1 MKTKIL
7 LASSLAFVF
16 AVSST
21 FALDGA
27 NGTTVANESV
37 RFVTQNSASTPL
49 ASNQCLWANETV
61 NYYLNWDLN
70 QDGIPDLGKVQFF
83 TDNYRYYGGANTYRL
98 ALHTMNSNS
107 RKGTE
112 VRYYLPEQ
120 RVFQIYHNNALT
132 NIANTPVWFRASNV
146 FPLNQ
151 WTRALSS
158 EPVLIS
164 APANKNNNSFQ
175 VAYQIRHAVFRG
187 YKNSWNGSY
196 VTMPVRN
203 GNDNLEVAPS
213 NIWWLKK
220 DLTNGDGGGPLWKS
234 DFVNQLNSV
243 STKAIEW
250 SNNEYTHDYE
260 CVNVKLAWCGDGKV
274 QQGAYSNGQV
284 NEKCDPADSTKTG
297 WGNKGCDPVSC
308 QPINAN
314 PEPVYDLALTKRI
327 TDKKPMYK
335 RGDLVTFTITV
346 FNQGNKDA
354 RNIQITDYIP
364 EGLEVIDQNWTISS
378 NKATRIITE
387 TLAPNASKSLTLQM
401 RIKSDFRGK
410 EIINLAEISKDNAAE
425 YGLVDRDSTPD
436 QNKDNDCFLRD
447 NLHIINGNG
456 KAGSSTNCTPATDE
470 DDHDGESLQLLDQIY
485 DLALTKTI
493 QNQKDSYT
501 KGENITFA
509 ITVHNQG
516 ELVARNI
523 EVTDYLPAGLE
534 LKDANWTQENGM
546 IKTTIADPIN
556 PGQSKTVN
564 LTTRIK
570 PDFSGSDILNL
581 AEISKDNSGEYGTT
595 DKDSTPDKNQNN
607 DCFVEGKHLTSGNA
621 KSGSNACNDGTDED
635 DHDGVRFSVRDPK
648 KPIYD
653 LALTK
658 QIKAPVKHAYALGDE
673 LTFVITVHNQ
683 GELVA
688 RNIEVTDYLPKGLIL
703 KDSKWTFDP
712 QTRKATYQ
720 LPGELAVNG
729 SNSSRAIDMT
739 VVIDGDFKE
748 STILN
753 RAEISRD
760 NASDY
765 GTVDKDSTP
774 DQNADN
780 DCFSKDFL
788 HRTSGNGKASSV
800 DNCNETTDE
809 DDHDGDIITIAKP
822 TIKKDLQEVGKVY
835 QEGDLVGFKMPFANN
850 TNDTVN
856 KVSIKDFMPLNL
868 EYVSS
873 EIHGVNAAYHQTYL
887 SGAITVDEWSGFNL
901 LPSQNGVLYLTGRV
915 LKTNLDSRLNMVGI
929 FTNNIL
935 VEKDSE
941 HYELGNRKVIIEKDV
956 NKNLVASGEIA
967 QYTIKVTATEG
978 AYDELLVVDTLPKG
992 VVYQEGSY
1000 KLGAS
1005 NTLVNIESA
1014 TLGVNA
1020 QGLQTITWRLRFP
1033 QKLAKNQTFSLVY
1046 DAKLTVGEKK
1056 IYKNVACVEDP
1067 KKPNDTPICD
1077 PADIT
1082 PPDPNPPRPPRPTD
1096 PTVQIKKY
1104 VNKVGAESGREDV
1117 LMTGFAQGQTGYF
1130 TLEAQNASAGMNTF
1144 TITDTI
1150 EGNLSYVDSSDL
1162 LNNAFTGVFL
1172 RGNGNSSAY
1181 KYTTNQTV
1189 EKLSNNTTRLTWKVV
1204 MTEGQFLPGD
1214 KYQVQFKVK
1223 VNGDQR
1229 NVAFIEY
1236 PGGKWNDD
1244 ASVKTED
1251 VKLTIKKY
1259 VSDKIDGTY
1268 NDDSITLSNNTTAF
1282 FKLVVSGATNSLTGF
1297 VVKDRIEQNLKF
1309 DFSSTGLA
1317 NNAFTGVIAFGAQN
1331 PNKPAYKITPTI
1343 SGTYPTDI
1351 EWKVEMLNG
1360 NFMPGDSLT
1369 IIFKA
1374 TKLGTQENIATVEYP
1389 KRDGTTGK
1397 SSDPAKVRSSGDWGH
1412 TPGWWGGGYSGWGS
1426 GWRPNCW
1433 DGRQNGV
1440 EFCDWGGR
1448 TENIPDDWKLFKNEN
1463 IYDKRYAGWQ
1473 CTSDCKLQAPD
1484 NKELPKCFN
1493 VQNGSI
1499 SIMKWEVL
1507 PFYWNIEGLMG
1518 NRTREEKEKYL
1529 NNTFFTSKD
1538 NSCSRVDEGK
1548 IDLRTLQCTFAVY
1561 TPGSMDLNH
1570 PLYKFE
1576 APCVNQNGWLNA
1588 NGGNY
1593 PRVDS
1598 FIAQNKNGW
1607 LGGSHLSDYGS
1618 VKNVFDSL
1626 DNPNY
1631 PGLMPTSSKMLIKD
1645 FWTKDAAVVG
1655 TNRIPL
1661 QNIDISI
1668 FGEYKIALE
1677 DMSYKTCEV
1686 GKDKNGKETYQ
1697 LSSENPWYKRI
1708 CEVDFA
1714 VTDHY
1719 MIQRSPYGIGNKAT
1733 KDLNAYKL
1741 MKWDNFISNGKL
1753 FDTERAVEQAYA
1765 PSKELQKQFITFKNK
1780 YQKLAKPVKGKEG
1793 LSKVPGKSIY
1803 FYEGGQD
1810 INDLLN
1816 EATKHPFTLIAPNR
1830 QNLTIKGDLDTNAM
1844 IMTQGTITFDATN
1857 ACNGKLDRKGHAG
1870 QIVKGIF
1877 YAGAGFQ
1884 SSNHD
1889 KLKNTYKNLSKGERC
1904 NYGNLHIKGV
1914 AIGNLSEVVSAR
1926 RSELYTWFQGN
1937 GGGTDGGEKVQKII
1951 NGASVLVDY
1960 NPTLRGNL
1968 PPGANE
1974 FNKALAVYRK

>member
-1 MKTKIL
+1 MKL
-7 LASSLAFVF
+7 
-16 AVSST
+16 
-21 FALDGA
+21 
-27 NGTTVANESV
+27 
-37 RFVTQNSASTPL
+37 
-49 ASNQCLWANETV
+49 
-61 NYYLNWDLN
+61 
-70 QDGIPDLGKVQFF
+70 
-83 TDNYRYYGGANTYRL
+83 
-98 ALHTMNSNS
+98 
-107 RKGTE
+107 
-112 VRYYLPEQ
+112 
-120 RVFQIYHNNALT
+120 
-132 NIANTPVWFRASNV
+132 
-146 FPLNQ
+146 
-151 WTRALSS
+151 
-158 EPVLIS
+158 
-164 APANKNNNSFQ
+164 
-175 VAYQIRHAVFRG
+175 
-187 YKNSWNGSY
+187 
-196 VTMPVRN
+196 
-203 GNDNLEVAPS
+203 
-213 NIWWLKK
+213 
-220 DLTNGDGGGPLWKS
+220 
-234 DFVNQLNSV
+234 
-243 STKAIEW
+243 
-250 SNNEYTHDYE
+250 
-260 CVNVKLAWCGDGKV
+260 VKLALAVLVSSVLGNLTSFAAPYPEVSCNKLPSSNSCSQCFDAGAVYEWWSKKGLYDEFVNDSSNTFVYFDKENQTPYTIDRLQSTTEWKTSSPLFKYVNNSPHSAFWFTSKAGDLYHIFAPNFTDKYIQSDANDGIHLVSVKDGTKSNTPALVLRVHTNYRKSLWGWKVGDMMKHTECFYYWANWCGDGKL
-274 QQGAYSNGQV
+274 QSDKG
-284 NEKCDPADSTKTG
+284 EKCDPKDPQKAG
-297 WGNKGCDPVSC
+297 WGNKGCDVSC
-308 QPINAN
+308 QPIN
-314 PEPVYDLALTKRI
+314 EEV
-327 TDKKPMYK
+327 KK
-335 RGDLVTFTITV
+335 
-346 FNQGNKDA
+346 
-354 RNIQITDYIP
+354 
-364 EGLEVIDQNWTISS
+364 
-378 NKATRIITE
+378 
-387 TLAPNASKSLTLQM
+387 
-401 RIKSDFRGK
+401 
-410 EIINLAEISKDNAAE
+410 
-425 YGLVDRDSTPD
+425 
-436 QNKDNDCFLRD
+436 
-447 NLHIINGNG
+447 
-456 KAGSSTNCTPATDE
+456 
-470 DDHDGESLQLLDQIY
+470 IY

-534 LKDANWTQENGM
+534 LKDANWIQENGM
-546 IKTTIADPIN
+546 IKTTIAGPIN

-570 PDFSGSDILNL
+570 PDFSGNDILNL

-635 DHDGVRFSVRDPK
+635 DHDGVRFPVRDPK

-658 QIKAPVKHAYALGDE
+658 QVKAPRKNSYSLGDE

-688 RNIEVTDYLPKGLIL
+688 RNIEVTDYLPEGLIL
-703 KDSKWTFDP
+703 KDSKWNFNP

-720 LPGELAVNG
+720 IPGEITVSG
-729 SNSSRAIDMT
+729 PNSSRSIEMT
-739 VVIDGDFKE
+739 VVIDGNFKG

-753 RAEISRD
+753 KAEISRD

-774 DQNADN
+774 DQDPKN
-780 DCFSKDFL
+780 DCFSEDFL
-788 HRTSGNGKASSV
+788 HRTSGNGKAGGA
-800 DNCNETTDE
+800 CTEATDE

-822 TIKKDLQEVGKVY
+822 TIKKDLQELGKVY

-850 TNDTVN
+850 TNDVVT

-873 EIHGVNAAYHQTYL
+873 EIHGVNPAYHQTYKNAQ
-887 SGAITVDEWSGFNL
+887 GITIDEWSGFNL

-915 LKTNLDSRLNMVGI
+915 LKTNLDARLNTVGI
-929 FTNNIL
+929 YTNDIL

-941 HYELGNRKVIIEKDV
+941 KYDLGNRKVIIQKLVD
-956 NKNLVASGEIA
+956 KQLVASGEIA

-978 AYDELLVVDTLPKG
+978 AYDELVVVDTLPKG

-1005 NTLVNIESA
+1005 NTLVTIESA
-1014 TLGVNA
+1014 TTGVNA
-1020 QGLQTITWRLRFP
+1020 QGLQTVTWRVKFP
-1033 QKLAKNQTFSLVY
+1033 QKLSKNQTFSIVF
-1046 DAKLTVGEKK
+1046 DGKLTVGERKP
-1056 IYKNVACVEDP
+1056 YTNVACVEDP
-1067 KKPNDTPICD
+1067 KKPNDAPLCD
-1077 PADIT
+1077 KVDII
-1082 PPDPNPPRPPRPTD
+1082 PPPPPGPRPHE

-1104 VNKVGAESGREDV
+1104 VNKSIAESGREDV

-1130 TLEAQNASAGMNTF
+1130 TLEAQNASAAMNTF

-1162 LNNAFTGVFL
+1162 LNNAFTGVLL
-1172 RGNGNSSAY
+1172 RGSSNSAWY
-1181 KYTTNQTV
+1181 KYTTTQTV

-1268 NDDSITLSNNTTAF
+1268 NDDGITLSNNTTAF

-1297 VVKDRIEQNLKF
+1297 VVTDRIEQNLKF

-1374 TKLGTQENIATVEYP
+1374 TKLGTQTNIATVEYP
-1389 KRDGTTGK
+1389 KRDGTKGK
-1397 SSDPAKVRSSGDWGH
+1397 SSDPASVRGGGGW
-1412 TPGWWGGGYSGWGS
+1412 GWWGGGGWGGGS
-1426 GWRPNCW
+1426 YSPSCGNGYKNGYEICDLGPN
-1433 DGRQNGV
+1433 
-1440 EFCDWGGR
+1440 GG
-1448 TENIPDDWKLFKNEN
+1448 TIGSDWKLFKNEN
-1463 IYDKRYAGWQ
+1463 IYDKKYAGYT
-1473 CTSDCKLQAPD
+1473 CTASCGLKNNGEQVA
-1484 NKELPKCFN
+1484 PKCFN
-1493 VQNGSI
+1493 LQNGSI

-1507 PFYWNIEGLMG
+1507 PFYWNLDGMAGKATPVQKKEWL
-1518 NRTREEKEKYL
+1518 EKYYVE
-1529 NNTFFTSKD
+1529 NKD
-1538 NSCSRVDEGK
+1538 KADSTPK
-1548 IDLRTLQCTFAVY
+1548 IDISSMKCTFKVY
-1561 TPGSMDLNH
+1561 GPGRNLSNVVYD
-1570 PLYKFE
+1570 FT
-1576 APCVNQNGWLNA
+1576 APCFNPDGWQDALHGTYSSIKDYINQN
-1588 NGGNY
+1588 
-1593 PRVDS
+1593 R
-1598 FIAQNKNGW
+1598 NGW
-1607 LGGSHLSDYGS
+1607 LGGSHLANQGR
-1618 VKNVFDSL
+1618 VKNVFDTL
-1626 DNPNY
+1626 DNQGQY
-1631 PGLMPTSSKMLIKD
+1631 PVLFPLSSKLLITD
-1645 FWTKDAAVVG
+1645 FGARNNSLYKSNGSVERWSA
-1655 TNRIPL
+1655 R
-1661 QNIDISI
+1661 NIQT
-1668 FGEYKIALE
+1668 FGEYKVALE
-1677 DMSYKTCEV
+1677 KIDYSLVSKDEKGKITEEKKTF
-1686 GKDKNGKETYQ
+1686 DD
-1697 LSSENPWYKRI
+1697 RI
-1708 CEVDFA
+1708 CEVDFS

-1733 KDLNAYKL
+1733 TELNNYRLINGTTFMDQFFKNERTDAKEYKTPASI
-1741 MKWDNFISNGKL
+1741 KSL
-1753 FDTERAVEQAYA
+1753 FT
-1765 PSKELQKQFITFKNK
+1765 TFKNK
-1780 YQKLAKPVKGKEG
+1780 YAKLAKPLKNG
-1793 LSKVPGKSIY
+1793 LSKVPGKAIY
-1803 FYEGGQD
+1803 LVSGKE
-1810 INDLLN
+1810 INLKNLISDSS
-1816 EATKHPFTLIAPNR
+1816 KPFTLIATDPSANI
-1830 QNLTIKGDLDTNAM
+1830 TIKGDLNTNAM
-1844 IMTQGTITFDATN
+1844 IMTQGTITFDASN
-1857 ACNGKLDRKGHAG
+1857 SCNGGDRKSGHAG

-1877 YAGAGFQ
+1877 YAGDGFK
-1884 SSNHD
+1884 SSEHD
-1889 KLKNTYKNLSKGERC
+1889 NLKNTYEKLSDGDRC

-1914 AIGNLSEVVSAR
+1914 AIGDLSEVVKAR

-1937 GGGTDGGEKVQKII
+1937 GGGTAGGEKVQKII

>member
-16 AVSST
+16 AVSSA

-203 GNDNLEVAPS
+203 GDDNLEVAPS

-387 TLAPNASKSLTLQM
+387 TLVPNASKSLTLQM
-401 RIKSDFRGK
+401 RIKSDFRGN

-485 DLALTKTI
+485 DLALTK
-493 QNQKDSYT
+493 
-501 KGENITFA
+501 
-509 ITVHNQG
+509 
-516 ELVARNI
+516 
-523 EVTDYLPAGLE
+523 
-534 LKDANWTQENGM
+534 
-546 IKTTIADPIN
+546 
-556 PGQSKTVN
+556 
-564 LTTRIK
+564 
-570 PDFSGSDILNL
+570 
-581 AEISKDNSGEYGTT
+581 
-595 DKDSTPDKNQNN
+595 
-607 DCFVEGKHLTSGNA
+607 
-621 KSGSNACNDGTDED
+621 
-635 DHDGVRFSVRDPK
+635 
-648 KPIYD
+648 
-653 LALTK
+653 

-688 RNIEVTDYLPKGLIL
+688 RNIEVTDYLPEGLIL
-703 KDSKWTFDP
+703 KDTRWTFDP

-720 LPGELAVNG
+720 IPGELAVNG
-729 SNSSRAIDMT
+729 TNSSRSIEMN
-739 VVIDGDFKE
+739 VVIDGNFKG
-748 STILN
+748 SKILN

-774 DQNADN
+774 DQDATN
-780 DCFSKDFL
+780 DCFSESFL
-788 HRTSGNGKASSV
+788 HRTSGNGKTGGVCTEA
-800 DNCNETTDE
+800 TDE

-856 KVSIKDFMPLNL
+856 NVSIKDFMPLNL

-873 EIHGVNAAYHQTYL
+873 EIHGVTPAYHQTYQIG
-887 SGAITVDEWSGFNL
+887 GATVDEWSGFNL

-915 LKTNLDSRLNMVGI
+915 LKTNLDSRLNTVGI
-929 FTNNIL
+929 YTNNIL

-1056 IYKNVACVEDP
+1056 IYTNVACVEDP

-1082 PPDPNPPRPPRPTD
+1082 PPDPNPPRPPRPAD

-1268 NDDSITLSNNTTAF
+1268 NDDSITLSNNMTAF
-1282 FKLVVSGATNSLTGF
+1282 FKLVVSGATNSLTWF
-1297 VVKDRIEQNLKF
+1297 VVKDTIKDNLKF

-1343 SGTYPTDI
+1343 SGTYPADI

-1389 KRDGTTGK
+1389 KRDGTKGS
-1397 SSDPAKVRSSGDWGH
+1397 SSDPAKVRSSGGNGGN

-1433 DGRQNGV
+1433 DGRQNGA
-1440 EFCDWGGR
+1440 EFCDRGGR

-1463 IYDKRYAGWQ
+1463 IYDKRYAGWK
-1473 CTSDCKLQAPD
+1473 CTFDCKLQALD

-1529 NNTFFTSKD
+1529 NNTFFTSKNE
-1538 NSCSRVDEGK
+1538 NSCSSVDEGK

-1561 TPGSMDLNH
+1561 SPGSMNPNH

-1576 APCVNQNGWLNA
+1576 APCVNQNGWSNA
-1588 NGGNY
+1588 NGETY
-1593 PRVDS
+1593 SRIKS
-1598 FIAQNKNGW
+1598 FINQNRNGW
-1607 LGGSHLSDYGS
+1607 LGGSHLSDNGA

-1626 DNPNY
+1626 DNPSY

-1661 QNIDISI
+1661 QNIDIST

-1677 DMSYKTCEV
+1677 NMSYKTCEV
-1686 GKDKNGKETYQ
+1686 GKDKNGKGTYQ
-1697 LSSENPWYKRI
+1697 LSSENPWYQRI

-1733 KDLNAYKL
+1733 KDLKAYQL
-1741 MKWDNFISNGKL
+1741 MKWGSFISEGKL
-1753 FDTERAVEQAYA
+1753 FGTERAVEQAYA
-1765 PSKELQKQFITFKNK
+1765 PSKELQKQFTTFKNK
-1780 YQKLAKPVKGKEG
+1780 YAKLAKTVKGNLK
-1793 LSKVPGKSIY
+1793 KVPGKSIY
-1803 FYEGGQD
+1803 LVSGKK
-1810 INDLLN
+1810 INLKNLI
-1816 EATKHPFTLIAPNR
+1816 AHSSKPFTLIATDSSANI
-1830 QNLTIKGDLDTNAM
+1830 TIEGDLNTNAM

-1877 YAGAGFQ
+1877 YAGAGFK

-1889 KLKNTYKNLSKGERC
+1889 NLKNTYEKLSDGDRC

-1914 AIGNLSEVVSAR
+1914 AIGDLSKVVSAR

-1937 GGGTDGGEKVQKII
+1937 WGGKDGGEKVQKII

>member
-1 MKTKIL
+1 MKSKIL
-7 LASSLAFVF
+7 ILSLLLGVVMHGFSMAEV
-16 AVSST
+16 VGISQQSWDSST
-21 FALDGA
+21 NDYWFNQKCDEVRQQEVYLNQYGVYLD
-27 NGTTVANESV
+27 N
-37 RFVTQNSASTPL
+37 FVNP
-49 ASNQCLWANETV
+49 ASNPGALYLHKNKVLTRG
-61 NYYLNWDLN
+61 NYLLYN
-70 QDGIPDLGKVQFF
+70 
-83 TDNYRYYGGANTYRL
+83 
-98 ALHTMNSNS
+98 
-107 RKGTE
+107 
-112 VRYYLPEQ
+112 
-120 RVFQIYHNNALT
+120 
-132 NIANTPVWFRASNV
+132 
-146 FPLNQ
+146 
-151 WTRALSS
+151 
-158 EPVLIS
+158 
-164 APANKNNNSFQ
+164 
-175 VAYQIRHAVFRG
+175 
-187 YKNSWNGSY
+187 
-196 VTMPVRN
+196 
-203 GNDNLEVAPS
+203 PS
-213 NIWWLKK
+213 NHVKGNGLSIFNRDLLGVRWWKVNPGEKVRHMTTAEEVSGASFSYDWKLDVPYTAFDGKK
-220 DLTNGDGGGPLWKS
+220 FYKPNFRSDGTHPQTPTKFPSRDAEFRTITLYDNDDK
-234 DFVNQLNSV
+234 L
-243 STKAIEW
+243 STS
-250 SNNEYTHDYE
+250 SNNRAIVE
-260 CVNVKLAWCGDGKV
+260 CQQHVIRWCGDGILDKKY
-274 QQGAYSNGQV
+274 G
-284 NEKCDPADSTKTG
+284 EKCDPKDPKKAG
-297 WGNKGCDPVSC
+297 WGNKGCNASC
-308 QPINAN
+308 QPIN
-314 PEPVYDLALTKRI
+314 EEV
-327 TDKKPMYK
+327 KK
-335 RGDLVTFTITV
+335 
-346 FNQGNKDA
+346 
-354 RNIQITDYIP
+354 
-364 EGLEVIDQNWTISS
+364 
-378 NKATRIITE
+378 
-387 TLAPNASKSLTLQM
+387 
-401 RIKSDFRGK
+401 
-410 EIINLAEISKDNAAE
+410 
-425 YGLVDRDSTPD
+425 
-436 QNKDNDCFLRD
+436 
-447 NLHIINGNG
+447 
-456 KAGSSTNCTPATDE
+456 
-470 DDHDGESLQLLDQIY
+470 IY

-509 ITVHNQG
+509 ITVYNQG

-546 IKTTIADPIN
+546 IKTTIAGPIN
-556 PGQSKTVN
+556 PGQSKTVT
-564 LTTRIK
+564 LTARIK
-570 PDFSGSDILNL
+570 PDFSGTDILNL
-581 AEISKDNSGEYGTT
+581 AEISKDNSGEYGTI
-595 DKDSTPDKNQNN
+595 DKDSTPDKNKNN
-607 DCFVEGKHLTSGNA
+607 DCFLEGRHLISGNGKA
-621 KSGSNACNDGTDED
+621 GSVANCNETTDED
-635 DHDGVRFSVRDPK
+635 DHDGVRFPVRDPK

-658 QIKAPVKHAYALGDE
+658 QVKAPRKNSYSLGDE

-720 LPGELAVNG
+720 IPGEITVSG
-729 SNSSRAIDMT
+729 PNSSRSIEMT
-739 VVIDGDFKE
+739 VVIDGNFKG

-753 RAEISRD
+753 KAEISRD

-780 DCFSKDFL
+780 DCFSESFL
-788 HRTSGNGKASSV
+788 HRTSGNGKAGSV

-856 KVSIKDFMPLNL
+856 NVSIKDFMPLNL

-915 LKTNLDSRLNMVGI
+915 LKTNLDSRLNTVGI
-929 FTNNIL
+929 FTNDIL
-935 VEKDSE
+935 VEKDSK
-941 HYELGNRKVIIEKDV
+941 HYDLGNRKVIIQKLVD
-956 NKNLVASGEIA
+956 KPLVASGEIA

-978 AYDELLVVDTLPKG
+978 AYDELVVVDTLPKG

-1005 NTLVNIESA
+1005 NTLVTIESA
-1014 TLGVNA
+1014 TTGVNA
-1020 QGLQTITWRLRFP
+1020 QGLQTVTWRVKFP
-1033 QKLAKNQTFSLVY
+1033 QKLSKNQTFSIVF
-1046 DAKLTVGEKK
+1046 DGKLTVGERKP
-1056 IYKNVACVEDP
+1056 YTNVACVEDP
-1067 KKPNDTPICD
+1067 KKPNDAPLCD
-1077 PADIT
+1077 KVDII
-1082 PPDPNPPRPPRPTD
+1082 PPPPPGPRPHE

-1104 VNKVGAESGREDV
+1104 VNKSIAESGREDV

-1130 TLEAQNASAGMNTF
+1130 TLEAQNASAAMNTF

-1162 LNNAFTGVFL
+1162 LNNAFTGVLL
-1172 RGNGNSSAY
+1172 RGSSNSAWY
-1181 KYTTNQTV
+1181 KYTTTQTV

-1229 NVAFIEY
+1229 NIAFIEY
-1236 PGGKWNDD
+1236 PGGKWSDD

-1268 NDDSITLSNNTTAF
+1268 NDDGITLSNNTTAF

-1297 VVKDRIEQNLKF
+1297 VVTDRIEQNLKF

-1317 NNAFTGVIAFGAQN
+1317 NNAFTGVITFGVQN

-1389 KRDGTTGK
+1389 KRDGTKGRD
-1397 SSDPAKVRSSGDWGH
+1397 SDPARVRSHS
-1412 TPGWWGGGYSGWGS
+1412 TPPSTPPSTPSNGWGGGYYSPSCGNGRKDGNELCDLGRGGGDIWD
-1426 GWRPNCW
+1426 
-1433 DGRQNGV
+1433 DGR
-1440 EFCDWGGR
+1440 
-1448 TENIPDDWKLFKNEN
+1448 LFSSEN
-1463 IYDKRYAGWQ
+1463 IYDKKYARYT
-1473 CTSDCKLQAPD
+1473 CTASCGLK
-1484 NKELPKCFN
+1484 NKGEQIAPKCFN
-1493 VQNGSI
+1493 LQNGSI

-1507 PFYWNIEGLMG
+1507 PFYWNLDGMAG
-1518 NRTREEKEKYL
+1518 NATPAQKKEWLEKYYVE
-1529 NNTFFTSKD
+1529 NK
-1538 NSCSRVDEGK
+1538 NSENVDENPK
-1548 IDLRTLQCTFAVY
+1548 IDISRMYCTFVVY
-1561 TPGSMDLNH
+1561 GPGMTPVYNFRELCFNPNGWQNNLGETLPSIKD
-1570 PLYKFE
+1570 YI
-1576 APCVNQNGWLNA
+1576 NQN
-1588 NGGNY
+1588 
-1593 PRVDS
+1593 R
-1598 FIAQNKNGW
+1598 NGW
-1607 LGGSHLSDYGS
+1607 LGGSHL
-1618 VKNVFDSL
+1618 VNRWKVRNVFDSL
-1626 DNPNY
+1626 DNQGNY
-1631 PGLMPTSSKMLIKD
+1631 PVLFPLSSKLLI
-1645 FWTKDAAVVG
+1645 
-1655 TNRIPL
+1655 TN
-1661 QNIDISI
+1661 
-1668 FGEYKIALE
+1668 FGENSSWLYNAQGKSKKLPLADDRKPAIQTFGEHKVALE
-1677 DMSYKTCEV
+1677 SIEYYLVSKVNNKLQEDKKTFN
-1686 GKDKNGKETYQ
+1686 D
-1697 LSSENPWYKRI
+1697 RI

-1719 MIQRSPYGIGNKAT
+1719 MIQRSPYGIGNKST
-1733 KDLNAYKL
+1733 TNLDNYKL
-1741 MKWDNFISNGKL
+1741 MNGNSFMGTYFPNTSIHNDAYQTPSSMKSL
-1753 FDTERAVEQAYA
+1753 FT
-1765 PSKELQKQFITFKNK
+1765 TFKNK

-1803 FYEGGQD
+1803 LVSGKK
-1810 INDLLN
+1810 INLKDLI
-1816 EATKHPFTLIAPNR
+1816 AGSSKPFTLIATDVDANI
-1830 QNLTIKGDLDTNAM
+1830 TIKGDLDTNAM
-1844 IMTQGTITFDATN
+1844 IMTQGTITFDGSVS
-1857 ACNGKLDRKGHAG
+1857 CNGGERKSGHAG

-1877 YAGAGFQ
+1877 YAGKGFV
-1884 SSNHD
+1884 SIND
-1889 KLKNTYKNLSKGERC
+1889 RNLKNIFENLSDGDRC

-1914 AIGNLSEVVSAR
+1914 AIGDLSDVVSAR

-1937 GGGTDGGEKVQKII
+1937 GGGTAGGEKVQKII

>member
-1 MKTKIL
+1 MKSKIL
-7 LASSLAFVF
+7 ILSLLLGIVMHGFSMAEV
-16 AVSST
+16 VGISQQNWDSST
-21 FALDGA
+21 NDYWFNQKCDEVRQQEVYLNQYGVYLD
-27 NGTTVANESV
+27 N
-37 RFVTQNSASTPL
+37 FVNP
-49 ASNQCLWANETV
+49 ASNPGALYLHKNKVLTRG
-61 NYYLNWDLN
+61 NYLLYN
-70 QDGIPDLGKVQFF
+70 
-83 TDNYRYYGGANTYRL
+83 
-98 ALHTMNSNS
+98 
-107 RKGTE
+107 
-112 VRYYLPEQ
+112 
-120 RVFQIYHNNALT
+120 
-132 NIANTPVWFRASNV
+132 
-146 FPLNQ
+146 
-151 WTRALSS
+151 
-158 EPVLIS
+158 
-164 APANKNNNSFQ
+164 
-175 VAYQIRHAVFRG
+175 
-187 YKNSWNGSY
+187 
-196 VTMPVRN
+196 
-203 GNDNLEVAPS
+203 PS
-213 NIWWLKK
+213 NHVKGNGLSIFNRDLLGVRWWKVNPGEKVRHMTTAEEVSGASFSYDWKLDVPYTAFDGKK
-220 DLTNGDGGGPLWKS
+220 FYKPNFRSDGTHPQAPTKFPSRDAEFRTITLYDNDDK
-234 DFVNQLNSV
+234 L
-243 STKAIEW
+243 STS
-250 SNNEYTHDYE
+250 SNNRAIVE
-260 CVNVKLAWCGDGKV
+260 CQQHVIRWCGDGILDKKY
-274 QQGAYSNGQV
+274 G
-284 NEKCDPADSTKTG
+284 EKCDPKDPQKAG
-297 WGNKGCDPVSC
+297 WGNKGCNASC
-308 QPINAN
+308 QPIN
-314 PEPVYDLALTKRI
+314 EEV
-327 TDKKPMYK
+327 KK
-335 RGDLVTFTITV
+335 
-346 FNQGNKDA
+346 
-354 RNIQITDYIP
+354 
-364 EGLEVIDQNWTISS
+364 
-378 NKATRIITE
+378 
-387 TLAPNASKSLTLQM
+387 
-401 RIKSDFRGK
+401 
-410 EIINLAEISKDNAAE
+410 
-425 YGLVDRDSTPD
+425 
-436 QNKDNDCFLRD
+436 
-447 NLHIINGNG
+447 
-456 KAGSSTNCTPATDE
+456 
-470 DDHDGESLQLLDQIY
+470 IY

-546 IKTTIADPIN
+546 IKTIIAGPIN

-688 RNIEVTDYLPKGLIL
+688 RNIEVTDYLPEGLIL
-703 KDSKWTFDP
+703 KDTRWTFDP

-720 LPGELAVNG
+720 IPGELAVNG
-729 SNSSRAIDMT
+729 TNSSRSIEMN
-739 VVIDGDFKE
+739 VVIDGNFKG
-748 STILN
+748 SKILN

-774 DQNADN
+774 DQDATN
-780 DCFSKDFL
+780 DCFSESFL
-788 HRTSGNGKASSV
+788 HRTSGNGKTGGVCTEA
-800 DNCNETTDE
+800 TDE

-856 KVSIKDFMPLNL
+856 NVSIKDFMPLNL

-873 EIHGVNAAYHQTYL
+873 EIHGVTPAYHQTYQI
-887 SGAITVDEWSGFNL
+887 GGVTVDEWSGFNL

-915 LKTNLDSRLNMVGI
+915 LKTNLDSRLNTVGI
-929 FTNNIL
+929 YTNNIL

-1056 IYKNVACVEDP
+1056 IYTNVACVEDP
-1067 KKPNDTPICD
+1067 KKPNNTPICD

-1229 NVAFIEY
+1229 NIAFIEY

-1259 VSDKIDGTY
+1259 VSNKIDGTY

-1282 FKLVVSGATNSLTGF
+1282 FKLVVSGATNSLTWF
-1297 VVKDRIEQNLKF
+1297 VVKDTIKDNLKF

-1317 NNAFTGVIAFGAQN
+1317 NNAFTGVIAFGTQN

-1343 SGTYPTDI
+1343 SGTYPADI

-1389 KRDGTTGK
+1389 KRDGTKGS
-1397 SSDPAKVRSSGDWGH
+1397 SSDPAKVRSHS
-1412 TPGWWGGGYSGWGS
+1412 TPSVTPPSTPSNGWWGWGGYYSPSCGNGYKNGYEICDREGEYKIPS
-1426 GWRPNCW
+1426 
-1433 DGRQNGV
+1433 DG
-1440 EFCDWGGR
+1440 
-1448 TENIPDDWKLFKNEN
+1448 KLFKNEN
-1463 IYDKRYAGWQ
+1463 IYDTKYAGYT
-1473 CTSDCKLQAPD
+1473 CTASCGLKNNGEQVA
-1484 NKELPKCFN
+1484 PKCFN
-1493 VQNGSI
+1493 LQNGSI

-1507 PFYWNIEGLMG
+1507 PFYWNLDGMAG
-1518 NRTREEKEKYL
+1518 KATPKEKQDWL
-1529 NNTFFTSKD
+1529 KD
-1538 NSCSRVDEGK
+1538 HYVENKDKAGLTPK
-1548 IDLRTLQCTFAVY
+1548 IDISSMKCTFKVY
-1561 TPGSMDLNH
+1561 GPGMKEVYN
-1570 PLYKFE
+1570 FT
-1576 APCVNQNGWLNA
+1576 APCFNPDGWQDALKGTYSSIKDYINQNRA
-1588 NGGNY
+1588 
-1593 PRVDS
+1593 
-1598 FIAQNKNGW
+1598 GW
-1607 LGGSHLSDYGS
+1607 LGGSLLLKQGR
-1618 VKNVFDSL
+1618 VKNVFDTL
-1626 DNPNY
+1626 DNQGQY
-1631 PGLMPTSSKMLIKD
+1631 PVLFPLSSKLLITD
-1645 FWTKDAAVVG
+1645 FGQSSASLVKSNSDVP
-1655 TNRIPL
+1655 RL
-1661 QNIDISI
+1661 SLSNIQT
-1668 FGEYKIALE
+1668 FGEYKVALE
-1677 DMSYKTCEV
+1677 QIDYSLVSKDEK
-1686 GKDKNGKETYQ
+1686 GKITEEKKVFND
-1697 LSSENPWYKRI
+1697 RI

-1733 KDLNAYKL
+1733 KDLKAYKL
-1741 MKWDNFISNGKL
+1741 MKWDSFISDGKL
-1753 FDTERAVEQAYA
+1753 FGTERAVEQAYA

-1780 YQKLAKPVKGKEG
+1780 YAKLAKPLKDG
-1793 LSKVPGKSIY
+1793 LSKVPGKAIY
-1803 FYEGGQD
+1803 LVSGKE
-1810 INDLLN
+1810 INLKKLISDSS
-1816 EATKHPFTLIAPNR
+1816 KPFTLIATDSSANI
-1830 QNLTIKGDLDTNAM
+1830 TIKGDLNTNAM
-1844 IMTQGTITFDATN
+1844 IMTQGTITFDASN
-1857 ACNGKLDRKGHAG
+1857 SCNGGDRKSGHAG

-1877 YAGAGFQ
+1877 YAGAGFK

-1889 KLKNTYKNLSKGERC
+1889 NLKNTYDKLSDGDRC

-1914 AIGNLSEVVSAR
+1914 AIGDLSKVVSAR

-1937 GGGTDGGEKVQKII
+1937 GGGKDGGEKVQKII

>member
-203 GNDNLEVAPS
+203 GDDNLEVAPS

-284 NEKCDPADSTKTG
+284 NEKCDPADSTKAG

-308 QPINAN
+308 QPINAT

-364 EGLEVIDQNWTISS
+364 EGLEVVDQNWTISS

-387 TLAPNASKSLTLQM
+387 TLAPNTSKSLTLQM
-401 RIKSDFRGK
+401 RIKSDFRGN

-523 EVTDYLPAGLE
+523 EVTDYLLTGLE

-546 IKTTIADPIN
+546 IKTTIAGPIN
-556 PGQSKTVN
+556 PGQSKTVT

-570 PDFSGSDILNL
+570 PDFSGTDILNL

-595 DKDSTPDKNQNN
+595 DKDSAPDKNKNN
-607 DCFVEGKHLTSGNA
+607 DCFLEGRHLISGNGKA
-621 KSGSNACNDGTDED
+621 GSVANCNETTDED
-635 DHDGVRFSVRDPK
+635 DHDGVRFPVRDPK

-658 QIKAPVKHAYALGDE
+658 QVKAPRKNSYSLGDE

-720 LPGELAVNG
+720 IPGEITVSG
-729 SNSSRAIDMT
+729 PNSSRSIEMT
-739 VVIDGDFKE
+739 VVIDGNFKG

-753 RAEISRD
+753 KAEISRD

-780 DCFSKDFL
+780 DCFSESFL
-788 HRTSGNGKASSV
+788 HRTSGNGKAGSV
-800 DNCNETTDE
+800 ANCNETTDE

-822 TIKKDLQEVGKVY
+822 TIKKDLQELGKVY

-873 EIHGVNAAYHQTYL
+873 EIHGVNPAYHQTYKNAQ
-887 SGAITVDEWSGFNL
+887 GITIDEWSGFNL

-915 LKTNLDSRLNMVGI
+915 LKTNLDSRLNTVGI
-929 FTNNIL
+929 FTNDIL
-935 VEKDSE
+935 VQDDSE
-941 HYELGNRKVIIEKDV
+941 HYDIGNRKVIIQKLVD
-956 NKNLVASGEIA
+956 KPLVASGEIA

-978 AYDELLVVDTLPKG
+978 AYDELVVVDTLPKG

-1005 NTLVNIESA
+1005 NTLVTIESA
-1014 TLGVNA
+1014 NTGVNA
-1020 QGLQTITWRLRFP
+1020 QGLQTVTWRVKFP
-1033 QKLAKNQTFSLVY
+1033 QKLSKNQTFSIVF
-1046 DAKLTVGEKK
+1046 DGKLTVGERKS
-1056 IYKNVACVEDP
+1056 YTNVACVEDP
-1067 KKPNDTPICD
+1067 KKPNDAPLCD
-1077 PADIT
+1077 KVDII
-1082 PPDPNPPRPPRPTD
+1082 PPPPPGPRPHE

-1104 VNKVGAESGREDV
+1104 VNKSIAESGREDV

-1130 TLEAQNASAGMNTF
+1130 TLEAQNASAAMNTF

-1150 EGNLSYVDSSDL
+1150 EGNLSYIDSSDL
-1162 LNNAFTGVFL
+1162 LNNAFTGVLL
-1172 RGNGNSSAY
+1172 RGSSNSDWY
-1181 KYTTNQTV
+1181 KYTTTQTV

-1223 VNGDQR
+1223 VNGDQK

-1236 PGGKWNDD
+1236 PGGKWSDD

-1343 SGTYPTDI
+1343 SGTYPADI

-1374 TKLGTQENIATVEYP
+1374 TKLGDQKNVATVEYP
-1389 KRDGTTGK
+1389 KRDGTKGK
-1397 SSDPAKVRSSGDWGH
+1397 SSDPASVGSSGGWGY
-1412 TPGWWGGGYSGWGS
+1412 TPGWWGSGGWWGGYYSPSCGNGYKNGYEICDREGEYKIPS
-1426 GWRPNCW
+1426 
-1433 DGRQNGV
+1433 DG
-1440 EFCDWGGR
+1440 
-1448 TENIPDDWKLFKNEN
+1448 KLFKNEN
-1463 IYDKRYAGWQ
+1463 IYDKKYAGYT
-1473 CTSDCKLQAPD
+1473 CTASCGLK
-1484 NKELPKCFN
+1484 NKGEQIAPKCFN
-1493 VQNGSI
+1493 LQNGSI

-1507 PFYWNIEGLMG
+1507 PFYWNLDGMAG
-1518 NRTREEKEKYL
+1518 NATPEQKKEWLEKYYVE
-1529 NNTFFTSKD
+1529 NSKNAD
-1538 NSCSRVDEGK
+1538 STPK
-1548 IDLRTLQCTFAVY
+1548 IDISSMKCTFKVY
-1561 TPGSMDLNH
+1561 GPRMKEVYNFT
-1570 PLYKFE
+1570 
-1576 APCVNQNGWLNA
+1576 APCFNPTGWQDALHGTYSSIKDYINQNRNGWL
-1588 NGGNY
+1588 
-1593 PRVDS
+1593 R
-1598 FIAQNKNGW
+1598 
-1607 LGGSHLSDYGS
+1607 GSHLADQGR
-1618 VKNVFDSL
+1618 VKNVFDTL
-1626 DNPNY
+1626 DNQGQY
-1631 PGLMPTSSKMLIKD
+1631 PVLFPLSSKLLIANFGQSNASLVKS
-1645 FWTKDAAVVG
+1645 
-1655 TNRIPL
+1655 NS
-1661 QNIDISI
+1661 DISRLPLSNI
-1668 FGEYKIALE
+1668 QTFGEYKVALE
-1677 DMSYKTCEV
+1677 RIDYKLVSKDEKGKVIEKNEV
-1686 GKDKNGKETYQ
+1686 FDD
-1697 LSSENPWYKRI
+1697 RI

-1733 KDLNAYKL
+1733 AELNNYRL
-1741 MKWDNFISNGKL
+1741 INGTTFMDQFFK
-1753 FDTERAVEQAYA
+1753 TERKDPKDYA
-1765 PSKELQKQFITFKNK
+1765 APASIKSLFTTFKNK
-1780 YQKLAKPVKGKEG
+1780 YAKLAKTVKGDLK
-1793 LSKVPGKSIY
+1793 KVPGKSIY
-1803 FYEGGQD
+1803 LVSGKE
-1810 INDLLN
+1810 INLKNLISDSS
-1816 EATKHPFTLIAPNR
+1816 KPFALIATDPGANI
-1830 QNLTIKGDLDTNAM
+1830 TIKGDLNTNAM
-1844 IMTQGTITFDATN
+1844 IMTQGTITFDASN
-1857 ACNGKLDRKGHAG
+1857 SCNGGDRKSGHAG

-1877 YAGAGFQ
+1877 YAGDGFR
-1884 SSNHD
+1884 SSGDAN
-1889 KLKNTYKNLSKGERC
+1889 LKNTYEKLSDGDRC

-1914 AIGNLSEVVSAR
+1914 AIGDLSKVVAAR

-1937 GGGTDGGEKVQKII
+1937 GGGKDGGEKVQKII

>member
-1 MKTKIL
+1 MKL
-7 LASSLAFVF
+7 
-16 AVSST
+16 
-21 FALDGA
+21 
-27 NGTTVANESV
+27 
-37 RFVTQNSASTPL
+37 
-49 ASNQCLWANETV
+49 
-61 NYYLNWDLN
+61 
-70 QDGIPDLGKVQFF
+70 
-83 TDNYRYYGGANTYRL
+83 
-98 ALHTMNSNS
+98 
-107 RKGTE
+107 
-112 VRYYLPEQ
+112 
-120 RVFQIYHNNALT
+120 
-132 NIANTPVWFRASNV
+132 
-146 FPLNQ
+146 
-151 WTRALSS
+151 
-158 EPVLIS
+158 
-164 APANKNNNSFQ
+164 
-175 VAYQIRHAVFRG
+175 
-187 YKNSWNGSY
+187 
-196 VTMPVRN
+196 
-203 GNDNLEVAPS
+203 
-213 NIWWLKK
+213 
-220 DLTNGDGGGPLWKS
+220 
-234 DFVNQLNSV
+234 
-243 STKAIEW
+243 
-250 SNNEYTHDYE
+250 
-260 CVNVKLAWCGDGKV
+260 VKLALAVLVSSVLGNLTSFAAPYPEVSCNKLPSSNSCSQCFDAGAVYEWWSKKGLYDEFVNDSSNTFVYFDKENQTPYTIDRLQSTTEWKTSNPLFKYVNNSPYSAFWFTSKAGDLYHIFAPNFTDKYIQSDANDGIHLVSVKDGTKSDSPALVLRVHTNYRKSLWGWKVGDMMKHTECFYYWANWCGDGKL
-274 QQGAYSNGQV
+274 QSDKG
-284 NEKCDPADSTKTG
+284 EKCDPKDPKKAG
-297 WGNKGCDPVSC
+297 WGNNGCNASC
-308 QPINAN
+308 QPIN
-314 PEPVYDLALTKRI
+314 EEV
-327 TDKKPMYK
+327 KK
-335 RGDLVTFTITV
+335 
-346 FNQGNKDA
+346 
-354 RNIQITDYIP
+354 
-364 EGLEVIDQNWTISS
+364 
-378 NKATRIITE
+378 
-387 TLAPNASKSLTLQM
+387 
-401 RIKSDFRGK
+401 
-410 EIINLAEISKDNAAE
+410 
-425 YGLVDRDSTPD
+425 
-436 QNKDNDCFLRD
+436 
-447 NLHIINGNG
+447 
-456 KAGSSTNCTPATDE
+456 
-470 DDHDGESLQLLDQIY
+470 IY

-546 IKTTIADPIN
+546 IKTTIAGPIN

-595 DKDSTPDKNQNN
+595 DKDSTPDKNKNN
-607 DCFVEGKHLTSGNA
+607 DCFLEGKHLITGNGKA
-621 KSGSNACNDGTDED
+621 GSVANCNDGTDED
-635 DHDGVRFSVRDPK
+635 DHDGVRFPVRDPKKPIYDLALTKTIQNQKDSYTKGENITFAITVHNQGELVARNIEVTDYLPAGLELKDANWTQENGMIKTTIAGPINPGQSKTVTLTARIKPDFSGTDILNLAEISKDNSGEYGTTDKDSTPDKNKNNDCFLEGKHLISGNGKAGSVANCNETTDEDDHDGVRFPVRDPK

-658 QIKAPVKHAYALGDE
+658 QVKAPRKNSYSLGDE

-688 RNIEVTDYLPKGLIL
+688 RNIEVTDYLPEGLIL
-703 KDSKWTFDP
+703 KDSKWNFNP

-720 LPGELAVNG
+720 IPGEITVSG
-729 SNSSRAIDMT
+729 PNSSRSIEMT
-739 VVIDGDFKE
+739 VVIDGNFKG

-753 RAEISRD
+753 KAEISRD

-780 DCFSKDFL
+780 DCFSESFL
-788 HRTSGNGKASSV
+788 HRTSGNGKAGSV
-800 DNCNETTDE
+800 ANCNETTDE

-822 TIKKDLQEVGKVY
+822 TIKKDLQELGKVY

-856 KVSIKDFMPLNL
+856 NVSIKDFMPLNL

-935 VEKDSE
+935 VEKDSK
-941 HYELGNRKVIIEKDV
+941 HYDLGNRKVIIQKLVD
-956 NKNLVASGEIA
+956 KQLVASGEIA

-978 AYDELLVVDTLPKG
+978 AYDELVVVDTLPKG

-1005 NTLVNIESA
+1005 NTLVTIESA
-1014 TLGVNA
+1014 TTGVNA
-1020 QGLQTITWRLRFP
+1020 QGLQTVTWRVKFP
-1033 QKLAKNQTFSLVY
+1033 QKLSKNQTFSIVF
-1046 DAKLTVGEKK
+1046 DGKLTVGERKP
-1056 IYKNVACVEDP
+1056 YTNVACVEDP
-1067 KKPNDTPICD
+1067 KKPNDAPLCD
-1077 PADIT
+1077 KVDII
-1082 PPDPNPPRPPRPTD
+1082 PPPPPGPRPHE

-1104 VNKVGAESGREDV
+1104 VNKSIAESGREDV

-1130 TLEAQNASAGMNTF
+1130 TLEAQNASAAMNTF

-1162 LNNAFTGVFL
+1162 LNNAFTGVLL
-1172 RGNGNSSAY
+1172 RGSSNSAWY
-1181 KYTTNQTV
+1181 KYTTTQTV

-1214 KYQVQFKVK
+1214 KYQVQFRVK

-1236 PGGKWNDD
+1236 PGGKWSDD

-1297 VVKDRIEQNLKF
+1297 VVTDRIEQNLKF

-1317 NNAFTGVIAFGAQN
+1317 NNAFTGVITFGAQN

-1343 SGTYPTDI
+1343 SGTYPADI

-1389 KRDGTTGK
+1389 KRDGTKGRD
-1397 SSDPAKVRSSGDWGH
+1397 SDPARVRSHS
-1412 TPGWWGGGYSGWGS
+1412 TPPSTPPSTPSNGWGGGYYSPSCGNGRKDGNELCDLGRGGGDIWD
-1426 GWRPNCW
+1426 
-1433 DGRQNGV
+1433 DGR
-1440 EFCDWGGR
+1440 
-1448 TENIPDDWKLFKNEN
+1448 LFSSEN
-1463 IYDKRYAGWQ
+1463 IYDKKYAGYT
-1473 CTSDCKLQAPD
+1473 CTASCGLK
-1484 NKELPKCFN
+1484 NKGEQIAPKCFN
-1493 VQNGSI
+1493 LQNGSI

-1507 PFYWNIEGLMG
+1507 PFYWNLDGMAGKATIQ
-1518 NRTREEKEKYL
+1518 EKQDWL
-1529 NNTFFTSKD
+1529 KD
-1538 NSCSRVDEGK
+1538 HYVENEDKADSTPK
-1548 IDLRTLQCTFAVY
+1548 IDISSMNCTFRVY
-1561 TPGSMDLNH
+1561 SPGMIEV
-1570 PLYKFE
+1570 YKFT
-1576 APCVNQNGWLNA
+1576 APCFNPKGWNNSVDGTYKSIKEYIDQNRNGW
-1588 NGGNY
+1588 
-1593 PRVDS
+1593 
-1598 FIAQNKNGW
+1598 F
-1607 LGGSHLSDYGS
+1607 GGSHLVNKGK
-1618 VKNVFDSL
+1618 VRNVFDSL
-1626 DNPNY
+1626 DNQGQY
-1631 PGLMPTSSKMLIKD
+1631 PVLFPVSSKLLI
-1645 FWTKDAAVVG
+1645 
-1655 TNRIPL
+1655 TNFGESNSSL
-1661 QNIDISI
+1661 HNSNNDIKRLEVREI
-1668 FGEYKIALE
+1668 QTFGEYKVALE
-1677 DMSYKTCEV
+1677 RIDYTLVS
-1686 GKDKNGKETYQ
+1686 KDEKGNVIRKNETF
-1697 LSSENPWYKRI
+1697 NDRI

-1719 MIQRSPYGIGNKAT
+1719 MIQRSPYGIGNKST
-1733 KDLNAYKL
+1733 TNLDNYKL
-1741 MKWDNFISNGKL
+1741 MNGNSFMGTYFPNTSIHNDAYQTPSSMKSL
-1753 FDTERAVEQAYA
+1753 FT
-1765 PSKELQKQFITFKNK
+1765 TFKNK

-1803 FYEGGQD
+1803 LVSD
-1810 INDLLN
+1810 KKINLKDLI
-1816 EATKHPFTLIAPNR
+1816 AGSSKPFTLIATDVDANI
-1830 QNLTIKGDLDTNAM
+1830 TIKDDLDTNAM
-1844 IMTQGTITFDATN
+1844 IMTQGKITFDGSVS
-1857 ACNGKLDRKGHAG
+1857 CNGGERKSGHAG

-1877 YAGAGFQ
+1877 YAGNGFV
-1884 SSNHD
+1884 SIND
-1889 KLKNTYKNLSKGERC
+1889 RNLKNIFENLSDGKRC

-1914 AIGNLSEVVSAR
+1914 AIGDLSEVVKAR

-1937 GGGTDGGEKVQKII
+1937 GGGTAGGEKVQKII

>member
-1 MKTKIL
+1 MKL
-7 LASSLAFVF
+7 
-16 AVSST
+16 
-21 FALDGA
+21 
-27 NGTTVANESV
+27 
-37 RFVTQNSASTPL
+37 
-49 ASNQCLWANETV
+49 
-61 NYYLNWDLN
+61 
-70 QDGIPDLGKVQFF
+70 
-83 TDNYRYYGGANTYRL
+83 
-98 ALHTMNSNS
+98 
-107 RKGTE
+107 
-112 VRYYLPEQ
+112 
-120 RVFQIYHNNALT
+120 
-132 NIANTPVWFRASNV
+132 
-146 FPLNQ
+146 
-151 WTRALSS
+151 
-158 EPVLIS
+158 
-164 APANKNNNSFQ
+164 
-175 VAYQIRHAVFRG
+175 
-187 YKNSWNGSY
+187 
-196 VTMPVRN
+196 
-203 GNDNLEVAPS
+203 
-213 NIWWLKK
+213 
-220 DLTNGDGGGPLWKS
+220 
-234 DFVNQLNSV
+234 
-243 STKAIEW
+243 
-250 SNNEYTHDYE
+250 
-260 CVNVKLAWCGDGKV
+260 VKLALAVLVSSVLGNLTSFAAPYPEVSCNKLPSSNSCSQCFDAGAVYEWWSKKGLYDEFVNDSSNTFVYFDKENQTPYTIDRLQSTTEWKTSSPLFKYVNNSPHSAFWFTSKAGDLYHIFAPNFTDKYIQSDANDGIHLVSVKDGTKSDSPALVLRVHTNYRKSLWGWKVGDMMKHTECFYYWANWCGDGKL
-274 QQGAYSNGQV
+274 QSDKG
-284 NEKCDPADSTKTG
+284 EKCDPKDPKKAG
-297 WGNKGCDPVSC
+297 WGNNGCNASC
-308 QPINAN
+308 QPIN
-314 PEPVYDLALTKRI
+314 EEVEKIYDLALTKTIQNQKDSYTKGENI
-327 TDKKPMYK
+327 T
-335 RGDLVTFTITV
+335 FAITV
-346 FNQGNKDA
+346 HNQGELVA
-354 RNIQITDYIP
+354 RNIEVTDYLP
-364 EGLEVIDQNWTISS
+364 AGLELKDANWTQENGMIKTTIAGPINPGQS
-378 NKATRIITE
+378 KTV
-387 TLAPNASKSLTLQM
+387 TLTA
-401 RIKSDFRGK
+401 RIKPDFSGSD
-410 EIINLAEISKDNAAE
+410 ILNLAEISKDNSGE
-425 YGLVDRDSTPD
+425 YGTTDKDSTPD
-436 QNKDNDCFLRD
+436 KNKNNDCFLEGKH
-447 NLHIINGNG
+447 LITGNG
-456 KAGSSTNCTPATDE
+456 KAGSVANCNETTDE
-470 DDHDGESLQLLDQIY
+470 DDHDGVRFPVRDPKKPIY

-788 HRTSGNGKASSV
+788 HRTSGNGKTGGACTES
-800 DNCNETTDE
+800 TDE
-809 DDHDGDIITIAKP
+809 DDHDGDIITLAKP

-850 TNDTVN
+850 TKDTVN
-856 KVSIKDFMPLNL
+856 NVSIKDFMPLNL

-873 EIHGVNAAYHQTYL
+873 EIHGVNAAYHQTYQIGN
-887 SGAITVDEWSGFNL
+887 STVDEWSGFNL

-941 HYELGNRKVIIEKDV
+941 HYDLGNRKVIIQKLVD
-956 NKNLVASGEIA
+956 KQLVASGEIA

-978 AYDELLVVDTLPKG
+978 AYDELVVVDTLPKG

-1005 NTLVNIESA
+1005 NTLVTIESA
-1014 TLGVNA
+1014 TTGVNA
-1020 QGLQTITWRLRFP
+1020 QGLQTVTWRVKFP
-1033 QKLAKNQTFSLVY
+1033 QKLSKNQTFSIVF
-1046 DAKLTVGEKK
+1046 DGKLTVGERKP
-1056 IYKNVACVEDP
+1056 YTNVACVEDP
-1067 KKPNDTPICD
+1067 KKPNDAPLCD
-1077 PADIT
+1077 KVDII
-1082 PPDPNPPRPPRPTD
+1082 PPPPPGPRPHE

-1104 VNKVGAESGREDV
+1104 VNKSIAESGREDV

-1130 TLEAQNASAGMNTF
+1130 TLEAQNASAAMNTF

-1172 RGNGNSSAY
+1172 RGSLNSAWY
-1181 KYTTNQTV
+1181 KYTTTQTV

-1229 NVAFIEY
+1229 NIAFIEY
-1236 PGGKWNDD
+1236 PGGKWSDD

-1268 NDDSITLSNNTTAF
+1268 NDDGITLSNNTTAF

-1297 VVKDRIEQNLKF
+1297 VVTDRIEQNLKF

-1317 NNAFTGVIAFGAQN
+1317 NNAFTGVITFGAQN

-1374 TKLGTQENIATVEYP
+1374 TKLGTQTNIATVEYP
-1389 KRDGTTGK
+1389 KRDGTKGK
-1397 SSDPAKVRSSGDWGH
+1397 SSDPASVRGGGGW
-1412 TPGWWGGGYSGWGS
+1412 GWWGGGGWGGGS
-1426 GWRPNCW
+1426 YSPSCGNGYKNGYEICDLGPN
-1433 DGRQNGV
+1433 
-1440 EFCDWGGR
+1440 GG
-1448 TENIPDDWKLFKNEN
+1448 TIGSDWKLFKNEN
-1463 IYDKRYAGWQ
+1463 IYDKKYAGYT
-1473 CTSDCKLQAPD
+1473 CTASCGLK
-1484 NKELPKCFN
+1484 NKGEQVAPKCFN
-1493 VQNGSI
+1493 LQNGSI

-1507 PFYWNIEGLMG
+1507 PFYWNLDGMAG
-1518 NRTREEKEKYL
+1518 NATPAQKKEWLEKYYVE
-1529 NNTFFTSKD
+1529 NKD
-1538 NSCSRVDEGK
+1538 KADSTPK
-1548 IDLRTLQCTFAVY
+1548 IDISSMKCTFKVY
-1561 TPGSMDLNH
+1561 GPGRNLSNVVYD
-1570 PLYKFE
+1570 FT
-1576 APCVNQNGWLNA
+1576 APCFNPDGWQDALHGTYSSIKDYINQN
-1588 NGGNY
+1588 
-1593 PRVDS
+1593 R
-1598 FIAQNKNGW
+1598 NGW
-1607 LGGSHLSDYGS
+1607 LGGSHLANQGR
-1618 VKNVFDSL
+1618 VKNVFDTL
-1626 DNPNY
+1626 DNQGQY
-1631 PGLMPTSSKMLIKD
+1631 PVLFPLSSKLLITD
-1645 FWTKDAAVVG
+1645 FGARNNSLHKSNDNVERWSA
-1655 TNRIPL
+1655 R
-1661 QNIDISI
+1661 NIQT
-1668 FGEYKIALE
+1668 FGEYKVALE
-1677 DMSYKTCEV
+1677 KIDYSLVSKDEKGKITEEKKTF
-1686 GKDKNGKETYQ
+1686 DD
-1697 LSSENPWYKRI
+1697 RI
-1708 CEVDFA
+1708 CEVDFS

-1733 KDLNAYKL
+1733 TELNNYRLINGTTFMDQFFKNERTDAKEYKTPASI
-1741 MKWDNFISNGKL
+1741 KSL
-1753 FDTERAVEQAYA
+1753 FT
-1765 PSKELQKQFITFKNK
+1765 TFKNK
-1780 YQKLAKPVKGKEG
+1780 YAKLAKTVKDVKG

-1803 FYEGGQD
+1803 LVSGKE
-1810 INDLLN
+1810 INLKNLISDSS
-1816 EATKHPFTLIAPNR
+1816 KPFTLIATDPSANI
-1830 QNLTIKGDLDTNAM
+1830 TIKGDLNTNAM
-1844 IMTQGTITFDATN
+1844 IMTQGTITFDASN
-1857 ACNGKLDRKGHAG
+1857 SCNGGDRKSGHAG

-1877 YAGAGFQ
+1877 YAGDGFK
-1884 SSNHD
+1884 SSGDAN
-1889 KLKNTYKNLSKGERC
+1889 LKNTYEKLSDGDRC

-1914 AIGNLSEVVSAR
+1914 AIGDLSKVVAAR

-1937 GGGTDGGEKVQKII
+1937 GGGTAGGEKVQKII

>member
-1 MKTKIL
+1 MKSKIL
-7 LASSLAFVF
+7 ILSLLLGIVMHGFSMAEV
-16 AVSST
+16 VGISQQNWDSST
-21 FALDGA
+21 NDYWFNQKCDEVRQQEVYLNQYGVYLD
-27 NGTTVANESV
+27 N
-37 RFVTQNSASTPL
+37 FVNP
-49 ASNQCLWANETV
+49 ASNPGALYLHKNKVLTRG
-61 NYYLNWDLN
+61 NYLLYN
-70 QDGIPDLGKVQFF
+70 
-83 TDNYRYYGGANTYRL
+83 
-98 ALHTMNSNS
+98 
-107 RKGTE
+107 
-112 VRYYLPEQ
+112 
-120 RVFQIYHNNALT
+120 
-132 NIANTPVWFRASNV
+132 
-146 FPLNQ
+146 
-151 WTRALSS
+151 
-158 EPVLIS
+158 
-164 APANKNNNSFQ
+164 
-175 VAYQIRHAVFRG
+175 
-187 YKNSWNGSY
+187 
-196 VTMPVRN
+196 
-203 GNDNLEVAPS
+203 PS
-213 NIWWLKK
+213 NHVKGNGLSIFNRDLLGVRWWKVNPGEKVRHMTTAEEVSGASFSYDWKLDVPYTAFDGKK
-220 DLTNGDGGGPLWKS
+220 FYKPNFRSDGTHPQAPTKFPSRDAEFRTITLYDNDDK
-234 DFVNQLNSV
+234 L
-243 STKAIEW
+243 STS
-250 SNNEYTHDYE
+250 SNNRAIVE
-260 CVNVKLAWCGDGKV
+260 CQQHVIRWCGDGILDKKY
-274 QQGAYSNGQV
+274 G
-284 NEKCDPADSTKTG
+284 EKCDPKDPQKAG
-297 WGNKGCDPVSC
+297 WGNKGCNASC
-308 QPINAN
+308 QPIN
-314 PEPVYDLALTKRI
+314 EEV
-327 TDKKPMYK
+327 KK
-335 RGDLVTFTITV
+335 
-346 FNQGNKDA
+346 
-354 RNIQITDYIP
+354 
-364 EGLEVIDQNWTISS
+364 
-378 NKATRIITE
+378 
-387 TLAPNASKSLTLQM
+387 
-401 RIKSDFRGK
+401 
-410 EIINLAEISKDNAAE
+410 
-425 YGLVDRDSTPD
+425 
-436 QNKDNDCFLRD
+436 
-447 NLHIINGNG
+447 
-456 KAGSSTNCTPATDE
+456 
-470 DDHDGESLQLLDQIY
+470 IY

-534 LKDANWTQENGM
+534 LKDINWIQENGM
-546 IKTTIADPIN
+546 IKTTIAGPIN
-556 PGQSKTVN
+556 PGQSKTVT
-564 LTTRIK
+564 LATRIK

-635 DHDGVRFSVRDPK
+635 DHDGVRFPVRDPK

-658 QIKAPVKHAYALGDE
+658 QIKAPVKYAYALGDE

-688 RNIEVTDYLPKGLIL
+688 RNIEVTDYLPNGLIL
-703 KDSKWTFDP
+703 KDTRWTFDP

-720 LPGELAVNG
+720 IPGELTVNG
-729 SNSSRAIDMT
+729 TNSSRSIEMN
-739 VVIDGDFKE
+739 VVIDGNFKE

-774 DQNADN
+774 DQNPTN
-780 DCFSKDFL
+780 DCFSELFL
-788 HRTSGNGKASSV
+788 HRTSGNGKAGGV
-800 DNCNETTDE
+800 CTEATDE

-850 TNDTVN
+850 TKDTVN
-856 KVSIKDFMPLNL
+856 NVSIKDFMPLNL

-873 EIHGVNAAYHQTYL
+873 EIHGVTPAYHQTYQI
-887 SGAITVDEWSGFNL
+887 GGVTVDEWSGFNL

-915 LKTNLDSRLNMVGI
+915 LKTNLDSRLNTVGI
-929 FTNNIL
+929 YTNNIL

-1005 NTLVNIESA
+1005 NTLVTIESA
-1014 TLGVNA
+1014 TTGVNA
-1020 QGLQTITWRLRFP
+1020 QGLQTVTWRVKFP
-1033 QKLAKNQTFSLVY
+1033 QKLSKNQTFSIVF
-1046 DAKLTVGEKK
+1046 DGKLTVGERKP
-1056 IYKNVACVEDP
+1056 YTNVACVEDP
-1067 KKPNDTPICD
+1067 KKPNDAPLCD
-1077 PADIT
+1077 KVDII
-1082 PPDPNPPRPPRPTD
+1082 PPPPPGPRPHE

-1104 VNKVGAESGREDV
+1104 VNKSIAESGREDV

-1130 TLEAQNASAGMNTF
+1130 TLEAQNASAAMNTF

-1162 LNNAFTGVFL
+1162 LNNAFTGVLL
-1172 RGNGNSSAY
+1172 RGSSNSAWY
-1181 KYTTNQTV
+1181 KYTTTQTV

-1268 NDDSITLSNNTTAF
+1268 NDDGITLSNNTTAF

-1297 VVKDRIEQNLKF
+1297 VVTDRIEQNLKF

-1389 KRDGTTGK
+1389 KRDGTIGK
-1397 SSDPAKVRSSGDWGH
+1397 DSDPAKVRSHS
-1412 TPGWWGGGYSGWGS
+1412 TPPSTPPSTPSNGWGGGYYSPSCGNGYKN
-1426 GWRPNCW
+1426 GYEICDLGPNGGTIGP
-1433 DGRQNGV
+1433 DG
-1440 EFCDWGGR
+1440 
-1448 TENIPDDWKLFKNEN
+1448 KLFKNDN
-1463 IYDKRYAGWQ
+1463 IYDKKYAGYT
-1473 CTSDCKLQAPD
+1473 CTASCGLKNNGEQVA
-1484 NKELPKCFN
+1484 PKCFN
-1493 VQNGSI
+1493 LQNGSI

-1507 PFYWNIEGLMG
+1507 PFYWNLDGMAG
-1518 NRTREEKEKYL
+1518 NTTPAQKKEWLEKYYVE
-1529 NNTFFTSKD
+1529 NSKNAD
-1538 NSCSRVDEGK
+1538 STPK
-1548 IDLRTLQCTFAVY
+1548 IDISSMNCTFRVY
-1561 TPGSMDLNH
+1561 SPGMIEV
-1570 PLYKFE
+1570 YKFT
-1576 APCVNQNGWLNA
+1576 APCFNPTGWQDALHGTYSSIKDYINQN
-1588 NGGNY
+1588 
-1593 PRVDS
+1593 R
-1598 FIAQNKNGW
+1598 NGW
-1607 LGGSHLSDYGS
+1607 LGGSHLANQGR
-1618 VKNVFDSL
+1618 VKNVFDTL
-1626 DNPNY
+1626 DNQGQY
-1631 PGLMPTSSKMLIKD
+1631 PVLFPLSSKLLIRD
-1645 FWTKDAAVVG
+1645 FGQSSASLVKSNSDVS
-1655 TNRIPL
+1655 RLPL
-1661 QNIDISI
+1661 SNIQT
-1668 FGEYKIALE
+1668 FGEYKVALE
-1677 DMSYKTCEV
+1677 KIDYSLV
-1686 GKDKNGKETYQ
+1686 SKDEKGNVIRKPETF
-1697 LSSENPWYKRI
+1697 NDRI

-1733 KDLNAYKL
+1733 KDLKAYKL
-1741 MKWDNFISNGKL
+1741 MKWDSFISDGKL
-1753 FDTERAVEQAYA
+1753 FGTERAVEQDYA
-1765 PSKELQKQFITFKNK
+1765 PSKELQKQFTTFKNK
-1780 YQKLAKPVKGKEG
+1780 YAKLAKSVKGKEG
-1793 LSKVPGKSIY
+1793 LSKVPGKAIY
-1803 FYEGGQD
+1803 FYEGTQE
-1810 INDLLN
+1810 ITDLLKN
-1816 EATKHPFTLIAPNR
+1816 ATKQPFTLIASKG
-1830 QNLTIKGDLDTNAM
+1830 QNLTIKWNLNTNAM
-1844 IMTQGTITFDATN
+1844 IMTQGTITFDASN
-1857 ACNGKLDRKGHAG
+1857 SCNGGDKKSGRAG

-1877 YAGAGFQ
+1877 YAGDGFR
-1884 SSNHD
+1884 SSGDAN
-1889 KLKNTYKNLSKGERC
+1889 LKNTYEKLSDGDRC

-1914 AIGNLSEVVSAR
+1914 AIGDLSKVVSAR

>member
-1 MKTKIL
+1 MKSKIL
-7 LASSLAFVF
+7 ILSLLLGIVMHGFSMAEV
-16 AVSST
+16 VGISQQNWDSST
-21 FALDGA
+21 NDYWFNQKCDEVRQQEVYLNQYGVYLD
-27 NGTTVANESV
+27 NFIN
-37 RFVTQNSASTPL
+37 P
-49 ASNQCLWANETV
+49 ASNPGALYLHKNKVLTRG
-61 NYYLNWDLN
+61 NYLLYN
-70 QDGIPDLGKVQFF
+70 
-83 TDNYRYYGGANTYRL
+83 
-98 ALHTMNSNS
+98 
-107 RKGTE
+107 
-112 VRYYLPEQ
+112 
-120 RVFQIYHNNALT
+120 
-132 NIANTPVWFRASNV
+132 
-146 FPLNQ
+146 
-151 WTRALSS
+151 
-158 EPVLIS
+158 
-164 APANKNNNSFQ
+164 
-175 VAYQIRHAVFRG
+175 
-187 YKNSWNGSY
+187 
-196 VTMPVRN
+196 
-203 GNDNLEVAPS
+203 PS
-213 NIWWLKK
+213 NHVKGNGLIIFNRDLLGVRWWKVNPGEKVRHMTTAEEVSGASFSYDWKLDVPYTAFDGKK
-220 DLTNGDGGGPLWKS
+220 FYKPNFRSDGTHPQTPTKFPSRDAEFRTITLYDNDDK
-234 DFVNQLNSV
+234 L
-243 STKAIEW
+243 STS
-250 SNNEYTHDYE
+250 SNNRAIVE
-260 CVNVKLAWCGDGKV
+260 CQQHVIRWCGDGILDKKY
-274 QQGAYSNGQV
+274 G
-284 NEKCDPADSTKTG
+284 EKCDPKDPQKAG
-297 WGNKGCDPVSC
+297 WGNKGCNASC
-308 QPINAN
+308 QPIN
-314 PEPVYDLALTKRI
+314 EEV
-327 TDKKPMYK
+327 KK
-335 RGDLVTFTITV
+335 
-346 FNQGNKDA
+346 
-354 RNIQITDYIP
+354 
-364 EGLEVIDQNWTISS
+364 
-378 NKATRIITE
+378 
-387 TLAPNASKSLTLQM
+387 
-401 RIKSDFRGK
+401 
-410 EIINLAEISKDNAAE
+410 
-425 YGLVDRDSTPD
+425 
-436 QNKDNDCFLRD
+436 
-447 NLHIINGNG
+447 
-456 KAGSSTNCTPATDE
+456 
-470 DDHDGESLQLLDQIY
+470 IY

-546 IKTTIADPIN
+546 IKTIIAGPIN

-774 DQNADN
+774 DQDATN
-780 DCFSKDFL
+780 DCFSESFL
-788 HRTSGNGKASSV
+788 HRTSGNGKTGGVCTEA
-800 DNCNETTDE
+800 TDE

-856 KVSIKDFMPLNL
+856 NVSIKDFMPLNL

-873 EIHGVNAAYHQTYL
+873 EIHGVTPAYHQTYQIG
-887 SGAITVDEWSGFNL
+887 GATVDEWSGFNL

-915 LKTNLDSRLNMVGI
+915 LKTNLDSRLNTVGI
-929 FTNNIL
+929 YTNNIL

-1056 IYKNVACVEDP
+1056 IYTNVACVEDP

-1229 NVAFIEY
+1229 NIAFIEY

-1282 FKLVVSGATNSLTGF
+1282 FKLVVSGATNSLTWF
-1297 VVKDRIEQNLKF
+1297 VVKDTIKDNLKF

-1343 SGTYPTDI
+1343 SGTYPADI

-1397 SSDPAKVRSSGDWGH
+1397 SSDPAKVRSHS
-1412 TPGWWGGGYSGWGS
+1412 TPSVTPPSTPSNGWWGWGGYYSPSCGNGYKNGYEICDREGEYKIPS
-1426 GWRPNCW
+1426 
-1433 DGRQNGV
+1433 DG
-1440 EFCDWGGR
+1440 
-1448 TENIPDDWKLFKNEN
+1448 KLFKNEN
-1463 IYDKRYAGWQ
+1463 IYDTKYAGYT
-1473 CTSDCKLQAPD
+1473 CTASCGLKNNGEQVA
-1484 NKELPKCFN
+1484 PKCFN
-1493 VQNGSI
+1493 LQNGSI

-1507 PFYWNIEGLMG
+1507 PFYWNLDGMAG
-1518 NRTREEKEKYL
+1518 KANADQKKEWLKKYYVE
-1529 NNTFFTSKD
+1529 NSKNADSTPKIDISSMKCTFKVYGPGMKEVYNFTAPCFNPDGWD
-1538 NSCSRVDEGK
+1538 NSVNRKYESIKDY
-1548 IDLRTLQCTFAVY
+1548 I
-1561 TPGSMDLNH
+1561 
-1570 PLYKFE
+1570 
-1576 APCVNQNGWLNA
+1576 NQN
-1588 NGGNY
+1588 
-1593 PRVDS
+1593 R
-1598 FIAQNKNGW
+1598 NGW
-1607 LGGSHLSDYGS
+1607 LGGSHLANQGR
-1618 VKNVFDSL
+1618 VKNVFNSL
-1626 DNPNY
+1626 DNQGQY
-1631 PGLMPTSSKMLIKD
+1631 PVLFPLSSKLLITD
-1645 FWTKDAAVVG
+1645 FGQSSASLVKSNSDVS
-1655 TNRIPL
+1655 RL
-1661 QNIDISI
+1661 SLSNIQT

-1677 DMSYKTCEV
+1677 KIDYSLVSKDEK
-1686 GKDKNGKETYQ
+1686 GKITEEKKIFDD
-1697 LSSENPWYKRI
+1697 RI

-1733 KDLNAYKL
+1733 TELNNYRL
-1741 MKWDNFISNGKL
+1741 MNGTTFMDQFFK
-1753 FDTERAVEQAYA
+1753 TERKDPQDYSA
-1765 PSKELQKQFITFKNK
+1765 PASIKSLFTTFKNK

-1803 FYEGGQD
+1803 LVSGKE
-1810 INDLLN
+1810 INLETLISDYS
-1816 EATKHPFTLIAPNR
+1816 KPFTLIATKPDAKIIIKE
-1830 QNLTIKGDLDTNAM
+1830 NLNTNAM
-1844 IMTQGTITFDATN
+1844 IMTQWTITFDATK
-1857 ACNGKLDRKGHAG
+1857 ACNGKLDRKGYAG

-1877 YAGAGFQ
+1877 YAGAGFK
-1884 SSNHD
+1884 SSEHD
-1889 KLKNTYKNLSKGERC
+1889 KLKNTYEKLSKGERC

-1914 AIGNLSEVVSAR
+1914 AIGNLSDVVAAR
-1926 RSELYTWFQGN
+1926 RSELYTWFKGN

>member
-1 MKTKIL
+1 MEDEEDKRIIAFYCFRKKKMKSKIL
-7 LASSLAFVF
+7 ILTLLLGFVMHGF
-16 AVSST
+16 SMAEVVGISQQSWDSST
-21 FALDGA
+21 NDYWFNQKCDEVRQQEVYLNQYGVYLD
-27 NGTTVANESV
+27 NFIN
-37 RFVTQNSASTPL
+37 P
-49 ASNQCLWANETV
+49 ASNPGALYLHKNKVLTRG
-61 NYYLNWDLN
+61 NYLLYN
-70 QDGIPDLGKVQFF
+70 
-83 TDNYRYYGGANTYRL
+83 
-98 ALHTMNSNS
+98 
-107 RKGTE
+107 
-112 VRYYLPEQ
+112 
-120 RVFQIYHNNALT
+120 
-132 NIANTPVWFRASNV
+132 
-146 FPLNQ
+146 
-151 WTRALSS
+151 
-158 EPVLIS
+158 
-164 APANKNNNSFQ
+164 
-175 VAYQIRHAVFRG
+175 
-187 YKNSWNGSY
+187 
-196 VTMPVRN
+196 
-203 GNDNLEVAPS
+203 PS
-213 NIWWLKK
+213 NHVKGNGLTIFNRDLLGVRWWKVNPGEKVRHMTTAEEVSGASFSYDWKLDVPYTAFDGKK
-220 DLTNGDGGGPLWKS
+220 FYKPNFRSDGTHPQTPTKFPSRDAEFRTITLYDNDDK
-234 DFVNQLNSV
+234 L
-243 STKAIEW
+243 STS
-250 SNNEYTHDYE
+250 SNNRAIVE
-260 CVNVKLAWCGDGKV
+260 CQQHVIRWCGDGILDKKY
-274 QQGAYSNGQV
+274 G
-284 NEKCDPADSTKTG
+284 EKCDPKDPQKAG
-297 WGNKGCDPVSC
+297 WGNKGCNASC
-308 QPINAN
+308 QPIN
-314 PEPVYDLALTKRI
+314 EEV
-327 TDKKPMYK
+327 KK
-335 RGDLVTFTITV
+335 
-346 FNQGNKDA
+346 
-354 RNIQITDYIP
+354 
-364 EGLEVIDQNWTISS
+364 
-378 NKATRIITE
+378 
-387 TLAPNASKSLTLQM
+387 
-401 RIKSDFRGK
+401 
-410 EIINLAEISKDNAAE
+410 
-425 YGLVDRDSTPD
+425 
-436 QNKDNDCFLRD
+436 
-447 NLHIINGNG
+447 
-456 KAGSSTNCTPATDE
+456 
-470 DDHDGESLQLLDQIY
+470 IY

-534 LKDANWTQENGM
+534 LKDINWIQENGM
-546 IKTTIADPIN
+546 IKTTIAGPIN
-556 PGQSKTVN
+556 PGQSKTVT
-564 LTTRIK
+564 LATRIK

-635 DHDGVRFSVRDPK
+635 DHDGVRFPVRDPK

-658 QIKAPVKHAYALGDE
+658 QIKAPVKYAYALGDE

-688 RNIEVTDYLPKGLIL
+688 RNIEVTDYLPNGLIL
-703 KDSKWTFDP
+703 KDTRWTFDP

-720 LPGELAVNG
+720 IPGELTVNG
-729 SNSSRAIDMT
+729 TNSSRSIEMN
-739 VVIDGDFKE
+739 VVIDGNFKE

-774 DQNADN
+774 DQNPTN
-780 DCFSKDFL
+780 DCFSELFL
-788 HRTSGNGKASSV
+788 HRTSGNGKAGGV
-800 DNCNETTDE
+800 CTEATDE

-850 TNDTVN
+850 TNDVVT

-873 EIHGVNAAYHQTYL
+873 EIHGVTPAYHQTYKNAQ
-887 SGAITVDEWSGFNL
+887 GITIDEWSGFNL

-915 LKTNLDSRLNMVGI
+915 LKTNLDARLNTVGI
-929 FTNNIL
+929 YTNDIL

-941 HYELGNRKVIIEKDV
+941 KYDLGNRKVIIQKLVD
-956 NKNLVASGEIA
+956 KQLVASGEIA

-978 AYDELLVVDTLPKG
+978 AYDELVVVDTLPKG

-1005 NTLVNIESA
+1005 NTLVTIESA
-1014 TLGVNA
+1014 TTGVNA
-1020 QGLQTITWRLRFP
+1020 QGLQTVTWRVKFP
-1033 QKLAKNQTFSLVY
+1033 QKLSKNQTFSIVF
-1046 DAKLTVGEKK
+1046 DGKLTVGERKT
-1056 IYKNVACVEDP
+1056 YTNVACVEDP
-1067 KKPNDTPICD
+1067 KKPNDAPLCD
-1077 PADIT
+1077 KVDII
-1082 PPDPNPPRPPRPTD
+1082 PPPPPGPRPHE

-1104 VNKVGAESGREDV
+1104 VNKSIAESGREDV

-1130 TLEAQNASAGMNTF
+1130 TLEAQNASAAMNTF

-1172 RGNGNSSAY
+1172 RGSSNSAWY
-1181 KYTTNQTV
+1181 KYTTTQTV

-1236 PGGKWNDD
+1236 PGGKWSDD

-1297 VVKDRIEQNLKF
+1297 VVTDRIEQNLKF

-1374 TKLGTQENIATVEYP
+1374 TKLGTQTNIATVEYP
-1389 KRDGTTGK
+1389 KRDGTKGK
-1397 SSDPAKVRSSGDWGH
+1397 SSDPASVRGGGGW
-1412 TPGWWGGGYSGWGS
+1412 GWWGGGGWGGGS
-1426 GWRPNCW
+1426 YSPSCGNGYKNGYEICDLGPN
-1433 DGRQNGV
+1433 
-1440 EFCDWGGR
+1440 GG
-1448 TENIPDDWKLFKNEN
+1448 TIGSDWKLFKNEN
-1463 IYDKRYAGWQ
+1463 IYDKKYAGYT
-1473 CTSDCKLQAPD
+1473 CTASCGLKNNGEQVA
-1484 NKELPKCFN
+1484 PKCFN
-1493 VQNGSI
+1493 LQNGSI

-1507 PFYWNIEGLMG
+1507 PFYWNLDGMAG
-1518 NRTREEKEKYL
+1518 NATPAQKKEWLEKYYVE
-1529 NNTFFTSKD
+1529 NKD
-1538 NSCSRVDEGK
+1538 KADSTPK
-1548 IDLRTLQCTFAVY
+1548 IDISSMKCTFKVY
-1561 TPGSMDLNH
+1561 GPGRNLSNVVYD
-1570 PLYKFE
+1570 FT
-1576 APCVNQNGWLNA
+1576 APCFNPDGWQDALHGTYSSIKDYINQN
-1588 NGGNY
+1588 
-1593 PRVDS
+1593 R
-1598 FIAQNKNGW
+1598 NGW
-1607 LGGSHLSDYGS
+1607 LGGSHLANQGR
-1618 VKNVFDSL
+1618 VKNVFDTL
-1626 DNPNY
+1626 DNQGQY
-1631 PGLMPTSSKMLIKD
+1631 PVLFPLSSKLLITD
-1645 FWTKDAAVVG
+1645 FGARNNSLYKSNGSVERWSA
-1655 TNRIPL
+1655 R
-1661 QNIDISI
+1661 NIQT
-1668 FGEYKIALE
+1668 FGEYKVALE
-1677 DMSYKTCEV
+1677 KIDYSLVSKDEK
-1686 GKDKNGKETYQ
+1686 GKITEEKKIFDD
-1697 LSSENPWYKRI
+1697 RI

-1733 KDLNAYKL
+1733 TELNNYRLINGTTFMDQFFKNERTDAKEYKTPASI
-1741 MKWDNFISNGKL
+1741 KSL
-1753 FDTERAVEQAYA
+1753 FT
-1765 PSKELQKQFITFKNK
+1765 TFKNK
-1780 YQKLAKPVKGKEG
+1780 YAKLAKPLKNG
-1793 LSKVPGKSIY
+1793 LSKVPGKAIY
-1803 FYEGGQD
+1803 LVSGKE
-1810 INDLLN
+1810 INLKNLISDSS
-1816 EATKHPFTLIAPNR
+1816 KPFTLIATDPSANI
-1830 QNLTIKGDLDTNAM
+1830 TIKGDLNTNAM
-1844 IMTQGTITFDATN
+1844 IMTQGTITFDASN
-1857 ACNGKLDRKGHAG
+1857 SCNGGDRKSGHAG

-1877 YAGAGFQ
+1877 YAGDGFR
-1884 SSNHD
+1884 SSGDAN
-1889 KLKNTYKNLSKGERC
+1889 LKNTYEKLSDGDRC

-1914 AIGNLSEVVSAR
+1914 AIGDLSKVVAAR

>member
-1 MKTKIL
+1 MKL
-7 LASSLAFVF
+7 
-16 AVSST
+16 
-21 FALDGA
+21 
-27 NGTTVANESV
+27 
-37 RFVTQNSASTPL
+37 
-49 ASNQCLWANETV
+49 
-61 NYYLNWDLN
+61 
-70 QDGIPDLGKVQFF
+70 
-83 TDNYRYYGGANTYRL
+83 
-98 ALHTMNSNS
+98 
-107 RKGTE
+107 
-112 VRYYLPEQ
+112 
-120 RVFQIYHNNALT
+120 
-132 NIANTPVWFRASNV
+132 
-146 FPLNQ
+146 
-151 WTRALSS
+151 
-158 EPVLIS
+158 
-164 APANKNNNSFQ
+164 
-175 VAYQIRHAVFRG
+175 
-187 YKNSWNGSY
+187 
-196 VTMPVRN
+196 
-203 GNDNLEVAPS
+203 
-213 NIWWLKK
+213 
-220 DLTNGDGGGPLWKS
+220 
-234 DFVNQLNSV
+234 
-243 STKAIEW
+243 
-250 SNNEYTHDYE
+250 
-260 CVNVKLAWCGDGKV
+260 VKLALAVLVSSVLGNLTSFAAPYPEVSCNKLPSSNSCSQCFDAGAVYEWWSKKGLYDEFVNDSSNTFVYFDKENQTPYTIDRLQSTTEWKTSSPLFKYVNNSPHSAFWFTSKAGDLYHIFAPNFTDKYIQSDANDGIHLVSVKDGTKSNTPALVLRVHTNYRKSLWGWKVGDMMKHTECFYYWANWCGDGKL
-274 QQGAYSNGQV
+274 QSDKG
-284 NEKCDPADSTKTG
+284 EKCDPKDHQKAG
-297 WGNKGCDPVSC
+297 WGNKGCNASC
-308 QPINAN
+308 QPIN
-314 PEPVYDLALTKRI
+314 EEV
-327 TDKKPMYK
+327 KK
-335 RGDLVTFTITV
+335 
-346 FNQGNKDA
+346 
-354 RNIQITDYIP
+354 
-364 EGLEVIDQNWTISS
+364 
-378 NKATRIITE
+378 
-387 TLAPNASKSLTLQM
+387 
-401 RIKSDFRGK
+401 
-410 EIINLAEISKDNAAE
+410 
-425 YGLVDRDSTPD
+425 
-436 QNKDNDCFLRD
+436 
-447 NLHIINGNG
+447 
-456 KAGSSTNCTPATDE
+456 
-470 DDHDGESLQLLDQIY
+470 IY

-534 LKDANWTQENGM
+534 LKDTNWTQENRM
-546 IKTTIADPIN
+546 IKTTIAGPIN

-564 LTTRIK
+564 LTIRIK

-774 DQNADN
+774 DQDPTN
-780 DCFSKDFL
+780 DCFSESFL
-788 HRTSGNGKASSV
+788 HRTSGNGKTGGACTES
-800 DNCNETTDE
+800 TDE

-856 KVSIKDFMPLNL
+856 NVSIKDFMPLNL

-935 VEKDSE
+935 VEKDSKR
-941 HYELGNRKVIIEKDV
+941 YELGNRKVIIEKDV

-1020 QGLQTITWRLRFP
+1020 QGLQTITWRIRFP

-1082 PPDPNPPRPPRPTD
+1082 PPDPNPPRPPRPAD

-1223 VNGDQR
+1223 VNGDQK

-1236 PGGKWNDD
+1236 PGGKWSDD

-1282 FKLVVSGATNSLTGF
+1282 FKLVVSGATNSLTWF
-1297 VVKDRIEQNLKF
+1297 VVKDTIKDNLKF

-1331 PNKPAYKITPTI
+1331 PNKPTYKITPTI
-1343 SGTYPTDI
+1343 SGTYPADI

-1374 TKLGTQENIATVEYP
+1374 TKLGTQENVATVEYP
-1389 KRDGTTGK
+1389 KRDGTTGT
-1397 SSDPAKVRSSGDWGH
+1397 SSDPAKVRSHS
-1412 TPGWWGGGYSGWGS
+1412 TPSVTPPSTPSNGWWGGYYSPSCGNGYKNGYEICDLGPNGGTIGS
-1426 GWRPNCW
+1426 
-1433 DGRQNGV
+1433 DG
-1440 EFCDWGGR
+1440 
-1448 TENIPDDWKLFKNEN
+1448 KLFKNGDVDPKKE
-1463 IYDKRYAGWQ
+1463 YAGYT
-1473 CTSDCKLQAPD
+1473 CTASCGLKNNGEQVA
-1484 NKELPKCFN
+1484 PKCFN
-1493 VQNGSI
+1493 LQNGSI

-1507 PFYWNIEGLMG
+1507 PFYWNLDGMAG
-1518 NRTREEKEKYL
+1518 NATPKEKQDWLKDHYVEKEEKADS
-1529 NNTFFTSKD
+1529 TP
-1538 NSCSRVDEGK
+1538 K
-1548 IDLRTLQCTFAVY
+1548 IDISTMICTFKVY
-1561 TPGSMDLNH
+1561 GPGRNLRNVVYD
-1570 PLYKFE
+1570 FR
-1576 APCVNQNGWLNA
+1576 APCFNPKGWNDSVINGTYNSIKDYINQNKA
-1588 NGGNY
+1588 
-1593 PRVDS
+1593 
-1598 FIAQNKNGW
+1598 GW
-1607 LGGSHLSDYGS
+1607 LGGSLLLKQGR
-1618 VKNVFDSL
+1618 VKNVFDTL
-1626 DNPNY
+1626 DNQGQY
-1631 PGLMPTSSKMLIKD
+1631 PVLFPVSSKLFI
-1645 FWTKDAAVVG
+1645 
-1655 TNRIPL
+1655 TNFGESNSSLHKSNNDVERLKVSEI
-1661 QNIDISI
+1661 QT
-1668 FGEYKIALE
+1668 FGEYKVALE
-1677 DMSYKTCEV
+1677 RIDYTLVSKGE
-1686 GKDKNGKETYQ
+1686 KKPIR
-1697 LSSENPWYKRI
+1697 ENKFFDDRI

-1719 MIQRSPYGIGNKAT
+1719 MIQRSPYGIGNRAT
-1733 KDLNAYKL
+1733 KNLNAYKL
-1741 MKWDNFISNGKL
+1741 MKWDSFISDGKL
-1753 FDTERAVEQAYA
+1753 FGTERAVEQAYA

-1793 LSKVPGKSIY
+1793 LSKVPGKAIY
-1803 FYEGGQD
+1803 FYEGTQE
-1810 INDLLN
+1810 INALLKG
-1816 EATKHPFTLIAPNR
+1816 AKKQPFTLIASKGK
-1830 QNLTIKGDLDTNAM
+1830 NLTIKGDLDTNAM
-1844 IMTQGTITFDATN
+1844 IMTQGKITFDATN
-1857 ACNGKLDRKGHAG
+1857 ACNGKIDRKGHAG

-1877 YAGAGFQ
+1877 YAGDGFQ

-1889 KLKNTYKNLSKGERC
+1889 NLKNTYEKLSDGDRC

-1914 AIGNLSEVVSAR
+1914 AIGNLSDVVKAR

>member
-1 MKTKIL
+1 MKL
-7 LASSLAFVF
+7 
-16 AVSST
+16 
-21 FALDGA
+21 
-27 NGTTVANESV
+27 
-37 RFVTQNSASTPL
+37 
-49 ASNQCLWANETV
+49 
-61 NYYLNWDLN
+61 
-70 QDGIPDLGKVQFF
+70 
-83 TDNYRYYGGANTYRL
+83 
-98 ALHTMNSNS
+98 
-107 RKGTE
+107 
-112 VRYYLPEQ
+112 
-120 RVFQIYHNNALT
+120 
-132 NIANTPVWFRASNV
+132 
-146 FPLNQ
+146 
-151 WTRALSS
+151 
-158 EPVLIS
+158 
-164 APANKNNNSFQ
+164 
-175 VAYQIRHAVFRG
+175 
-187 YKNSWNGSY
+187 
-196 VTMPVRN
+196 
-203 GNDNLEVAPS
+203 
-213 NIWWLKK
+213 
-220 DLTNGDGGGPLWKS
+220 
-234 DFVNQLNSV
+234 
-243 STKAIEW
+243 
-250 SNNEYTHDYE
+250 
-260 CVNVKLAWCGDGKV
+260 VKLALAVLVSSVLGNLTSFAAPYPEVSCNKLPSSNSCSQCFDAGAVYEWWSKKGLYDEFVNDSSNTFVYFDKENQTPYTIDRLQSTTEWKTSSPLFKYVNNSPHSAFWFTSKAGDLYHIFAPNFTDKYIQSDANDGIHLVSVKDGTKSNTPALVLRVHTNYRKSLWGWKVGDMVKHTECFYYWANWCGDGKL
-274 QQGAYSNGQV
+274 QSDKG
-284 NEKCDPADSTKTG
+284 EKCDPKDPTKKG
-297 WGNKGCDPVSC
+297 WGNNGCNASC
-308 QPINAN
+308 QPIN
-314 PEPVYDLALTKRI
+314 EEV
-327 TDKKPMYK
+327 KK
-335 RGDLVTFTITV
+335 
-346 FNQGNKDA
+346 
-354 RNIQITDYIP
+354 
-364 EGLEVIDQNWTISS
+364 
-378 NKATRIITE
+378 
-387 TLAPNASKSLTLQM
+387 
-401 RIKSDFRGK
+401 
-410 EIINLAEISKDNAAE
+410 
-425 YGLVDRDSTPD
+425 
-436 QNKDNDCFLRD
+436 
-447 NLHIINGNG
+447 
-456 KAGSSTNCTPATDE
+456 
-470 DDHDGESLQLLDQIY
+470 IY

-523 EVTDYLPAGLE
+523 EVTDYLLTGLE

-546 IKTTIADPIN
+546 IKTTIAGPIN
-556 PGQSKTVN
+556 PGQSKTVT

-570 PDFSGSDILNL
+570 PDFSGTDILNL

-595 DKDSTPDKNQNN
+595 DKDSTPDKNKNN
-607 DCFVEGKHLTSGNA
+607 DCFLEGKHLITGNGKA
-621 KSGSNACNDGTDED
+621 GSVANCNETTDED
-635 DHDGVRFSVRDPK
+635 DHDGVRFPVRDPK

-658 QIKAPVKHAYALGDE
+658 QVKAPRKNSYSLGDE

-688 RNIEVTDYLPKGLIL
+688 RNIEVTDYLPEGLIL
-703 KDSKWTFDP
+703 KDSKWNFDP

-739 VVIDGDFKE
+739 VVIDGNFKG

-753 RAEISRD
+753 KAEISRD

-780 DCFSKDFL
+780 DCFSESFL
-788 HRTSGNGKASSV
+788 HRTSGNGKAGSV
-800 DNCNETTDE
+800 ANCNETTDE

-850 TNDTVN
+850 TNDVVT

-915 LKTNLDSRLNMVGI
+915 LKTNLDSRLNTVGI
-929 FTNNIL
+929 FTNDIL
-935 VEKDSE
+935 VQDDSE
-941 HYELGNRKVIIEKDV
+941 HYDIGNRKVIIQKLVD
-956 NKNLVASGEIA
+956 KPLVASGEIA

-978 AYDELLVVDTLPKG
+978 AYDELVVVDTLPKG

-1005 NTLVNIESA
+1005 NTLVTIESA
-1014 TLGVNA
+1014 TTGVNA
-1020 QGLQTITWRLRFP
+1020 AGLQTVTWRVKFP
-1033 QKLAKNQTFSLVY
+1033 QKLSKNQTFSIVF
-1046 DAKLTVGEKK
+1046 DGKLTVGERKP
-1056 IYKNVACVEDP
+1056 YTNVACVEDP
-1067 KKPNDTPICD
+1067 KKPNDAPLCD
-1077 PADIT
+1077 KVDII
-1082 PPDPNPPRPPRPTD
+1082 PPPPPGPRPHE

-1104 VNKVGAESGREDV
+1104 VNKSIAESGREDV

-1162 LNNAFTGVFL
+1162 LNNAFTGVLL
-1172 RGNGNSSAY
+1172 RGSSNSAWY
-1181 KYTTNQTV
+1181 KYTTTQTV
-1189 EKLSNNTTRLTWKVV
+1189 EKLSNNTTKLTWKVV

-1236 PGGKWNDD
+1236 PGGKWSDD

-1268 NDDSITLSNNTTAF
+1268 NDDGITLSNNTTAF
-1282 FKLVVSGATNSLTGF
+1282 FKLVVSGATNSLTWF
-1297 VVKDRIEQNLKF
+1297 VVKDTIKDNLKF

-1343 SGTYPTDI
+1343 SGTYPADI

-1389 KRDGTTGK
+1389 KRDGTIGK
-1397 SSDPAKVRSSGDWGH
+1397 SSDPARVRSHS
-1412 TPGWWGGGYSGWGS
+1412 TPPSTPPSTPSNGWWGGYYSPSCGNGRKDGNELCDLGRGGGDIWD
-1426 GWRPNCW
+1426 
-1433 DGRQNGV
+1433 DGR
-1440 EFCDWGGR
+1440 
-1448 TENIPDDWKLFKNEN
+1448 LFSSEN
-1463 IYDKRYAGWQ
+1463 IYDKKYARYT
-1473 CTSDCKLQAPD
+1473 CTASCGLK
-1484 NKELPKCFN
+1484 NKGEQIAPKCFN
-1493 VQNGSI
+1493 LQNGSI

-1507 PFYWNIEGLMG
+1507 PFYWNLDGMAG
-1518 NRTREEKEKYL
+1518 NATPEQKKEWLEKYYVE
-1529 NNTFFTSKD
+1529 NSKNAD
-1538 NSCSRVDEGK
+1538 STPK
-1548 IDLRTLQCTFAVY
+1548 IDISSMNCTFRVY
-1561 TPGSMDLNH
+1561 SPGMIEV
-1570 PLYKFE
+1570 YKFT
-1576 APCVNQNGWLNA
+1576 APCFNPTGWQDALHGTYSSIKDYINQN
-1588 NGGNY
+1588 
-1593 PRVDS
+1593 R
-1598 FIAQNKNGW
+1598 NGW
-1607 LGGSHLSDYGS
+1607 LGGSHLANQGR
-1618 VKNVFDSL
+1618 VKNVFDTL
-1626 DNPNY
+1626 DNQGQY
-1631 PGLMPTSSKMLIKD
+1631 PVLFPLSSKLLIRD
-1645 FWTKDAAVVG
+1645 FGQSSASLVKSNSDVS
-1655 TNRIPL
+1655 RLPL
-1661 QNIDISI
+1661 SNIQT
-1668 FGEYKIALE
+1668 FGEYKVALE
-1677 DMSYKTCEV
+1677 KIDYSLV
-1686 GKDKNGKETYQ
+1686 SKDEKGNVIRKPETF
-1697 LSSENPWYKRI
+1697 NDRI

-1733 KDLNAYKL
+1733 KDLKAYKL
-1741 MKWDNFISNGKL
+1741 MKWDSFISDGKL
-1753 FDTERAVEQAYA
+1753 FGTERAVEQDYA
-1765 PSKELQKQFITFKNK
+1765 PSKELQKQFTTFKNK
-1780 YQKLAKPVKGKEG
+1780 YAKLAKSVKGKEG
-1793 LSKVPGKSIY
+1793 LSKVPGKAIY
-1803 FYEGGQD
+1803 FYEGTQE
-1810 INDLLN
+1810 ITDLLKN
-1816 EATKHPFTLIAPNR
+1816 ATKQPFTLIASKG
-1830 QNLTIKGDLDTNAM
+1830 QNLTIKWNLNTNAM
-1844 IMTQGTITFDATN
+1844 IMTQGTITFDASN
-1857 ACNGKLDRKGHAG
+1857 SCNGGDKKSGRAG

-1877 YAGAGFQ
+1877 YAGDGFR
-1884 SSNHD
+1884 SSGDAN
-1889 KLKNTYKNLSKGERC
+1889 LKNTYEKLSDGDRC

-1914 AIGNLSEVVSAR
+1914 AIGDLSDVVKAR

>member
-1 MKTKIL
+1 MKSKIL
-7 LASSLAFVF
+7 ILTLLLGFVMHGF
-16 AVSST
+16 SMAEVVGISQQSWDSST
-21 FALDGA
+21 NDYWFNQKCDEVRQQEVYLNQYGVYLD
-27 NGTTVANESV
+27 NFIN
-37 RFVTQNSASTPL
+37 P
-49 ASNQCLWANETV
+49 ASNPGALYLHKNKVLTRG
-61 NYYLNWDLN
+61 NYLLYN
-70 QDGIPDLGKVQFF
+70 
-83 TDNYRYYGGANTYRL
+83 
-98 ALHTMNSNS
+98 
-107 RKGTE
+107 
-112 VRYYLPEQ
+112 
-120 RVFQIYHNNALT
+120 
-132 NIANTPVWFRASNV
+132 
-146 FPLNQ
+146 
-151 WTRALSS
+151 
-158 EPVLIS
+158 
-164 APANKNNNSFQ
+164 
-175 VAYQIRHAVFRG
+175 
-187 YKNSWNGSY
+187 
-196 VTMPVRN
+196 
-203 GNDNLEVAPS
+203 PS
-213 NIWWLKK
+213 NHVKGNGLTIFNRDLLGVRWWKVNPGEKVRHMTTAEEVSGASFSYDWKLDVPYTAFDGKK
-220 DLTNGDGGGPLWKS
+220 FYKPNFRSDGTHPQTPTKFPSRDAEFRTITLYDNDDK
-234 DFVNQLNSV
+234 L
-243 STKAIEW
+243 STS
-250 SNNEYTHDYE
+250 SNNRAIVE
-260 CVNVKLAWCGDGKV
+260 CQQHVIRWCGDGILDKKY
-274 QQGAYSNGQV
+274 G
-284 NEKCDPADSTKTG
+284 EKCDPKDPQKAG
-297 WGNKGCDPVSC
+297 WGNKGCNASC
-308 QPINAN
+308 QPIN
-314 PEPVYDLALTKRI
+314 EEV
-327 TDKKPMYK
+327 KK
-335 RGDLVTFTITV
+335 
-346 FNQGNKDA
+346 
-354 RNIQITDYIP
+354 
-364 EGLEVIDQNWTISS
+364 
-378 NKATRIITE
+378 
-387 TLAPNASKSLTLQM
+387 
-401 RIKSDFRGK
+401 
-410 EIINLAEISKDNAAE
+410 
-425 YGLVDRDSTPD
+425 
-436 QNKDNDCFLRD
+436 
-447 NLHIINGNG
+447 
-456 KAGSSTNCTPATDE
+456 
-470 DDHDGESLQLLDQIY
+470 IY

-523 EVTDYLPAGLE
+523 EVTDYLPAGLQ

-546 IKTTIADPIN
+546 IKTTIAGPIN

-688 RNIEVTDYLPKGLIL
+688 RNIEVTDYLPEGLIL
-703 KDSKWTFDP
+703 KDTRWTFDP

-720 LPGELAVNG
+720 IPGELAVNG
-729 SNSSRAIDMT
+729 TNSSRSIEMN
-739 VVIDGDFKE
+739 VVIDGNFKG
-748 STILN
+748 SKILN

-774 DQNADN
+774 DQDPKN
-780 DCFSKDFL
+780 DCFSESFL

-856 KVSIKDFMPLNL
+856 NVSIKDFMPLNL

-873 EIHGVNAAYHQTYL
+873 EIHGVTPAYHQTYQIG
-887 SGAITVDEWSGFNL
+887 GATVDEWSGFNL

-915 LKTNLDSRLNMVGI
+915 LKTNLDSRLNTVGI
-929 FTNNIL
+929 FTNDIL
-935 VEKDSE
+935 VEDDSE
-941 HYELGNRKVIIEKDV
+941 RYELGNRKVIIEKDV

-1056 IYKNVACVEDP
+1056 PYTNVACVEDP

-1223 VNGDQR
+1223 VNGDQK

-1282 FKLVVSGATNSLTGF
+1282 FKLVVSGATNSLTWF
-1297 VVKDRIEQNLKF
+1297 VVKDTIEKNLKF

-1331 PNKPAYKITPTI
+1331 PNKPAYKIIPTI

-1389 KRDGTTGK
+1389 KRDGTKGK
-1397 SSDPAKVRSSGDWGH
+1397 SSDPASVRSSGGWGY

-1433 DGRQNGV
+1433 DGRQNGA
-1440 EFCDWGGR
+1440 EFCDRGGR

-1463 IYDKRYAGWQ
+1463 IYDKRYAGWK

-1518 NRTREEKEKYL
+1518 NRTRAEKEKYL
-1529 NNTFFTSKD
+1529 NNTFFTSKND
-1538 NSCSRVDEGK
+1538 NSCSSVDEGK
-1548 IDLRTLQCTFAVY
+1548 IDLRTLYCTFAVY
-1561 TPGSMDLNH
+1561 SPGSMNPNH

-1576 APCVNQNGWLNA
+1576 APCVNQNGWSDA
-1588 NGGNY
+1588 NGKIY
-1593 PRVDS
+1593 SRIKS
-1598 FIAQNKNGW
+1598 FITQNRNGW
-1607 LGGSHLSDYGS
+1607 LGGSHLSDHGS

-1626 DNPNY
+1626 DNQGQY
-1631 PGLMPTSSKMLIKD
+1631 PVLFNLSSKMLIKD
-1645 FWTKDAAVVG
+1645 FWTSRAAVVG
-1655 TNRIPL
+1655 TTKDRTL
-1661 QNIDISI
+1661 QNIDIST

-1677 DMSYKTCEV
+1677 NMTYQTCEA

-1697 LSSENPWYKRI
+1697 LSSKNPWYQRI
-1708 CEVDFA
+1708 CEVDFT

-1719 MIQRSPYGIGNKAT
+1719 MIQRSPYGIGNKST
-1733 KDLNAYKL
+1733 TNLDKYGLMNGGNFMKTYFPNTPIHNDAYQTPSS
-1741 MKWDNFISNGKL
+1741 MKSL
-1753 FDTERAVEQAYA
+1753 
-1765 PSKELQKQFITFKNK
+1765 FITFKNK
-1780 YQKLAKPVKGKEG
+1780 YAKLAKTVKDVKG
-1793 LSKVPGKSIY
+1793 LSKVPGKAIY
-1803 FYEGGQD
+1803 FYEGTQE
-1810 INDLLN
+1810 ITDLLKN
-1816 EATKHPFTLIAPNR
+1816 ATKQPFTLIASKG
-1830 QNLTIKGDLDTNAM
+1830 QNLTIKGDLNTNAM

-1857 ACNGKLDRKGHAG
+1857 TCNGKLDRKGHAG

-1877 YAGAGFQ
+1877 YAGAGFK

-1889 KLKNTYKNLSKGERC
+1889 NLKNTYDKLSDGDRC

-1914 AIGNLSEVVSAR
+1914 AIGDLSKVVSAR

-1937 GGGTDGGEKVQKII
+1937 GGGKDGGEKVQKII

>member
-16 AVSST
+16 AVSSA

-203 GNDNLEVAPS
+203 GDDNLEVAPS

-274 QQGAYSNGQV
+274 QQGAYSNGQA
-284 NEKCDPADSTKTG
+284 NEKCDPADSTKAG

-335 RGDLVTFTITV
+335 RGDLVTFTITL

-364 EGLEVIDQNWTISS
+364 EGLEVVDQNWIISS

-425 YGLVDRDSTPD
+425 YGLVDKDSTPD

-470 DDHDGESLQLLDQIY
+470 DDHDGESLQFLDQ
-485 DLALTKTI
+485 
-493 QNQKDSYT
+493 
-501 KGENITFA
+501 
-509 ITVHNQG
+509 
-516 ELVARNI
+516 
-523 EVTDYLPAGLE
+523 
-534 LKDANWTQENGM
+534 
-546 IKTTIADPIN
+546 
-556 PGQSKTVN
+556 
-564 LTTRIK
+564 
-570 PDFSGSDILNL
+570 
-581 AEISKDNSGEYGTT
+581 
-595 DKDSTPDKNQNN
+595 
-607 DCFVEGKHLTSGNA
+607 
-621 KSGSNACNDGTDED
+621 
-635 DHDGVRFSVRDPK
+635 
-648 KPIYD
+648 IYD

-688 RNIEVTDYLPKGLIL
+688 RNIEVTDYLPEGLIL
-703 KDSKWTFDP
+703 KDTRWTFDP

-788 HRTSGNGKASSV
+788 HRTSGNGKTGGVCTEA
-800 DNCNETTDE
+800 TDE

-856 KVSIKDFMPLNL
+856 NVSIKDFMPLNL

-873 EIHGVNAAYHQTYL
+873 EIHGVTPAYHQTYQIG
-887 SGAITVDEWSGFNL
+887 GATVDEWSGFNL

-915 LKTNLDSRLNMVGI
+915 LKTNLDSRLNTVGI
-929 FTNNIL
+929 YTNNIL

-1056 IYKNVACVEDP
+1056 IYTNVACVEDP

-1077 PADIT
+1077 PTDIT
-1082 PPDPNPPRPPRPTD
+1082 PPDPNPPRPPRPAD

-1236 PGGKWNDD
+1236 PGGKGNDD

-1282 FKLVVSGATNSLTGF
+1282 FKLVVSGATNSLTWF
-1297 VVKDRIEQNLKF
+1297 VVKDTIKDNLKF

-1343 SGTYPTDI
+1343 SGTYPADI

-1374 TKLGTQENIATVEYP
+1374 TKLGTQENIATVEYL
-1389 KRDGTTGK
+1389 KRDGTKGK
-1397 SSDPAKVRSSGDWGH
+1397 SSDPAKVRSSGGWGWGY
-1412 TPGWWGGGYSGWGS
+1412 TPGWWGGGGWWGGYYSPSCGNGRKDGNELCDLGREGGS
-1426 GWRPNCW
+1426 IWN
-1433 DGRQNGV
+1433 DGR
-1440 EFCDWGGR
+1440 
-1448 TENIPDDWKLFKNEN
+1448 LFSNEN
-1463 IYDKRYAGWQ
+1463 IYDTKYAKYI
-1473 CTSDCKLQAPD
+1473 CTASCGLKKGSEQIA
-1484 NKELPKCFN
+1484 PKCFN
-1493 VQNGSI
+1493 LQNGSI

-1507 PFYWNIEGLMG
+1507 PFYWNLDGMAGKAKADQKKEWLKKYYVENSKNADSTPKIDISSMKCTFKVYGPGMKEVYNFTAPCFNPDGWDNSV
-1518 NRTREEKEKYL
+1518 NRTYD
-1529 NNTFFTSKD
+1529 SIKD
-1538 NSCSRVDEGK
+1538 Y
-1548 IDLRTLQCTFAVY
+1548 I
-1561 TPGSMDLNH
+1561 
-1570 PLYKFE
+1570 
-1576 APCVNQNGWLNA
+1576 NQN
-1588 NGGNY
+1588 
-1593 PRVDS
+1593 R
-1598 FIAQNKNGW
+1598 NGW
-1607 LGGSHLSDYGS
+1607 LGGSHLANQGR
-1618 VKNVFDSL
+1618 VKNVFDTL
-1626 DNPNY
+1626 DNQGQY
-1631 PGLMPTSSKMLIKD
+1631 PVLFPLSSKLLIAD
-1645 FWTKDAAVVG
+1645 FGQSSASLVKSNSDVS
-1655 TNRIPL
+1655 RL
-1661 QNIDISI
+1661 SLSNIQT
-1668 FGEYKIALE
+1668 FGEYKVALE
-1677 DMSYKTCEV
+1677 QIDYSLVSKDEK
-1686 GKDKNGKETYQ
+1686 GKITEEKKVFDD
-1697 LSSENPWYKRI
+1697 RI

-1733 KDLNAYKL
+1733 AELNNYKL
-1741 MKWDNFISNGKL
+1741 INGTTFMNQFFK
-1753 FDTERAVEQAYA
+1753 TERKDPKDYSA
-1765 PSKELQKQFITFKNK
+1765 PASIKSLFTTFKNK
-1780 YQKLAKPVKGKEG
+1780 YAKLAKPLKNG

-1803 FYEGGQD
+1803 LVSGKK
-1810 INDLLN
+1810 INLKNLIADSS
-1816 EATKHPFTLIAPNR
+1816 KPFTLIATDSSANI
-1830 QNLTIKGDLDTNAM
+1830 TIEGDLNTNAM

-1877 YAGAGFQ
+1877 YAGAGFK

-1889 KLKNTYKNLSKGERC
+1889 NLKNTYEKLSDGDRC

-1914 AIGNLSEVVSAR
+1914 AIGDLSKVVSAR

-1937 GGGTDGGEKVQKII
+1937 WGGKDGGEKVQKII

>member
-120 RVFQIYHNNALT
+120 RMFQIYHNNALT

-274 QQGAYSNGQV
+274 QQGAYSNGQA
-284 NEKCDPADSTKTG
+284 NEKCDPADSTKAG

-327 TDKKPMYK
+327 TDKKPIYK

-364 EGLEVIDQNWTISS
+364 EGLEVVDQNWTISS

-401 RIKSDFRGK
+401 RIKSDFRGN

-501 KGENITFA
+501 KGEDITFA

-516 ELVARNI
+516 ELVAKNI

-534 LKDANWTQENGM
+534 LKDAHWTQENGM
-546 IKTTIADPIN
+546 IKTTIAGSIN
-556 PGQSKTVN
+556 PGQSKTVT
-564 LTTRIK
+564 LTARIK

-621 KSGSNACNDGTDED
+621 KSGSNTCNDGTDED

-688 RNIEVTDYLPKGLIL
+688 RNIEVTDYLPNGLIL
-703 KDSKWTFDP
+703 KDTRWTFDP

-720 LPGELAVNG
+720 IPGELAVNG
-729 SNSSRAIDMT
+729 TNSSRSIEMN
-739 VVIDGDFKE
+739 VVIDGDFKGA
-748 STILN
+748 TILN

-774 DQNADN
+774 DQNPKN
-780 DCFSKDFL
+780 DCFSESFL
-788 HRTSGNGKASSV
+788 HRTSGNGKAGSV
-800 DNCNETTDE
+800 ANCNETTDE

-856 KVSIKDFMPLNL
+856 NVSIKDFMPLNL

-935 VEKDSE
+935 VEKDSKR
-941 HYELGNRKVIIEKDV
+941 YELGNRKVIIEKDV

-1056 IYKNVACVEDP
+1056 IYTNVACVEDP
-1067 KKPNDTPICD
+1067 KKPNNTPICD

-1236 PGGKWNDD
+1236 PGGKWSDD

-1259 VSDKIDGTY
+1259 VSDKIDGIY

-1282 FKLVVSGATNSLTGF
+1282 FKLVVSGATNSLTWF
-1297 VVKDRIEQNLKF
+1297 VVKDTIEKNLKF

-1317 NNAFTGVIAFGAQN
+1317 NNAFTGVIAFWAQN

-1343 SGTYPTDI
+1343 SGTYPAAI

-1389 KRDGTTGK
+1389 KRDGTKGQ
-1397 SSDPAKVRSSGDWGH
+1397 SSDPASVGSSGGWGS
-1412 TPGWWGGGYSGWGS
+1412 GGGSGGGFSGWGS
-1426 GWRPNCW
+1426 GWRPKCW
-1433 DGRQNGV
+1433 DGIQNGA
-1440 EFCDWGGR
+1440 EFCDRGGR

-1463 IYDKRYAGWQ
+1463 LYNTGYVGWK
-1473 CTSDCKLQAPD
+1473 CTSKCTLQAPKS
-1484 NKELPKCFN
+1484 KELPKCFN

-1499 SIMKWEVL
+1499 SIMKGEVL

-1518 NRTREEKEKYL
+1518 NRKLEDKKAYIEK
-1529 NNTFFTSKD
+1529 TFFTSK
-1538 NSCSRVDEGK
+1538 NENCSSNDEGK

-1561 TPGSMDLNH
+1561 SPESMDLNH

-1588 NGGNY
+1588 NGRNY
-1593 PRVDS
+1593 PRIDS

-1661 QNIDISI
+1661 QNIDIST

-1697 LSSENPWYKRI
+1697 LSSENPWYQRI

-1733 KDLNAYKL
+1733 KDLKAYQL
-1741 MKWDNFISNGKL
+1741 MKWGSFISEGKL
-1753 FDTERAVEQAYA
+1753 FGTERAVEQAYA

-1803 FYEGGQD
+1803 FYKGTQE
-1810 INDLLN
+1810 ITDLLKN
-1816 EATKHPFTLIAPNR
+1816 ATKHPFTLIAPNS

-1877 YAGAGFQ
+1877 YAGAGFK

-1889 KLKNTYKNLSKGERC
+1889 NLKNIFENLSDGDRC

>member
-120 RVFQIYHNNALT
+120 RMFQIYHNNALT

-274 QQGAYSNGQV
+274 QQGAYSNGQA
-284 NEKCDPADSTKTG
+284 NEKCDPADSTKAG

-327 TDKKPMYK
+327 TDKKPIYK

-364 EGLEVIDQNWTISS
+364 EGLEVVDQNWTISS

-401 RIKSDFRGK
+401 RIKSDFRGN

-534 LKDANWTQENGM
+534 LKDTNWIQKNGM
-546 IKTTIADPIN
+546 IKTTIAGPIN

-570 PDFSGSDILNL
+570 PNFSGSDILNL

-658 QIKAPVKHAYALGDE
+658 QIKAPVKNAYALGDE

-739 VVIDGDFKE
+739 VVIDGDFKG

-780 DCFSKDFL
+780 DCFSEDFL
-788 HRTSGNGKASSV
+788 HRTSGNGKTGGA
-800 DNCNETTDE
+800 CTEATDE

-856 KVSIKDFMPLNL
+856 NVSIKDFMPLNL

-941 HYELGNRKVIIEKDV
+941 RYELGNRKVIIEKDV

-1020 QGLQTITWRLRFP
+1020 QGLQTITWRIRFP

-1189 EKLSNNTTRLTWKVV
+1189 EKLSNNTTKLTWKVV

-1282 FKLVVSGATNSLTGF
+1282 FKLVVSGATNSLTWF
-1297 VVKDRIEQNLKF
+1297 VVKDTIKDNLKF

-1343 SGTYPTDI
+1343 SGTYPADI

-1389 KRDGTTGK
+1389 KRDGKKETA
-1397 SSDPAKVRSSGDWGH
+1397 SDPAKVRSHS
-1412 TPGWWGGGYSGWGS
+1412 TPSVTPPSTPSNGWWGWGGYYSPSCGNG
-1426 GWRPNCW
+1426 RK
-1433 DGRQNGV
+1433 DGY
-1440 EFCDWGGR
+1440 ELCDLGRGGGDIL
-1448 TENIPDDWKLFKNEN
+1448 EDGKLFSSQD
-1463 IYDKRYAGWQ
+1463 ISDKKYVGYR
-1473 CTSDCKLQAPD
+1473 CTASCGLKKD
-1484 NKELPKCFN
+1484 NGEQIAPKCFN
-1493 VQNGSI
+1493 LQNGSI

-1507 PFYWNIEGLMG
+1507 PFYWNLDGMAGKATIQ
-1518 NRTREEKEKYL
+1518 EKKDWLTKHYAE
-1529 NNTFFTSKD
+1529 NT
-1538 NSCSRVDEGK
+1538 NSENIDENPK
-1548 IDLRTLQCTFAVY
+1548 IDISRMYCTFVVY
-1561 TPGSMDLNH
+1561 GPRMTPVYN
-1570 PLYKFE
+1570 FT
-1576 APCVNQNGWLNA
+1576 APCFNPNGWNNSVDGRTYESIKEYINQN
-1588 NGGNY
+1588 
-1593 PRVDS
+1593 RVG
-1598 FIAQNKNGW
+1598 GW
-1607 LGGSHLSDYGS
+1607 LGGSHLVNKGK
-1618 VKNVFDSL
+1618 VRNVFDSL
-1626 DNPNY
+1626 DNQGQY
-1631 PGLMPTSSKMLIKD
+1631 PVLFPVSSKLLITNFGKSSSW
-1645 FWTKDAAVVG
+1645 FYNSQG
-1655 TNRIPL
+1655 TSKELPL
-1661 QNIDISI
+1661 LNEKPSI
-1668 FGEYKIALE
+1668 QTFGEYKVALE
-1677 DMSYKTCEV
+1677 SIEYYLVSKVNNKLQEHKKTFN
-1686 GKDKNGKETYQ
+1686 D
-1697 LSSENPWYKRI
+1697 RI

-1719 MIQRSPYGIGNKAT
+1719 MIQRSPYGIGNKST
-1733 KDLNAYKL
+1733 TNLDKYMLMNGNSFMGTYFPNTSIHSDAYQTPSS
-1741 MKWDNFISNGKL
+1741 MKSL
-1753 FDTERAVEQAYA
+1753 FT
-1765 PSKELQKQFITFKNK
+1765 TFKNK
-1780 YQKLAKPVKGKEG
+1780 YAKLAKPVKEKEG

-1803 FYEGGQD
+1803 LVSGEK
-1810 INDLLN
+1810 INLKSLISDYS
-1816 EATKHPFTLIAPNR
+1816 KPFTLIATNPGANI
-1830 QNLTIKGDLDTNAM
+1830 TINGDLDTNAM
-1844 IMTQGTITFDATN
+1844 IMTQGTITFDGSVS
-1857 ACNGKLDRKGHAG
+1857 CNGGERKSGHAG

-1877 YAGAGFQ
+1877 YAGNGFV
-1884 SSNHD
+1884 SIND
-1889 KLKNTYKNLSKGERC
+1889 RNLKNIFENLSKRERC

-1914 AIGNLSEVVSAR
+1914 AIGDLSKVVSAR

-1937 GGGTDGGEKVQKII
+1937 GGGKDGEEKVKKII

>member
-1 MKTKIL
+1 MKKQLI
-7 LASSLAFVF
+7 LASIGILFWMGTTFATGIHTSEMPMYSVSNLELQCDGWTFNKEFYLWKTTEQRFFDTFQGDAGKDYVFWFKSSLVNVYNPYSALSFKNGWKFYFKSNLKPSEEFDVVVASQNYGAGTDIVNHAPKRSDIAAQFVF
-16 AVSST
+16 KVARR
-21 FALDGA
+21 AA
-27 NGTTVANESV
+27 NGKGTKEQEYQYMRSSDDSIHKITKNLKFGGAVH
-37 RFVTQNSASTPL
+37 
-49 ASNQCLWANETV
+49 
-61 NYYLNWDLN
+61 
-70 QDGIPDLGKVQFF
+70 
-83 TDNYRYYGGANTYRL
+83 TDNECLN
-98 ALHTMNSNS
+98 
-107 RKGTE
+107 
-112 VRYYLPEQ
+112 
-120 RVFQIYHNNALT
+120 IY
-132 NIANTPVWFRASNV
+132 V
-146 FPLNQ
+146 
-151 WTRALSS
+151 
-158 EPVLIS
+158 
-164 APANKNNNSFQ
+164 
-175 VAYQIRHAVFRG
+175 
-187 YKNSWNGSY
+187 
-196 VTMPVRN
+196 
-203 GNDNLEVAPS
+203 
-213 NIWWLKK
+213 
-220 DLTNGDGGGPLWKS
+220 
-234 DFVNQLNSV
+234 
-243 STKAIEW
+243 
-250 SNNEYTHDYE
+250 
-260 CVNVKLAWCGDGKV
+260 AWCGDGILDKKY
-274 QQGAYSNGQV
+274 G
-284 NEKCDPADSTKTG
+284 EKCDPKDPKKAG
-297 WGNKGCDPVSC
+297 WGNKGCNASC
-308 QPINAN
+308 QPIN
-314 PEPVYDLALTKRI
+314 EEV
-327 TDKKPMYK
+327 KK
-335 RGDLVTFTITV
+335 
-346 FNQGNKDA
+346 
-354 RNIQITDYIP
+354 
-364 EGLEVIDQNWTISS
+364 
-378 NKATRIITE
+378 
-387 TLAPNASKSLTLQM
+387 
-401 RIKSDFRGK
+401 
-410 EIINLAEISKDNAAE
+410 
-425 YGLVDRDSTPD
+425 
-436 QNKDNDCFLRD
+436 
-447 NLHIINGNG
+447 
-456 KAGSSTNCTPATDE
+456 
-470 DDHDGESLQLLDQIY
+470 IY

-509 ITVHNQG
+509 ITVYNQG

-534 LKDANWTQENGM
+534 LKDTNWLQENGM
-546 IKTTIADPIN
+546 IKTTIAGPIN
-556 PGQSKTVN
+556 PGQSKTVT
-564 LTTRIK
+564 LTARIK
-570 PDFSGSDILNL
+570 PDFSGTDILNL

-595 DKDSTPDKNQNN
+595 DKDSTPDKNKNN
-607 DCFVEGKHLTSGNA
+607 DCFLEGKHLITGNGKA
-621 KSGSNACNDGTDED
+621 GSVANCNETTDED
-635 DHDGVRFSVRDPK
+635 DHDGVRFPVRDPKKPIYDLALTKTIQNQKDSYTKGENITFAITVYNQGELVARNIEVTDYLPAGLELKDTNWLQENGMIKTTIAGPINPGQSKTVTLTARIKPDFSGTDILNLAEISKDNSGEYGTTDKDSTPDKNKNNDCFLEGKHLITGNGKAGSVANCNETTDEDDHDGVRFPVRDPK

-658 QIKAPVKHAYALGDE
+658 QVKAPRKNSYSLGDE

-688 RNIEVTDYLPKGLIL
+688 RNIEVTDYLPEGLIL
-703 KDSKWTFDP
+703 KDSKWNFNP

-720 LPGELAVNG
+720 IPGEITVSG
-729 SNSSRAIDMT
+729 PNSSRSIEMT
-739 VVIDGDFKE
+739 VVIDGNFKG
-748 STILN
+748 SKILN
-753 RAEISRD
+753 KAEISRD

-774 DQNADN
+774 DQDPKN
-780 DCFSKDFL
+780 DCFSESFL
-788 HRTSGNGKASSV
+788 HRTSGNGKAGSV

-822 TIKKDLQEVGKVY
+822 TIKKDLQELGKVY

-873 EIHGVNAAYHQTYL
+873 EIHGVTPAYHQTYKIGN
-887 SGAITVDEWSGFNL
+887 STVDEWSGFNL

-915 LKTNLDSRLNMVGI
+915 LKTNLDSRLNTVGI
-929 FTNNIL
+929 FTNDIL
-935 VEKDSE
+935 VQDDSE
-941 HYELGNRKVIIEKDV
+941 HYDIGNRKVIIQKLVD
-956 NKNLVASGEIA
+956 KPLVASGEIA

-978 AYDELLVVDTLPKG
+978 AYDELVVVDTLPKG

-1005 NTLVNIESA
+1005 NTLVTIESA
-1014 TLGVNA
+1014 TTGVNA
-1020 QGLQTITWRLRFP
+1020 QGLQTVTWRVKFP
-1033 QKLAKNQTFSLVY
+1033 QKLSKNQTFSIVF
-1046 DAKLTVGEKK
+1046 DGKLTVGERKP
-1056 IYKNVACVEDP
+1056 YTNVACVEDP
-1067 KKPNDTPICD
+1067 KKPNDAPLCD
-1077 PADIT
+1077 KVDII
-1082 PPDPNPPRPPRPTD
+1082 PPPPPGPRPHE

-1104 VNKVGAESGREDV
+1104 VNKSIAESGREDV

-1130 TLEAQNASAGMNTF
+1130 TLEAQNASAAMNTF

-1162 LNNAFTGVFL
+1162 LNNAFTGVLL
-1172 RGNGNSSAY
+1172 RGSSNSAWY
-1181 KYTTNQTV
+1181 KYTTTQTV
-1189 EKLSNNTTRLTWKVV
+1189 EKLSNNTTKLTWKVV

-1214 KYQVQFKVK
+1214 KYQVQFKVR

-1236 PGGKWNDD
+1236 PGGKWSDD

-1268 NDDSITLSNNTTAF
+1268 NDDSIKLSNNTTAF

-1297 VVKDRIEQNLKF
+1297 VVTDRIEQNLKF

-1374 TKLGTQENIATVEYP
+1374 TKLGDQKNVATVEYP
-1389 KRDGTTGK
+1389 KRDGTKGK
-1397 SSDPAKVRSSGDWGH
+1397 SSDPASVGSSGGWGS
-1412 TPGWWGGGYSGWGS
+1412 GGGSGGGYSGWGS

-1433 DGRQNGV
+1433 DGRQNGA
-1440 EFCDWGGR
+1440 EFCDRGGR
-1448 TENIPDDWKLFKNEN
+1448 TEKIPDDWKLFKNEN
-1463 IYDKRYAGWQ
+1463 IYDKRYAGWK
-1473 CTSDCKLQAPD
+1473 CTSDCRLQAPK
-1484 NKELPKCFN
+1484 NNELPKCFN

-1507 PFYWNIEGLMG
+1507 PFYWNVEGLMG

-1538 NSCSRVDEGK
+1538 GKSCTSVDEWK
-1548 IDLRTLQCTFAVY
+1548 IDLGTLHCTFAVY
-1561 TPGSMDLNH
+1561 SPGSMNQNS
-1570 PLYKFE
+1570 PLYRFE
-1576 APCVNQNGWLNA
+1576 APCVNQNGWSNA
-1588 NGGNY
+1588 NGEIY
-1593 PRVDS
+1593 SRIKS
-1598 FIAQNKNGW
+1598 FIAQNRNGW
-1607 LGGSHLSDYGS
+1607 LGGSHLSDHGS

-1626 DNPNY
+1626 DNPSY
-1631 PGLMPTSSKMLIKD
+1631 PVLMPISSKMLIKN
-1645 FWTKDAAVVG
+1645 FWTSSAAVVG
-1655 TNRIPL
+1655 ATKDRTL
-1661 QNIDISI
+1661 QNIDIST

-1677 DMSYKTCEV
+1677 DMTYQTCEV
-1686 GKDKNGKETYQ
+1686 EKDKNGKETYQ
-1697 LSSENPWYKRI
+1697 LSSKKEWYQRI
-1708 CEVDFA
+1708 CEVDFS

-1719 MIQRSPYGIGNKAT
+1719 MIQRSPYGIGDRAT
-1733 KDLNAYKL
+1733 KDLKAYKL
-1741 MKWDNFISNGKL
+1741 MKWDSFISDGKL
-1753 FDTERAVEQAYA
+1753 FGTERAVEQAYA

-1793 LSKVPGKSIY
+1793 LSKVPGKAIY
-1803 FYEGGQD
+1803 FYEGKQEE
-1810 INDLLN
+1810 INALLKN
-1816 EATKHPFTLIAPNR
+1816 ETKQPFTLIASKGK
-1830 QNLTIKGDLDTNAM
+1830 NLTIKGDLDTNAM
-1844 IMTQGTITFDATN
+1844 IMTEGTITFDATN

-1884 SSNHD
+1884 SSEHD
-1889 KLKNTYKNLSKGERC
+1889 NLKNTYEKLSKGDRC

-1914 AIGNLSEVVSAR
+1914 AIGDLSKVVAAR

-1937 GGGTDGGEKVQKII
+1937 GGGKDGGEKVQKII

>member
-1 MKTKIL
+1 MKL
-7 LASSLAFVF
+7 
-16 AVSST
+16 
-21 FALDGA
+21 
-27 NGTTVANESV
+27 
-37 RFVTQNSASTPL
+37 
-49 ASNQCLWANETV
+49 
-61 NYYLNWDLN
+61 
-70 QDGIPDLGKVQFF
+70 
-83 TDNYRYYGGANTYRL
+83 
-98 ALHTMNSNS
+98 
-107 RKGTE
+107 
-112 VRYYLPEQ
+112 
-120 RVFQIYHNNALT
+120 
-132 NIANTPVWFRASNV
+132 
-146 FPLNQ
+146 
-151 WTRALSS
+151 
-158 EPVLIS
+158 
-164 APANKNNNSFQ
+164 
-175 VAYQIRHAVFRG
+175 
-187 YKNSWNGSY
+187 
-196 VTMPVRN
+196 
-203 GNDNLEVAPS
+203 
-213 NIWWLKK
+213 
-220 DLTNGDGGGPLWKS
+220 
-234 DFVNQLNSV
+234 
-243 STKAIEW
+243 
-250 SNNEYTHDYE
+250 
-260 CVNVKLAWCGDGKV
+260 VKLALAVLVSSVLGNLTSFAAPYPEVSCNKLPSSNSCSQCFDAGAVYEWWSKKGLYDEFVNDSSNTFVYFDKENQTPYTIDRLQSTTEWKTSSPLFKYVNNSPHSAFWFTSKAGDLYHIFAPNFTDKYIQSDANDGIHLVSVKDGTKSDSPALVLRVHTNYRKSLWGWKVGDMMKHTECFYYWANWCGDGKL
-274 QQGAYSNGQV
+274 QSDKG
-284 NEKCDPADSTKTG
+284 EKCDPKDPKKAG
-297 WGNKGCDPVSC
+297 WGNNGCNASC
-308 QPINAN
+308 QPIN
-314 PEPVYDLALTKRI
+314 E
-327 TDKKPMYK
+327 
-335 RGDLVTFTITV
+335 
-346 FNQGNKDA
+346 
-354 RNIQITDYIP
+354 
-364 EGLEVIDQNWTISS
+364 EVE
-378 NKATRIITE
+378 K
-387 TLAPNASKSLTLQM
+387 
-401 RIKSDFRGK
+401 
-410 EIINLAEISKDNAAE
+410 
-425 YGLVDRDSTPD
+425 
-436 QNKDNDCFLRD
+436 
-447 NLHIINGNG
+447 
-456 KAGSSTNCTPATDE
+456 
-470 DDHDGESLQLLDQIY
+470 IY

-546 IKTTIADPIN
+546 IKTTIAGPIN
-556 PGQSKTVN
+556 PGQSKTVTLTARIKPDFSGSDILN
-564 LTTRIK
+564 LAEISKDNSGEYGTTDKDSTPDKNKNNDCFLEGKHLITGNGKAGSVANCNETTDEDDHDGVRFPVRDPKKPIYDLALTKTIQNQKDSYTKGENITFAITVHNQGELVARNIEVTDYLPAGLELKDANWTQENGMIKTTIAGPINPGQSKTVTLTARIK

-788 HRTSGNGKASSV
+788 HRTSGNGKTGGACTES
-800 DNCNETTDE
+800 TDE
-809 DDHDGDIITIAKP
+809 DDHDGDIITLAKP

-850 TNDTVN
+850 TKDTVN
-856 KVSIKDFMPLNL
+856 NVSIKDFMPLNL

-873 EIHGVNAAYHQTYL
+873 EIHGVNAAYHQTYQIGN
-887 SGAITVDEWSGFNL
+887 STVDEWSGFNL

-941 HYELGNRKVIIEKDV
+941 HYDLGNRKVIIQKLVD
-956 NKNLVASGEIA
+956 KQLVASGEIA

-978 AYDELLVVDTLPKG
+978 AYDELVVVDTLPKG

-1005 NTLVNIESA
+1005 NTLVTIESA
-1014 TLGVNA
+1014 TTGVNA
-1020 QGLQTITWRLRFP
+1020 QGLQTVTWRVKFP
-1033 QKLAKNQTFSLVY
+1033 QKLSKNQTFSIVF
-1046 DAKLTVGEKK
+1046 DGKLTVGERKP
-1056 IYKNVACVEDP
+1056 YTNVACVEDP
-1067 KKPNDTPICD
+1067 KKPNDAPLCD
-1077 PADIT
+1077 KVDII
-1082 PPDPNPPRPPRPTD
+1082 PPPPPGPRPHE

-1104 VNKVGAESGREDV
+1104 VNKSIAESGREDV

-1130 TLEAQNASAGMNTF
+1130 TLEAQNASAAMNTF

-1172 RGNGNSSAY
+1172 RGSLNSAWY
-1181 KYTTNQTV
+1181 KYTTTQTV

-1229 NVAFIEY
+1229 NIAFIEY
-1236 PGGKWNDD
+1236 PGGKWSDD

-1268 NDDSITLSNNTTAF
+1268 NDDGITLSNNTTAF

-1297 VVKDRIEQNLKF
+1297 VVTDRIEQNLKF

-1317 NNAFTGVIAFGAQN
+1317 NNAFTGVITFGAQN

-1374 TKLGTQENIATVEYP
+1374 TKLGTQTNIATVEYP
-1389 KRDGTTGK
+1389 KRDGTKGK
-1397 SSDPAKVRSSGDWGH
+1397 SSDPASVRGGGGW
-1412 TPGWWGGGYSGWGS
+1412 GWWGGGGWGGGS
-1426 GWRPNCW
+1426 YSPSCGNGYKNGYEICDLGPN
-1433 DGRQNGV
+1433 
-1440 EFCDWGGR
+1440 GG
-1448 TENIPDDWKLFKNEN
+1448 TIGSDWKLFKNEN
-1463 IYDKRYAGWQ
+1463 IYDKKYAGYT
-1473 CTSDCKLQAPD
+1473 CTASCGLK
-1484 NKELPKCFN
+1484 NKGEQVAPKCFN
-1493 VQNGSI
+1493 LQNGSI

-1507 PFYWNIEGLMG
+1507 PFYWNLDGMAG
-1518 NRTREEKEKYL
+1518 NATPAQKKEWLEKYYVE
-1529 NNTFFTSKD
+1529 NKD
-1538 NSCSRVDEGK
+1538 KADSTPK
-1548 IDLRTLQCTFAVY
+1548 IDISSMKCTFKVY
-1561 TPGSMDLNH
+1561 GPGRNLSNVVYD
-1570 PLYKFE
+1570 FT
-1576 APCVNQNGWLNA
+1576 APCFNPDGWQDALHGTYSSIKDYINQN
-1588 NGGNY
+1588 
-1593 PRVDS
+1593 R
-1598 FIAQNKNGW
+1598 NGW
-1607 LGGSHLSDYGS
+1607 LGGSHLANQGR
-1618 VKNVFDSL
+1618 VKNVFDTL
-1626 DNPNY
+1626 DNQGQY
-1631 PGLMPTSSKMLIKD
+1631 PVLFPLSSKLLITD
-1645 FWTKDAAVVG
+1645 FGARNNSLHKSNDNVERWSA
-1655 TNRIPL
+1655 R
-1661 QNIDISI
+1661 NIQT
-1668 FGEYKIALE
+1668 FGEYKVALE
-1677 DMSYKTCEV
+1677 KIDYSLVSKDEKGKITEEKKTF
-1686 GKDKNGKETYQ
+1686 DD
-1697 LSSENPWYKRI
+1697 RI
-1708 CEVDFA
+1708 CEVDFS

-1733 KDLNAYKL
+1733 TELNNYRLINGTTFMDQFFKNERTDAKEYKTPASI
-1741 MKWDNFISNGKL
+1741 KSL
-1753 FDTERAVEQAYA
+1753 FT
-1765 PSKELQKQFITFKNK
+1765 TFKNK
-1780 YQKLAKPVKGKEG
+1780 YAKLAKTVKDVKG

-1803 FYEGGQD
+1803 LVSGKE
-1810 INDLLN
+1810 INLKNLISDSS
-1816 EATKHPFTLIAPNR
+1816 KPFTLIATDPSANI
-1830 QNLTIKGDLDTNAM
+1830 TIKGDLNTNAM
-1844 IMTQGTITFDATN
+1844 IMTQGTITFDASN
-1857 ACNGKLDRKGHAG
+1857 SCNGGDRKSGHAG

-1877 YAGAGFQ
+1877 YAGDGFK
-1884 SSNHD
+1884 SSGDAN
-1889 KLKNTYKNLSKGERC
+1889 LKNTYEKLSDGDRC

-1914 AIGNLSEVVSAR
+1914 AIGDLSKVVAAR

-1937 GGGTDGGEKVQKII
+1937 GGGTAGGEKVQKII

>member
-1 MKTKIL
+1 MKSKIL
-7 LASSLAFVF
+7 ILSLLLGVVMHGFSMAEV
-16 AVSST
+16 VGISQQSWDSST
-21 FALDGA
+21 NDYWFNQKCDEVRQQEVYLNQYGVYLD
-27 NGTTVANESV
+27 N
-37 RFVTQNSASTPL
+37 FVNP
-49 ASNQCLWANETV
+49 ASNPGALYLHKNKVLTRG
-61 NYYLNWDLN
+61 NYLLYN
-70 QDGIPDLGKVQFF
+70 
-83 TDNYRYYGGANTYRL
+83 
-98 ALHTMNSNS
+98 
-107 RKGTE
+107 
-112 VRYYLPEQ
+112 
-120 RVFQIYHNNALT
+120 
-132 NIANTPVWFRASNV
+132 
-146 FPLNQ
+146 
-151 WTRALSS
+151 
-158 EPVLIS
+158 
-164 APANKNNNSFQ
+164 
-175 VAYQIRHAVFRG
+175 
-187 YKNSWNGSY
+187 
-196 VTMPVRN
+196 
-203 GNDNLEVAPS
+203 PS
-213 NIWWLKK
+213 NHVKGNGLSIFNRDLLGVRWWKVNPGEKVRHMTTAEEVSGASFSYDWKLDVPYTAFDGKK
-220 DLTNGDGGGPLWKS
+220 FYKPNFRSDGTHPQTPTKFPSRDAEFRTITLYDNDDK
-234 DFVNQLNSV
+234 L
-243 STKAIEW
+243 STS
-250 SNNEYTHDYE
+250 SNNRAIVE
-260 CVNVKLAWCGDGKV
+260 CQQHVIRWCGDGILDKKY
-274 QQGAYSNGQV
+274 G
-284 NEKCDPADSTKTG
+284 EKCDPKDPQKAG
-297 WGNKGCDPVSC
+297 WGNKGCNASC
-308 QPINAN
+308 QPIN
-314 PEPVYDLALTKRI
+314 EEV
-327 TDKKPMYK
+327 KK
-335 RGDLVTFTITV
+335 
-346 FNQGNKDA
+346 
-354 RNIQITDYIP
+354 
-364 EGLEVIDQNWTISS
+364 
-378 NKATRIITE
+378 
-387 TLAPNASKSLTLQM
+387 
-401 RIKSDFRGK
+401 
-410 EIINLAEISKDNAAE
+410 
-425 YGLVDRDSTPD
+425 
-436 QNKDNDCFLRD
+436 
-447 NLHIINGNG
+447 
-456 KAGSSTNCTPATDE
+456 
-470 DDHDGESLQLLDQIY
+470 IY

-546 IKTTIADPIN
+546 IKTTIAGPIN
-556 PGQSKTVN
+556 PGQSKTVT

-570 PDFSGSDILNL
+570 PDFRGSDILNL

-683 GELVA
+683 GELIA
-688 RNIEVTDYLPKGLIL
+688 RNIEVTDYLPEGLIL
-703 KDSKWTFDP
+703 KDTRWTFDP

-720 LPGELAVNG
+720 IPGELAVNG
-729 SNSSRAIDMT
+729 TNSSRSIEMN
-739 VVIDGDFKE
+739 VVIDGNFKG
-748 STILN
+748 SKILN
-753 RAEISRD
+753 RAEITRD

-780 DCFSKDFL
+780 DCFSEKFL
-788 HRTSGNGKASSV
+788 HRTSGNGKTGGVCTEA
-800 DNCNETTDE
+800 TDE

-856 KVSIKDFMPLNL
+856 NVSIKDFMPLNL

-873 EIHGVNAAYHQTYL
+873 EIHGVIPAYHQTYQI
-887 SGAITVDEWSGFNL
+887 GGVTVDEWSGFNL

-915 LKTNLDSRLNMVGI
+915 LKTNLDSRLNTVGI
-929 FTNNIL
+929 YTNNIL

-1251 VKLTIKKY
+1251 VKLAIKKY

-1282 FKLVVSGATNSLTGF
+1282 FKLVVSGATNSLTWF
-1297 VVKDRIEQNLKF
+1297 VVKDTIKDNLKF

-1317 NNAFTGVIAFGAQN
+1317 NNAFTGVIAFGTQN

-1343 SGTYPTDI
+1343 SGTYPADI
-1351 EWKVEMLNG
+1351 EWKVEILNG

-1374 TKLGTQENIATVEYP
+1374 TKLGTQENVATVEYP

-1397 SSDPAKVRSSGDWGH
+1397 SSDPAKVRSHS
-1412 TPGWWGGGYSGWGS
+1412 TPSVTPPSTPSNGWWGWGGYYSPSCGNGYKNGYEICDREGEYKIPS
-1426 GWRPNCW
+1426 
-1433 DGRQNGV
+1433 DG
-1440 EFCDWGGR
+1440 
-1448 TENIPDDWKLFKNEN
+1448 KLFKNEN
-1463 IYDKRYAGWQ
+1463 IYDTKYAGYT
-1473 CTSDCKLQAPD
+1473 CTASCGLKNNGEQVA
-1484 NKELPKCFN
+1484 PKCFN
-1493 VQNGSI
+1493 LQNGSI

-1507 PFYWNIEGLMG
+1507 PFYWNLDGMAG
-1518 NRTREEKEKYL
+1518 KATPKEKQDWL
-1529 NNTFFTSKD
+1529 KD
-1538 NSCSRVDEGK
+1538 HYVENKDKAGLTPK
-1548 IDLRTLQCTFAVY
+1548 IDISSMKCTFKVY
-1561 TPGSMDLNH
+1561 GPGMKEVYN
-1570 PLYKFE
+1570 FT
-1576 APCVNQNGWLNA
+1576 APCFNPDGWQDALKGTYSSIKDYINQNRA
-1588 NGGNY
+1588 
-1593 PRVDS
+1593 
-1598 FIAQNKNGW
+1598 GW
-1607 LGGSHLSDYGS
+1607 LGGSLLLKQGR
-1618 VKNVFDSL
+1618 VKNVFDTL
-1626 DNPNY
+1626 DNQGQY
-1631 PGLMPTSSKMLIKD
+1631 PVLFPLSSKLLITD
-1645 FWTKDAAVVG
+1645 FGQSSASLVKSNSDVP
-1655 TNRIPL
+1655 RL
-1661 QNIDISI
+1661 SLSNIQT
-1668 FGEYKIALE
+1668 FGEYKVALE
-1677 DMSYKTCEV
+1677 QIDYSLVSKDEK
-1686 GKDKNGKETYQ
+1686 GKITEEKKVFND
-1697 LSSENPWYKRI
+1697 RI

-1733 KDLNAYKL
+1733 KDLKAYKL
-1741 MKWDNFISNGKL
+1741 MKWDSFISDGKL
-1753 FDTERAVEQAYA
+1753 FGTERAVEQAYA

-1780 YQKLAKPVKGKEG
+1780 YAKLAKPLKDG
-1793 LSKVPGKSIY
+1793 LSKVPGKAIY
-1803 FYEGGQD
+1803 LVSGKE
-1810 INDLLN
+1810 INLKKLISDSS
-1816 EATKHPFTLIAPNR
+1816 KPFTLIATDSSANI
-1830 QNLTIKGDLDTNAM
+1830 TIKGDLNTNAM
-1844 IMTQGTITFDATN
+1844 IMTQGTITFDASN
-1857 ACNGKLDRKGHAG
+1857 SCNGGDRKSGHAG

-1877 YAGAGFQ
+1877 YAGAGFK

-1889 KLKNTYKNLSKGERC
+1889 NLKNTYDKLSDGDRC

-1914 AIGNLSEVVSAR
+1914 AIGDLSKVVAAR

-1937 GGGTDGGEKVQKII
+1937 GGGKDGGEKVQKII

>member
-1 MKTKIL
+1 MEDEEDKRIIAFYCFRKKKMKSKIL
-7 LASSLAFVF
+7 ILTLLLGFVMHGF
-16 AVSST
+16 SMAEVVGISQQNWDSST
-21 FALDGA
+21 NDYWFNQKCDEVRQQEVYLNQYGVYLD
-27 NGTTVANESV
+27 NFIN
-37 RFVTQNSASTPL
+37 P
-49 ASNQCLWANETV
+49 ASNPGALYLHKNKVLTRG
-61 NYYLNWDLN
+61 NYLLYN
-70 QDGIPDLGKVQFF
+70 
-83 TDNYRYYGGANTYRL
+83 
-98 ALHTMNSNS
+98 
-107 RKGTE
+107 
-112 VRYYLPEQ
+112 
-120 RVFQIYHNNALT
+120 
-132 NIANTPVWFRASNV
+132 
-146 FPLNQ
+146 
-151 WTRALSS
+151 
-158 EPVLIS
+158 
-164 APANKNNNSFQ
+164 
-175 VAYQIRHAVFRG
+175 
-187 YKNSWNGSY
+187 
-196 VTMPVRN
+196 
-203 GNDNLEVAPS
+203 PS
-213 NIWWLKK
+213 NHVKGNGLSIFNRDLLGVRWWKVNPGEKVRHMTTAEEVSGASFSYDWKLDVPYTAFDGKK
-220 DLTNGDGGGPLWKS
+220 FYKPNFRSDGTHPQTPTKFPSRDAEFRTITLYDNDDK
-234 DFVNQLNSV
+234 L
-243 STKAIEW
+243 STS
-250 SNNEYTHDYE
+250 SNNRAIVE
-260 CVNVKLAWCGDGKV
+260 CQQHVIRWCGDGILDKKY
-274 QQGAYSNGQV
+274 G
-284 NEKCDPADSTKTG
+284 EKCDPKDPQKAG
-297 WGNKGCDPVSC
+297 WGNKGCNASC
-308 QPINAN
+308 QPIN
-314 PEPVYDLALTKRI
+314 EEV
-327 TDKKPMYK
+327 KK
-335 RGDLVTFTITV
+335 
-346 FNQGNKDA
+346 
-354 RNIQITDYIP
+354 
-364 EGLEVIDQNWTISS
+364 
-378 NKATRIITE
+378 
-387 TLAPNASKSLTLQM
+387 
-401 RIKSDFRGK
+401 
-410 EIINLAEISKDNAAE
+410 
-425 YGLVDRDSTPD
+425 
-436 QNKDNDCFLRD
+436 
-447 NLHIINGNG
+447 
-456 KAGSSTNCTPATDE
+456 
-470 DDHDGESLQLLDQIY
+470 IY

-546 IKTTIADPIN
+546 IKTTIAGPIN

-570 PDFSGSDILNL
+570 PDFRGSDILNL

-688 RNIEVTDYLPKGLIL
+688 RNIEVTDYLPEGLIL
-703 KDSKWTFDP
+703 KDTRWTFDP

-720 LPGELAVNG
+720 IPGELAVNG

-739 VVIDGDFKE
+739 VVIDGDFKG
-748 STILN
+748 SKILN
-753 RAEISRD
+753 KAEITRD

-774 DQNADN
+774 DQDPTN
-780 DCFSKDFL
+780 DCFSESFL
-788 HRTSGNGKASSV
+788 HRTSGNGKTGGVCTEA
-800 DNCNETTDE
+800 TDE

-856 KVSIKDFMPLNL
+856 NVSIKDFMPLNL

-873 EIHGVNAAYHQTYL
+873 EIHGVTPAYHQTYQIG
-887 SGAITVDEWSGFNL
+887 GATVDEWSGFNL

-915 LKTNLDSRLNMVGI
+915 LKTNLDSRLNTVGI
-929 FTNNIL
+929 FTNDIL
-935 VEKDSE
+935 VEDDSE
-941 HYELGNRKVIIEKDV
+941 RYDLWNRKVIIQKLVD
-956 NKNLVASGEIA
+956 KQLVASGEIA

-978 AYDELLVVDTLPKG
+978 AYDELVVVDTLPKG

-1005 NTLVNIESA
+1005 NTLVTIESA
-1014 TLGVNA
+1014 TTGVNA
-1020 QGLQTITWRLRFP
+1020 QGLQTVTWRVKFP
-1033 QKLAKNQTFSLVY
+1033 QKLSKNQTFSIVF
-1046 DAKLTVGEKK
+1046 DGKLTVGERKP
-1056 IYKNVACVEDP
+1056 YTNVACVEDP
-1067 KKPNDTPICD
+1067 KKPNDAPLCD
-1077 PADIT
+1077 KVDII
-1082 PPDPNPPRPPRPTD
+1082 PPPPPGPRPHE

-1104 VNKVGAESGREDV
+1104 VNKSIAESGREDV

-1130 TLEAQNASAGMNTF
+1130 TLEAQNASAAMNTF

-1162 LNNAFTGVFL
+1162 LNNAFTGVLL
-1172 RGNGNSSAY
+1172 RGSSNSAWY
-1181 KYTTNQTV
+1181 KYTTTQTV

-1229 NVAFIEY
+1229 NIAFIEY
-1236 PGGKWNDD
+1236 PGGKWSDD

-1268 NDDSITLSNNTTAF
+1268 NDDGITLSNNTTAF

-1297 VVKDRIEQNLKF
+1297 VVTDRIEQNLKF
-1309 DFSSTGLA
+1309 DLSSTGLA
-1317 NNAFTGVIAFGAQN
+1317 NNAFTGVITFGVQN

-1343 SGTYPTDI
+1343 SGTYPADI

-1389 KRDGTTGK
+1389 KRDGTKGS
-1397 SSDPAKVRSSGDWGH
+1397 SSDPAKVRSSGGNGGN

-1433 DGRQNGV
+1433 DGRQNGA
-1440 EFCDWGGR
+1440 EFCDRGGR

-1463 IYDKRYAGWQ
+1463 IYDKRYAGWK
-1473 CTSDCKLQAPD
+1473 CTFDCKLQAPD

-1518 NRTREEKEKYL
+1518 NRTRAEKEKYL
-1529 NNTFFTSKD
+1529 NNTFFTSKND
-1538 NSCSRVDEGK
+1538 NSCSSVDEGK

-1561 TPGSMDLNH
+1561 SPGSMNLNT
-1570 PLYKFE
+1570 PLYRFE
-1576 APCVNQNGWLNA
+1576 APCVNQNGWSNA
-1588 NGGNY
+1588 NGEIY
-1593 PRVDS
+1593 SRIKS
-1598 FIAQNKNGW
+1598 FINQNRNGW
-1607 LGGSHLSDYGS
+1607 LGGSHLSDNGA

-1626 DNPNY
+1626 DNPSY

-1661 QNIDISI
+1661 QNIDIST

-1677 DMSYKTCEV
+1677 NMSYKTCEV
-1686 GKDKNGKETYQ
+1686 GKDKNGKGTYQ
-1697 LSSENPWYKRI
+1697 LSSENPWYQRI

-1733 KDLNAYKL
+1733 TELNNYRL
-1741 MKWDNFISNGKL
+1741 MNGTTFMDQFFK
-1753 FDTERAVEQAYA
+1753 TERKDPQDYSA
-1765 PSKELQKQFITFKNK
+1765 PASIKSLFTTFKNK

-1803 FYEGGQD
+1803 LVSGKE
-1810 INDLLN
+1810 INLETLISDYS
-1816 EATKHPFTLIAPNR
+1816 KPFTLIATKPDAKIIIKE
-1830 QNLTIKGDLDTNAM
+1830 NLNTNAM
-1844 IMTQGTITFDATN
+1844 IMTQWTITFDATK
-1857 ACNGKLDRKGHAG
+1857 ACNGKLDRKGYAG

-1877 YAGAGFQ
+1877 YAGAGFK
-1884 SSNHD
+1884 SSEHD
-1889 KLKNTYKNLSKGERC
+1889 KLKNTYEKLSKGERC

-1914 AIGNLSEVVSAR
+1914 AIGNLSDVVAAR
-1926 RSELYTWFQGN
+1926 RSELYTWFKGN

>member
-1 MKTKIL
+1 MEDEEDKRIIAFYCFRKKKMKSKIL
-7 LASSLAFVF
+7 ILTLLLGFVMHGF
-16 AVSST
+16 SMAEVVGISQQSWDSST
-21 FALDGA
+21 NDYWFNQKCDEVRQQEVYLNQYGVYLD
-27 NGTTVANESV
+27 NFIN
-37 RFVTQNSASTPL
+37 P
-49 ASNQCLWANETV
+49 ASNPGALYLHKNKVLTRG
-61 NYYLNWDLN
+61 NYLLYN
-70 QDGIPDLGKVQFF
+70 
-83 TDNYRYYGGANTYRL
+83 
-98 ALHTMNSNS
+98 
-107 RKGTE
+107 
-112 VRYYLPEQ
+112 
-120 RVFQIYHNNALT
+120 
-132 NIANTPVWFRASNV
+132 
-146 FPLNQ
+146 
-151 WTRALSS
+151 
-158 EPVLIS
+158 
-164 APANKNNNSFQ
+164 
-175 VAYQIRHAVFRG
+175 
-187 YKNSWNGSY
+187 
-196 VTMPVRN
+196 
-203 GNDNLEVAPS
+203 PS
-213 NIWWLKK
+213 NHVKGNGLTIFNRDLLGVRWWKVNPGEKVRHMTTAEEVSGASFSYDWKLDVPYTAFDGKK
-220 DLTNGDGGGPLWKS
+220 FYKPNFRSDGTHPQTPTKFPSRDAEFRTITLYDNDDK
-234 DFVNQLNSV
+234 L
-243 STKAIEW
+243 STS
-250 SNNEYTHDYE
+250 SNNRAIVE
-260 CVNVKLAWCGDGKV
+260 CQQHVIRWCGDGILDKKY
-274 QQGAYSNGQV
+274 G
-284 NEKCDPADSTKTG
+284 EKCDPKDPQKAG
-297 WGNKGCDPVSC
+297 WGNKGCNASC
-308 QPINAN
+308 QPIN
-314 PEPVYDLALTKRI
+314 EEV
-327 TDKKPMYK
+327 KK
-335 RGDLVTFTITV
+335 
-346 FNQGNKDA
+346 
-354 RNIQITDYIP
+354 
-364 EGLEVIDQNWTISS
+364 
-378 NKATRIITE
+378 
-387 TLAPNASKSLTLQM
+387 
-401 RIKSDFRGK
+401 
-410 EIINLAEISKDNAAE
+410 
-425 YGLVDRDSTPD
+425 
-436 QNKDNDCFLRD
+436 
-447 NLHIINGNG
+447 
-456 KAGSSTNCTPATDE
+456 
-470 DDHDGESLQLLDQIY
+470 IY

-534 LKDANWTQENGM
+534 LKDANWIQENGM
-546 IKTTIADPIN
+546 IKTTIAGPIN

-688 RNIEVTDYLPKGLIL
+688 RNIEVTDYLPEGLIL
-703 KDSKWTFDP
+703 KDTRWTFDP

-720 LPGELAVNG
+720 IPGELAVNG
-729 SNSSRAIDMT
+729 TNSSRSIEMN
-739 VVIDGDFKE
+739 VVIDGNFKG
-748 STILN
+748 SKILN

-774 DQNADN
+774 DQDPTN
-780 DCFSKDFL
+780 DCFSESFL
-788 HRTSGNGKASSV
+788 HRTSGNGKTGGVCTEA
-800 DNCNETTDE
+800 TDE

-873 EIHGVNAAYHQTYL
+873 EIHGVNPAYHQTYKNAQ
-887 SGAITVDEWSGFNL
+887 GITIDEWSGFNL

-915 LKTNLDSRLNMVGI
+915 LKTNLDARLNTVGI
-929 FTNNIL
+929 YTNDIL

-941 HYELGNRKVIIEKDV
+941 KYDLGNRKVIIQKLVD
-956 NKNLVASGEIA
+956 KQLVASGEIA

-978 AYDELLVVDTLPKG
+978 AYDELVVVDTLPKG

-1005 NTLVNIESA
+1005 NTLVTIESA
-1014 TLGVNA
+1014 TTGVNA
-1020 QGLQTITWRLRFP
+1020 QGLQTVTWRVKFP
-1033 QKLAKNQTFSLVY
+1033 QKLSKNQTFSIVF
-1046 DAKLTVGEKK
+1046 DGKLTVGERKP
-1056 IYKNVACVEDP
+1056 YTNVACVEDP
-1067 KKPNDTPICD
+1067 KKPNDAPLCD
-1077 PADIT
+1077 KVDII
-1082 PPDPNPPRPPRPTD
+1082 PPPPPGPRPHE

-1104 VNKVGAESGREDV
+1104 VNKSIAESGREDV

-1130 TLEAQNASAGMNTF
+1130 TLEAQNASAAMNTF

-1172 RGNGNSSAY
+1172 RGSLNSAWY
-1181 KYTTNQTV
+1181 KYTTTQTV

-1229 NVAFIEY
+1229 NIAFIEY
-1236 PGGKWNDD
+1236 PGGKWSDD

-1268 NDDSITLSNNTTAF
+1268 NDDGITLSNNTTAF

-1297 VVKDRIEQNLKF
+1297 VVTDRIEQNLKF

-1317 NNAFTGVIAFGAQN
+1317 NNAFTGVITFGAQN

-1343 SGTYPTDI
+1343 SGTYPADI

-1389 KRDGTTGK
+1389 KRDGTKGS
-1397 SSDPAKVRSSGDWGH
+1397 SSDPAKVRSSGGNGGN
-1412 TPGWWGGGYSGWGS
+1412 TPGWWGGYSGWGS

-1433 DGRQNGV
+1433 DGRQNGA
-1440 EFCDWGGR
+1440 EFCDRGGR

-1463 IYDKRYAGWQ
+1463 IYDKRYAGWK
-1473 CTSDCKLQAPD
+1473 CTFDCKLQAPD

-1518 NRTREEKEKYL
+1518 NRTRAEKEKYL
-1529 NNTFFTSKD
+1529 NNTFFTSKNE
-1538 NSCSRVDEGK
+1538 NSCSSVDEGK

-1561 TPGSMDLNH
+1561 SPGSMNPNH

-1576 APCVNQNGWLNA
+1576 APCVNQNGWSNA
-1588 NGGNY
+1588 NGEIY
-1593 PRVDS
+1593 SRIKS
-1598 FIAQNKNGW
+1598 FITQNRNGW
-1607 LGGSHLSDYGS
+1607 LGGSHLSDHGS

-1626 DNPNY
+1626 DNQGQY
-1631 PGLMPTSSKMLIKD
+1631 PVLFNLSSKMLIKD
-1645 FWTKDAAVVG
+1645 FWTSSAAVVG
-1655 TNRIPL
+1655 ATKDRTL
-1661 QNIDISI
+1661 QNIDIST

-1677 DMSYKTCEV
+1677 NMTYQTCEA
-1686 GKDKNGKETYQ
+1686 GKDKNGKETYK
-1697 LSSENPWYKRI
+1697 LSSENEWYQRI

-1733 KDLNAYKL
+1733 KDLKAYKL
-1741 MKWDNFISNGKL
+1741 MKWDSFISDGKL
-1753 FDTERAVEQAYA
+1753 FGTERAVEQAYA
-1765 PSKELQKQFITFKNK
+1765 PSKELQKQFTTFKNK
-1780 YQKLAKPVKGKEG
+1780 YAKLAKPVKGKEG

-1803 FYEGGQD
+1803 LVSGKK
-1810 INDLLN
+1810 INLKNLIADSS
-1816 EATKHPFTLIAPNR
+1816 KPFTLIATDSSANI
-1830 QNLTIKGDLDTNAM
+1830 TIEGDLNTNAM

-1877 YAGAGFQ
+1877 YAGAGFK

-1889 KLKNTYKNLSKGERC
+1889 NLKNTYEKLSDGDRC

-1914 AIGNLSEVVSAR
+1914 AIGDLSKVVAAR

-1937 GGGTDGGEKVQKII
+1937 GGGTAGGEKVQKII

>member
-120 RVFQIYHNNALT
+120 RMFQIYHNNALT

-274 QQGAYSNGQV
+274 QQGAYSNGQA
-284 NEKCDPADSTKTG
+284 NEKCDPADSTKAG

-327 TDKKPMYK
+327 TDKKPIYK

-364 EGLEVIDQNWTISS
+364 EGLEVVDQNWTISS

-401 RIKSDFRGK
+401 RIKSDFRGN

-534 LKDANWTQENGM
+534 LKDTNWIQKNGM
-546 IKTTIADPIN
+546 IKTTIAGPIN

-570 PDFSGSDILNL
+570 PNFSGSDILNL

-658 QIKAPVKHAYALGDE
+658 QIKAPVKNAYALGDE

-739 VVIDGDFKE
+739 VVIDGDFKG

-780 DCFSKDFL
+780 DCFSEDFL
-788 HRTSGNGKASSV
+788 HRTSGNGKTGGA
-800 DNCNETTDE
+800 CTEATDE

-856 KVSIKDFMPLNL
+856 NVSIKDFMPLNL

-941 HYELGNRKVIIEKDV
+941 RYELGNRKVIIEKDV

-1020 QGLQTITWRLRFP
+1020 QGLQTITWRIRFP

-1251 VKLTIKKY
+1251 VKLAIKKY

-1282 FKLVVSGATNSLTGF
+1282 FKLVVSGATNSLTWF
-1297 VVKDRIEQNLKF
+1297 VVKDTINDNLKF

-1317 NNAFTGVIAFGAQN
+1317 NNAFTGVIAFGTQN

-1343 SGTYPTDI
+1343 SGTYPADI

-1374 TKLGTQENIATVEYP
+1374 TKLGIQENVATVEYP

-1440 EFCDWGGR
+1440 EFCDRGGR

-1463 IYDKRYAGWQ
+1463 IYDKRYAGWK
-1473 CTSDCKLQAPD
+1473 CTSDCKIQAPD

-1561 TPGSMDLNH
+1561 SPGSMNPNH

-1576 APCVNQNGWLNA
+1576 APCVNQNGWSNA
-1588 NGGNY
+1588 NGETY
-1593 PRVDS
+1593 SRIKS
-1598 FIAQNKNGW
+1598 FIAQNRNGW
-1607 LGGSHLSDYGS
+1607 IGGSHLSDHGS

-1626 DNPNY
+1626 DNQGQY
-1631 PGLMPTSSKMLIKD
+1631 PVLFNLSSKMLIKD
-1645 FWTKDAAVVG
+1645 FWTSRAAVVG
-1655 TNRIPL
+1655 ATKDKTL
-1661 QNIDISI
+1661 QNIDIST

-1677 DMSYKTCEV
+1677 DMSYQTCEEE
-1686 GKDKNGKETYQ
+1686 KDKNGKETYQ
-1697 LSSENPWYKRI
+1697 LSSEKEWYKRI

-1733 KDLNAYKL
+1733 KDLKAYKL
-1741 MKWDNFISNGKL
+1741 MKWDSFISDGKL
-1753 FDTERAVEQAYA
+1753 LGTERAVEQDYA
-1765 PSKELQKQFITFKNK
+1765 PSKELQKQFTTFKNK
-1780 YQKLAKPVKGKEG
+1780 YAKLAKTVKGNLK
-1793 LSKVPGKSIY
+1793 KVPGKSIY
-1803 FYEGGQD
+1803 LVSGKE
-1810 INDLLN
+1810 INLETLISDYS
-1816 EATKHPFTLIAPNR
+1816 KPFTLIATDPGANI
-1830 QNLTIKGDLDTNAM
+1830 TIKGKLNTNAM
-1844 IMTQGTITFDATN
+1844 IMTQGTITFDASN
-1857 ACNGKLDRKGHAG
+1857 ACNGELDRKGHAG

-1877 YAGAGFQ
+1877 YAGAGFK
-1884 SSNHD
+1884 SSEHD
-1889 KLKNTYKNLSKGERC
+1889 KLKNTYEKLSKGERC

-1914 AIGNLSEVVSAR
+1914 AIGDLSRVVAAR
-1926 RSELYTWFQGN
+1926 RSELYTWFKGN

>member
-1 MKTKIL
+1 MKL
-7 LASSLAFVF
+7 
-16 AVSST
+16 
-21 FALDGA
+21 
-27 NGTTVANESV
+27 
-37 RFVTQNSASTPL
+37 
-49 ASNQCLWANETV
+49 
-61 NYYLNWDLN
+61 
-70 QDGIPDLGKVQFF
+70 
-83 TDNYRYYGGANTYRL
+83 
-98 ALHTMNSNS
+98 
-107 RKGTE
+107 
-112 VRYYLPEQ
+112 
-120 RVFQIYHNNALT
+120 
-132 NIANTPVWFRASNV
+132 
-146 FPLNQ
+146 
-151 WTRALSS
+151 
-158 EPVLIS
+158 
-164 APANKNNNSFQ
+164 
-175 VAYQIRHAVFRG
+175 
-187 YKNSWNGSY
+187 
-196 VTMPVRN
+196 
-203 GNDNLEVAPS
+203 
-213 NIWWLKK
+213 
-220 DLTNGDGGGPLWKS
+220 
-234 DFVNQLNSV
+234 
-243 STKAIEW
+243 
-250 SNNEYTHDYE
+250 
-260 CVNVKLAWCGDGKV
+260 VKLALAVLVSSVLGNLTSFAAPYPEVSCNKLPSSNSCSQCFDAGAVYEWWSKKGLYDEFVNDSSDTFVYFDKENQTPYTIDRLQSTTEWKTSNPLFKYVNNSPYSAFWFTSKAGDLYHIFAPNFTDKYIQSDANDGIHLVSVKDGTKSDAPALVLRVHTNYRKSLWGWKVGDMVKHTECFYYWANWCGDGKL
-274 QQGAYSNGQV
+274 QSDKG
-284 NEKCDPADSTKTG
+284 EKCDPKDPAKKG
-297 WGNKGCDPVSC
+297 WGNKGCNASC
-308 QPINAN
+308 QPIN
-314 PEPVYDLALTKRI
+314 EEV
-327 TDKKPMYK
+327 KK
-335 RGDLVTFTITV
+335 
-346 FNQGNKDA
+346 
-354 RNIQITDYIP
+354 
-364 EGLEVIDQNWTISS
+364 
-378 NKATRIITE
+378 
-387 TLAPNASKSLTLQM
+387 
-401 RIKSDFRGK
+401 
-410 EIINLAEISKDNAAE
+410 
-425 YGLVDRDSTPD
+425 
-436 QNKDNDCFLRD
+436 
-447 NLHIINGNG
+447 
-456 KAGSSTNCTPATDE
+456 
-470 DDHDGESLQLLDQIY
+470 IY

-509 ITVHNQG
+509 ITVYNQG

-534 LKDANWTQENGM
+534 LKDANWIQENGM
-546 IKTTIADPIN
+546 IKTTIAGPIN
-556 PGQSKTVN
+556 PGQSKTVT

-570 PDFSGSDILNL
+570 PDFSGTDILNL

-595 DKDSTPDKNQNN
+595 DKDSTPDKNKNN
-607 DCFVEGKHLTSGNA
+607 DCFLEGKHLITGNGKA
-621 KSGSNACNDGTDED
+621 GSVANCNDGTDED
-635 DHDGVRFSVRDPK
+635 DHDGVRFPVRDSK

-658 QIKAPVKHAYALGDE
+658 QVKAPRKNSYSLGDE

-688 RNIEVTDYLPKGLIL
+688 RNVEVTDYLPEGLIL
-703 KDSKWTFDP
+703 KDSKWNFNP

-720 LPGELAVNG
+720 IPGEITVSG
-729 SNSSRAIDMT
+729 PNSSRSIEMT
-739 VVIDGDFKE
+739 VVIDGNFKG

-753 RAEISRD
+753 KAEISRD

-774 DQNADN
+774 DQDPKN
-780 DCFSKDFL
+780 DCFSEDFL
-788 HRTSGNGKASSV
+788 HRTSGNGKAGSV
-800 DNCNETTDE
+800 ANCNETTDE

-850 TNDTVN
+850 TNDIVT

-873 EIHGVNAAYHQTYL
+873 EIHGVNPAYHQTYKIGN
-887 SGAITVDEWSGFNL
+887 STVDEWSGFNL

-915 LKTNLDSRLNMVGI
+915 LKTNLDSRLNTVGI
-929 FTNNIL
+929 FTNDIL
-935 VEKDSE
+935 VEDDSE
-941 HYELGNRKVIIEKDV
+941 RYDLWNRKVIIQKLVD
-956 NKNLVASGEIA
+956 KQLVASGEIA

-978 AYDELLVVDTLPKG
+978 AYDELVVVDTLPKG

-1005 NTLVNIESA
+1005 NTLVTIESA
-1014 TLGVNA
+1014 TTGVNA
-1020 QGLQTITWRLRFP
+1020 QGLQTVTWRVKFP
-1033 QKLAKNQTFSLVY
+1033 QKLSKNQTFSIVF
-1046 DAKLTVGEKK
+1046 DGKLTVGERKS
-1056 IYKNVACVEDP
+1056 YTNVACVEDP
-1067 KKPNDTPICD
+1067 KKPNDAPLCD
-1077 PADIT
+1077 KVDII
-1082 PPDPNPPRPPRPTD
+1082 PPPPPGPRPHE

-1104 VNKVGAESGREDV
+1104 VNKSIVESGREDV

-1130 TLEAQNASAGMNTF
+1130 TLEAQNASAAMNTF

-1162 LNNAFTGVFL
+1162 LNNAFTGVLL
-1172 RGNGNSSAY
+1172 RGSSNSAWY
-1181 KYTTNQTV
+1181 KYTTTQTV

-1236 PGGKWNDD
+1236 PGGKWSDD

-1268 NDDSITLSNNTTAF
+1268 NDDGITLSNNTTAF

-1297 VVKDRIEQNLKF
+1297 VVTDRIEQNLKF

-1317 NNAFTGVIAFGAQN
+1317 NNAFTGVITFGAQN

-1374 TKLGTQENIATVEYP
+1374 TKLGTQTNIATVEYP
-1389 KRDGTTGK
+1389 KRDGTKGK
-1397 SSDPAKVRSSGDWGH
+1397 SSDPASVRGGGGW
-1412 TPGWWGGGYSGWGS
+1412 GWWGGGYSGWWG

-1433 DGRQNGV
+1433 DGRQNGA
-1440 EFCDWGGR
+1440 EFCDRGGR

-1463 IYDKRYAGWQ
+1463 IYDKRYAGWK

-1518 NRTREEKEKYL
+1518 NRTRAEKEKYL
-1529 NNTFFTSKD
+1529 NNTFFTSNPD
-1538 NSCSRVDEGK
+1538 NSCSRTDEGK

-1561 TPGSMDLNH
+1561 SPGSMNSNS
-1570 PLYKFE
+1570 PLYRFE
-1576 APCVNQNGWLNA
+1576 APCVNQNGWSNA
-1588 NGGNY
+1588 NGEIY
-1593 PRVDS
+1593 SRIKS
-1598 FIAQNKNGW
+1598 FIAQNRNGW
-1607 LGGSHLSDYGS
+1607 LGGSHLSDHGS

-1626 DNPNY
+1626 DNPSY
-1631 PGLMPTSSKMLIKD
+1631 PVLMPISSKMLIKG
-1645 FWTKDAAVVG
+1645 FWTSSAAVVG
-1655 TNRIPL
+1655 ATKDRTL
-1661 QNIDISI
+1661 QNIDIST

-1677 DMSYKTCEV
+1677 DMTYQTCEV
-1686 GKDKNGKETYQ
+1686 EKDKNGKETYQ
-1697 LSSENPWYKRI
+1697 LSSKKEWYQRI
-1708 CEVDFA
+1708 CEVDFS

-1719 MIQRSPYGIGNKAT
+1719 MIQRSPYGIGDRAT
-1733 KDLNAYKL
+1733 KDLKAYKL
-1741 MKWDNFISNGKL
+1741 MKWDSFISDGKL
-1753 FDTERAVEQAYA
+1753 FGIERAVEQAYA

-1793 LSKVPGKSIY
+1793 LSKVPGKAIY
-1803 FYEGGQD
+1803 FYEGKQEE
-1810 INDLLN
+1810 INALLKN
-1816 EATKHPFTLIAPNR
+1816 ETKHPFTLIASKG

-1884 SSNHD
+1884 SSEHD
-1889 KLKNTYKNLSKGERC
+1889 NLKNTYEKLSKGDRC

-1914 AIGNLSEVVSAR
+1914 AIGDLSGVVKAR

>member
-1 MKTKIL
+1 MKL
-7 LASSLAFVF
+7 
-16 AVSST
+16 
-21 FALDGA
+21 
-27 NGTTVANESV
+27 
-37 RFVTQNSASTPL
+37 
-49 ASNQCLWANETV
+49 
-61 NYYLNWDLN
+61 
-70 QDGIPDLGKVQFF
+70 
-83 TDNYRYYGGANTYRL
+83 
-98 ALHTMNSNS
+98 
-107 RKGTE
+107 
-112 VRYYLPEQ
+112 
-120 RVFQIYHNNALT
+120 
-132 NIANTPVWFRASNV
+132 
-146 FPLNQ
+146 
-151 WTRALSS
+151 
-158 EPVLIS
+158 
-164 APANKNNNSFQ
+164 
-175 VAYQIRHAVFRG
+175 
-187 YKNSWNGSY
+187 
-196 VTMPVRN
+196 
-203 GNDNLEVAPS
+203 
-213 NIWWLKK
+213 
-220 DLTNGDGGGPLWKS
+220 
-234 DFVNQLNSV
+234 
-243 STKAIEW
+243 
-250 SNNEYTHDYE
+250 
-260 CVNVKLAWCGDGKV
+260 VKLALAVLVSSVLGNLTSFAAPYPEVSCNKLPSSNSCSQCFDAGAVYEWWSKKGLYDEFVNDSSDTFVYFDKENQTPYTIDRLQSTTEWKTSNPLFKYVNNSPYSAFWFTSKAGDLYHIFAPNFTDKYIQSDANDGIHLVSVKDGTKSDSPALVLRVHTNYRKSLWGWKVGDMMKHTECFYYWANWCGDGKL
-274 QQGAYSNGQV
+274 QSDKG
-284 NEKCDPADSTKTG
+284 EKCDPKDPQKAG
-297 WGNKGCDPVSC
+297 WGNKGCNASC
-308 QPINAN
+308 QPIN
-314 PEPVYDLALTKRI
+314 EEV
-327 TDKKPMYK
+327 KK
-335 RGDLVTFTITV
+335 
-346 FNQGNKDA
+346 
-354 RNIQITDYIP
+354 
-364 EGLEVIDQNWTISS
+364 
-378 NKATRIITE
+378 
-387 TLAPNASKSLTLQM
+387 
-401 RIKSDFRGK
+401 
-410 EIINLAEISKDNAAE
+410 
-425 YGLVDRDSTPD
+425 
-436 QNKDNDCFLRD
+436 
-447 NLHIINGNG
+447 
-456 KAGSSTNCTPATDE
+456 
-470 DDHDGESLQLLDQIY
+470 IY
-485 DLALTKTI
+485 DLALTKNI

-523 EVTDYLPAGLE
+523 EVTDYLLTGLE

-546 IKTTIADPIN
+546 IKTTIAGPIN
-556 PGQSKTVN
+556 PGQSKTVT
-564 LTTRIK
+564 LTARIK
-570 PDFSGSDILNL
+570 PDFSGTDILNL

-595 DKDSTPDKNQNN
+595 DKDSTPDKNKNN
-607 DCFVEGKHLTSGNA
+607 DCFLEGKHLISGNGKA
-621 KSGSNACNDGTDED
+621 GSPANCNETTDED
-635 DHDGVRFSVRDPK
+635 DHDGVRFPVRDPK

-658 QIKAPVKHAYALGDE
+658 QVKAPRKNSYSLGDE

-703 KDSKWTFDP
+703 KDSKWNFDP

-720 LPGELAVNG
+720 IPGEITVSG
-729 SNSSRAIDMT
+729 PNSSRSIEMN
-739 VVIDGDFKE
+739 VVIDGDFKG

-753 RAEISRD
+753 KAEISRD

-780 DCFSKDFL
+780 DCFSEKFL
-788 HRTSGNGKASSV
+788 HRTSGNGKAGSV
-800 DNCNETTDE
+800 ANCNETTDE

-856 KVSIKDFMPLNL
+856 NVSIKDFMPLNL

-935 VEKDSE
+935 VEKDSK
-941 HYELGNRKVIIEKDV
+941 HYDLGNRKVIIQKLVD
-956 NKNLVASGEIA
+956 KPLVASGEIA

-978 AYDELLVVDTLPKG
+978 AYDELVVVDTLPKG

-1014 TLGVNA
+1014 TTGVNA
-1020 QGLQTITWRLRFP
+1020 QGLQTVTWRVKFP
-1033 QKLAKNQTFSLVY
+1033 QKLSKNQTFSIVF
-1046 DAKLTVGEKK
+1046 DGKLTVGERKS
-1056 IYKNVACVEDP
+1056 YTNVACVEDP
-1067 KKPNDTPICD
+1067 KKPNDAPLCD
-1077 PADIT
+1077 KVDII
-1082 PPDPNPPRPPRPTD
+1082 PPPPPGPRPHE

-1104 VNKVGAESGREDV
+1104 VNKSIAESGREDV

-1130 TLEAQNASAGMNTF
+1130 TLEAQNASAAMNTF

-1162 LNNAFTGVFL
+1162 LNNAFTGVLL
-1172 RGNGNSSAY
+1172 RGSSNSAWY
-1181 KYTTNQTV
+1181 KYTTTQTV

-1236 PGGKWNDD
+1236 PGGKWSDD

-1297 VVKDRIEQNLKF
+1297 VVKDTIKDNLKF

-1343 SGTYPTDI
+1343 SGTYPADI

-1374 TKLGTQENIATVEYP
+1374 TKLGTQENVATVEYP
-1389 KRDGTTGK
+1389 KRDGTIGK
-1397 SSDPAKVRSSGDWGH
+1397 DSDPARVRSHS
-1412 TPGWWGGGYSGWGS
+1412 TPPSTPPSTPSNGGWGGYYSPSCGNGYKNGYEICDLG
-1426 GWRPNCW
+1426 PNGGTIGP
-1433 DGRQNGV
+1433 DG
-1440 EFCDWGGR
+1440 
-1448 TENIPDDWKLFKNEN
+1448 KLFQNEN
-1463 IYDKRYAGWQ
+1463 IYDKKYARYT
-1473 CTSDCKLQAPD
+1473 CTASCGLKKDSEQIA
-1484 NKELPKCFN
+1484 PKCFN
-1493 VQNGSI
+1493 LQNGSI

-1507 PFYWNIEGLMG
+1507 PFYWNLDGMAGKATIQ
-1518 NRTREEKEKYL
+1518 EKQDWL
-1529 NNTFFTSKD
+1529 KD
-1538 NSCSRVDEGK
+1538 HYVENKDKADSTPK
-1548 IDLRTLQCTFAVY
+1548 IDISSMKCTFKVY
-1561 TPGSMDLNH
+1561 GPGMIEV
-1570 PLYKFE
+1570 YKFTAQCFNPKGWNNSVDGIYKPIKE
-1576 APCVNQNGWLNA
+1576 YINQNRA
-1588 NGGNY
+1588 
-1593 PRVDS
+1593 
-1598 FIAQNKNGW
+1598 GW
-1607 LGGSHLSDYGS
+1607 LGGSHLVNKGK
-1618 VKNVFDSL
+1618 VRNVFDSL
-1626 DNPNY
+1626 DNQGQY
-1631 PGLMPTSSKMLIKD
+1631 PVLFPVSSKLLI
-1645 FWTKDAAVVG
+1645 
-1655 TNRIPL
+1655 TNFGESNSSL
-1661 QNIDISI
+1661 HNSNNDIERLKVSEI
-1668 FGEYKIALE
+1668 QTFGEYKVALE
-1677 DMSYKTCEV
+1677 RIDYTLVS
-1686 GKDKNGKETYQ
+1686 KDEKGNVIRKNETF
-1697 LSSENPWYKRI
+1697 NDRI

-1733 KDLNAYKL
+1733 TELNNYKL
-1741 MKWDNFISNGKL
+1741 MNGITFMDQFFKNERTDAQEYKTPASIKSL
-1753 FDTERAVEQAYA
+1753 FT
-1765 PSKELQKQFITFKNK
+1765 TFKNK
-1780 YQKLAKPVKGKEG
+1780 YAKLAKPLKNG

-1803 FYEGGQD
+1803 LVSGKE
-1810 INDLLN
+1810 INLKNLISDSS
-1816 EATKHPFTLIAPNR
+1816 KPFTLIATDPGANI
-1830 QNLTIKGDLDTNAM
+1830 TINGDLDTNAM
-1844 IMTQGTITFDATN
+1844 IMTQGKITFDGSVS
-1857 ACNGKLDRKGHAG
+1857 CNGGERKSGHAG

-1877 YAGAGFQ
+1877 YAGNGFV
-1884 SSNHD
+1884 SIND
-1889 KLKNTYKNLSKGERC
+1889 RKLKNVFENLSKEERC

-1914 AIGNLSEVVSAR
+1914 AIGDLSKVVAAR

-1937 GGGTDGGEKVQKII
+1937 GGGKDGGEKVQKII

>member
-1 MKTKIL
+1 MKKQLI
-7 LASSLAFVF
+7 LASIGILFWMGTTFATGIHTSEMPMYSVSNLELQCDGWTFNKEFYLWKTTEQRFFDTFQGDAGKDYVFWFKSSLVNVYNPYSALSFKNGWKFYFKSNLKPSEEFDVVVASQNYGAGTDIVNHAPKRSDIAAQFVF
-16 AVSST
+16 KVARR
-21 FALDGA
+21 AA
-27 NGTTVANESV
+27 NGKGTKEQEYQYMRSSDDSIHKITKNLKFGGAVH
-37 RFVTQNSASTPL
+37 
-49 ASNQCLWANETV
+49 
-61 NYYLNWDLN
+61 
-70 QDGIPDLGKVQFF
+70 
-83 TDNYRYYGGANTYRL
+83 TDNECLN
-98 ALHTMNSNS
+98 
-107 RKGTE
+107 
-112 VRYYLPEQ
+112 
-120 RVFQIYHNNALT
+120 IY
-132 NIANTPVWFRASNV
+132 V
-146 FPLNQ
+146 
-151 WTRALSS
+151 
-158 EPVLIS
+158 
-164 APANKNNNSFQ
+164 
-175 VAYQIRHAVFRG
+175 
-187 YKNSWNGSY
+187 
-196 VTMPVRN
+196 
-203 GNDNLEVAPS
+203 
-213 NIWWLKK
+213 
-220 DLTNGDGGGPLWKS
+220 
-234 DFVNQLNSV
+234 
-243 STKAIEW
+243 
-250 SNNEYTHDYE
+250 
-260 CVNVKLAWCGDGKV
+260 AWCGDGILDKKY
-274 QQGAYSNGQV
+274 G
-284 NEKCDPADSTKTG
+284 EKCDPKDPQKAG
-297 WGNKGCDPVSC
+297 WGNKGCNASC
-308 QPINAN
+308 QPIN
-314 PEPVYDLALTKRI
+314 EEV
-327 TDKKPMYK
+327 KK
-335 RGDLVTFTITV
+335 
-346 FNQGNKDA
+346 
-354 RNIQITDYIP
+354 
-364 EGLEVIDQNWTISS
+364 
-378 NKATRIITE
+378 
-387 TLAPNASKSLTLQM
+387 
-401 RIKSDFRGK
+401 
-410 EIINLAEISKDNAAE
+410 
-425 YGLVDRDSTPD
+425 
-436 QNKDNDCFLRD
+436 
-447 NLHIINGNG
+447 
-456 KAGSSTNCTPATDE
+456 
-470 DDHDGESLQLLDQIY
+470 IY

-523 EVTDYLPAGLE
+523 EVTDYLLTGLE

-546 IKTTIADPIN
+546 IKTTIAGPIN
-556 PGQSKTVN
+556 PGQSKTVT

-570 PDFSGSDILNL
+570 PDFSGTDILNL

-595 DKDSTPDKNQNN
+595 DKDSTPDKNKNN
-607 DCFVEGKHLTSGNA
+607 DCFLEGKHLISGNGKA
-621 KSGSNACNDGTDED
+621 GSPANCNETTDED
-635 DHDGVRFSVRDPK
+635 DHDGVRFPVRDPKKPIYDLALTKTIQNQKDSYTKGENITFAITVHNQGELVARNIEVTDYLLTGLELKDANWTQENGMIKTTIAGPINPGQSKTVTLTTRIKPDFSGTDILNLAEISKDNSGEYGTTDKDSTPDKNKNNDCFLEGKHLISGNGKAGSPANCNETTDEDDHDGVRFPVRDPK

-658 QIKAPVKHAYALGDE
+658 QVKAPRKNSYSLGDE

-703 KDSKWTFDP
+703 KDTRWTFDP

-729 SNSSRAIDMT
+729 SNSSRAIEMN
-739 VVIDGDFKE
+739 VVIDGDFKG
-748 STILN
+748 SKILN
-753 RAEISRD
+753 KAEISRD

-780 DCFSKDFL
+780 DCFSESFL
-788 HRTSGNGKASSV
+788 HRTSGNGKAGSV
-800 DNCNETTDE
+800 ANCNETTDE

-822 TIKKDLQEVGKVY
+822 TIKKDLQELGKVY

-856 KVSIKDFMPLNL
+856 NVSIKDFMPLNL

-887 SGAITVDEWSGFNL
+887 SGATTVDEWSGFNL

-915 LKTNLDSRLNMVGI
+915 LKTNLDSRLNTVGI

-941 HYELGNRKVIIEKDV
+941 KYDLGNRKVIIQKLVD
-956 NKNLVASGEIA
+956 KQLVASGEIA

-978 AYDELLVVDTLPKG
+978 AYDELVVVDTLPKG

-1005 NTLVNIESA
+1005 NTLVTIESA
-1014 TLGVNA
+1014 TTGVNA
-1020 QGLQTITWRLRFP
+1020 QGLQTVTWRVKFP
-1033 QKLAKNQTFSLVY
+1033 QKLSKNQTFSIVF
-1046 DAKLTVGEKK
+1046 DGKLTVGERKS
-1056 IYKNVACVEDP
+1056 YTNVACVEDP
-1067 KKPNDTPICD
+1067 KKPNDAPLCD
-1077 PADIT
+1077 KVDII
-1082 PPDPNPPRPPRPTD
+1082 PPPPPGPRPHE

-1104 VNKVGAESGREDV
+1104 VNKSIAESGREDV

-1130 TLEAQNASAGMNTF
+1130 TLEAQNASAAMNTF

-1172 RGNGNSSAY
+1172 RGSSNSAWY
-1181 KYTTNQTV
+1181 KYTTTQTV

-1236 PGGKWNDD
+1236 PGGKWSDD

-1268 NDDSITLSNNTTAF
+1268 NDDGITLSNNTTAF

-1297 VVKDRIEQNLKF
+1297 VVKDTIKDNLKF

-1343 SGTYPTDI
+1343 SGTYPADI

-1374 TKLGTQENIATVEYP
+1374 TKLGDQKNVATVEYP
-1389 KRDGTTGK
+1389 KRDGTKGK
-1397 SSDPAKVRSSGDWGH
+1397 SSDPASVGSRGGWGY
-1412 TPGWWGGGYSGWGS
+1412 TPGWWGSSGWWGGYYSPSCG
-1426 GWRPNCW
+1426 
-1433 DGRQNGV
+1433 NGYKNGY
-1440 EFCDWGGR
+1440 EICDREG
-1448 TENIPDDWKLFKNEN
+1448 EYKIPSDWKLFKNEN
-1463 IYDKRYAGWQ
+1463 IYDKKYAGYT
-1473 CTSDCKLQAPD
+1473 CTASCGLKKDSEQIA
-1484 NKELPKCFN
+1484 PKCFN
-1493 VQNGSI
+1493 LQNGSI

-1507 PFYWNIEGLMG
+1507 PFYWNLDGMAGKATIQ
-1518 NRTREEKEKYL
+1518 EKQDWL
-1529 NNTFFTSKD
+1529 KD
-1538 NSCSRVDEGK
+1538 HYVENKDKADSTPK
-1548 IDLRTLQCTFAVY
+1548 IDISSMKCTFKVY
-1561 TPGSMDLNH
+1561 GPGMIEV
-1570 PLYKFE
+1570 YKFTAQCFNPKGWNNSVDGIYKPIKE
-1576 APCVNQNGWLNA
+1576 YINQNRA
-1588 NGGNY
+1588 
-1593 PRVDS
+1593 
-1598 FIAQNKNGW
+1598 GW
-1607 LGGSHLSDYGS
+1607 LGGSHLVNKGK
-1618 VKNVFDSL
+1618 VRNVFDSL
-1626 DNPNY
+1626 DNQGQY
-1631 PGLMPTSSKMLIKD
+1631 PVLFPVSSKLLI
-1645 FWTKDAAVVG
+1645 
-1655 TNRIPL
+1655 TNFGESNSSL
-1661 QNIDISI
+1661 HNSNNDIERLKVSEI
-1668 FGEYKIALE
+1668 QTFGEYKVALE
-1677 DMSYKTCEV
+1677 RIDYTLVS
-1686 GKDKNGKETYQ
+1686 KDEKGNVIRKNETF
-1697 LSSENPWYKRI
+1697 NDRI

-1733 KDLNAYKL
+1733 TELNNYNLMNGITFMDQFFKNERTDAQEYKTPASI
-1741 MKWDNFISNGKL
+1741 KSL
-1753 FDTERAVEQAYA
+1753 FT
-1765 PSKELQKQFITFKNK
+1765 TFKNK
-1780 YQKLAKPVKGKEG
+1780 YAKLAKPLKNG

-1803 FYEGGQD
+1803 LVSGKE
-1810 INDLLN
+1810 INLKNLISDSS
-1816 EATKHPFTLIAPNR
+1816 KPFTLIATDPGANI
-1830 QNLTIKGDLDTNAM
+1830 TINGDLDTNAM
-1844 IMTQGTITFDATN
+1844 IMTQGKITFDGSVS
-1857 ACNGKLDRKGHAG
+1857 CNGGERKSGHAG

-1877 YAGAGFQ
+1877 YAGNGFV
-1884 SSNHD
+1884 SIND
-1889 KLKNTYKNLSKGERC
+1889 RNLKNIFENLSDGDRC

-1914 AIGNLSEVVSAR
+1914 AIGDLSKVVSAR

-1937 GGGTDGGEKVQKII
+1937 GGGTAGGEKVQKII

>member
-1 MKTKIL
+1 MKSKIL
-7 LASSLAFVF
+7 ILSLLLGVVMHGFSMAEV
-16 AVSST
+16 VGISQQNWDSST
-21 FALDGA
+21 NDYWFNQKCDEVRQQEVYLNQYGVYLD
-27 NGTTVANESV
+27 N
-37 RFVTQNSASTPL
+37 FVNP
-49 ASNQCLWANETV
+49 ASNPGALYLHKNKVLTRGNYLLYNPSNHVKGNGLSIFNRDLLGVRWWKV
-61 NYYLNWDLN
+61 NP
-70 QDGIPDLGKVQFF
+70 GEK
-83 TDNYRYYGGANTYRL
+83 
-98 ALHTMNSNS
+98 
-107 RKGTE
+107 
-112 VRYYLPEQ
+112 
-120 RVFQIYHNNALT
+120 
-132 NIANTPVWFRASNV
+132 
-146 FPLNQ
+146 
-151 WTRALSS
+151 
-158 EPVLIS
+158 
-164 APANKNNNSFQ
+164 
-175 VAYQIRHAVFRG
+175 IRHMTTAEEVSGASFSYDWKLDVPYTAFDGKKFYKPNFRSDG
-187 YKNSWNGSY
+187 THPQAPTKFPSRDAEFRTITLYD
-196 VTMPVRN
+196 
-203 GNDNLEVAPS
+203 NDDKL
-213 NIWWLKK
+213 
-220 DLTNGDGGGPLWKS
+220 
-234 DFVNQLNSV
+234 
-243 STKAIEW
+243 STS
-250 SNNEYTHDYE
+250 SNNRAIVE
-260 CVNVKLAWCGDGKV
+260 CQQHVIRWCGDGILDKKY
-274 QQGAYSNGQV
+274 G
-284 NEKCDPADSTKTG
+284 EKCDPKDPQKAR
-297 WGNKGCDPVSC
+297 WGNKGCNASC
-308 QPINAN
+308 QPIN
-314 PEPVYDLALTKRI
+314 EEV
-327 TDKKPMYK
+327 KK
-335 RGDLVTFTITV
+335 
-346 FNQGNKDA
+346 
-354 RNIQITDYIP
+354 
-364 EGLEVIDQNWTISS
+364 
-378 NKATRIITE
+378 
-387 TLAPNASKSLTLQM
+387 
-401 RIKSDFRGK
+401 
-410 EIINLAEISKDNAAE
+410 
-425 YGLVDRDSTPD
+425 
-436 QNKDNDCFLRD
+436 
-447 NLHIINGNG
+447 
-456 KAGSSTNCTPATDE
+456 
-470 DDHDGESLQLLDQIY
+470 IY

-523 EVTDYLPAGLE
+523 EVTDYLPE
-534 LKDANWTQENGM
+534 
-546 IKTTIADPIN
+546 
-556 PGQSKTVN
+556 
-564 LTTRIK
+564 
-570 PDFSGSDILNL
+570 
-581 AEISKDNSGEYGTT
+581 
-595 DKDSTPDKNQNN
+595 
-607 DCFVEGKHLTSGNA
+607 
-621 KSGSNACNDGTDED
+621 
-635 DHDGVRFSVRDPK
+635 
-648 KPIYD
+648 
-653 LALTK
+653 
-658 QIKAPVKHAYALGDE
+658 
-673 LTFVITVHNQ
+673 
-683 GELVA
+683 
-688 RNIEVTDYLPKGLIL
+688 GLIL
-703 KDSKWTFDP
+703 KDTRWTFDP

-720 LPGELAVNG
+720 IPGELAVNG
-729 SNSSRAIDMT
+729 TNSSRSIEMN
-739 VVIDGDFKE
+739 VVIDGNFKG
-748 STILN
+748 SKILN

-774 DQNADN
+774 DQDPTN
-780 DCFSKDFL
+780 DCFSESFL
-788 HRTSGNGKASSV
+788 HRTSGNGKTGGVCTEA
-800 DNCNETTDE
+800 TDE

-856 KVSIKDFMPLNL
+856 NVSIKDFMPLNL

-873 EIHGVNAAYHQTYL
+873 EIHGATPAYHQTYQIG
-887 SGAITVDEWSGFNL
+887 GATVDEWSGFNL

-915 LKTNLDSRLNMVGI
+915 LKTNLDSRLNTVGI
-929 FTNNIL
+929 YTNNIL

-1056 IYKNVACVEDP
+1056 IYTNVACVEDP

-1223 VNGDQR
+1223 VNGDQK

-1297 VVKDRIEQNLKF
+1297 VVKDTIKDNLKF

-1317 NNAFTGVIAFGAQN
+1317 NNAFTGVIAFGTQN

-1343 SGTYPTDI
+1343 SGTYPADI
-1351 EWKVEMLNG
+1351 EWKVEILNG

-1374 TKLGTQENIATVEYP
+1374 TKLGTQENVATVEYP

-1397 SSDPAKVRSSGDWGH
+1397 SSDPAKVRSSGGNGGN

-1433 DGRQNGV
+1433 DGRQNGA
-1440 EFCDWGGR
+1440 EFCDRGGR

-1463 IYDKRYAGWQ
+1463 IYDKRYAGWK
-1473 CTSDCKLQAPD
+1473 CTFDCKLQAPD

-1518 NRTREEKEKYL
+1518 NRTRAEKEKYL
-1529 NNTFFTSKD
+1529 NNTFFTSKND
-1538 NSCSRVDEGK
+1538 NSCSSVDEGK

-1561 TPGSMDLNH
+1561 SPGSMNLNT
-1570 PLYKFE
+1570 PLYRFE
-1576 APCVNQNGWLNA
+1576 APCVNQNGWSNA
-1588 NGGNY
+1588 NGEIY
-1593 PRVDS
+1593 SRIKS
-1598 FIAQNKNGW
+1598 FIAQNRNGW
-1607 LGGSHLSDYGS
+1607 LGGSHLSDHGS

-1626 DNPNY
+1626 DNQGQY
-1631 PGLMPTSSKMLIKD
+1631 PVLFNLSSKMLIKD

-1661 QNIDISI
+1661 QNIDIST

-1677 DMSYKTCEV
+1677 NMSYKTCEV
-1686 GKDKNGKETYQ
+1686 EKDKNGKETYQ
-1697 LSSENPWYKRI
+1697 LSSKNPWYQRI
-1708 CEVDFA
+1708 CEVDFT

-1719 MIQRSPYGIGNKAT
+1719 MIQRSPYGIGNKST
-1733 KDLNAYKL
+1733 TNLDKYGLMNGGNFMKTYFPNTPIHNDAYQTPSS
-1741 MKWDNFISNGKL
+1741 MKSL
-1753 FDTERAVEQAYA
+1753 
-1765 PSKELQKQFITFKNK
+1765 FITFKNK
-1780 YQKLAKPVKGKEG
+1780 YAKLAKTVKDVKG
-1793 LSKVPGKSIY
+1793 LSKVPGKAIY
-1803 FYEGGQD
+1803 FYEGAQE
-1810 INDLLN
+1810 ITDLLKN
-1816 EATKHPFTLIAPNR
+1816 ATKQPFTLIASKG
-1830 QNLTIKGDLDTNAM
+1830 QNLTIKGDLNTNAM

-1877 YAGAGFQ
+1877 YAGAGFK

-1889 KLKNTYKNLSKGERC
+1889 NLKNTYENLKNSDKNLSDKDRC

-1914 AIGNLSEVVSAR
+1914 AIGDLSKVVAAR

-1937 GGGTDGGEKVQKII
+1937 GGGKDGGEKVQKII

>member
-1 MKTKIL
+1 MKSKIL
-7 LASSLAFVF
+7 ILSLLLGVVMHGFSMAEV
-16 AVSST
+16 VGISQQSWDSST
-21 FALDGA
+21 NDYWFNQKCDEVRQQEVYLNQYGVYLD
-27 NGTTVANESV
+27 N
-37 RFVTQNSASTPL
+37 FVNP
-49 ASNQCLWANETV
+49 ASNPGALYLHKNKVLTRG
-61 NYYLNWDLN
+61 NYLLYN
-70 QDGIPDLGKVQFF
+70 
-83 TDNYRYYGGANTYRL
+83 
-98 ALHTMNSNS
+98 
-107 RKGTE
+107 
-112 VRYYLPEQ
+112 
-120 RVFQIYHNNALT
+120 
-132 NIANTPVWFRASNV
+132 
-146 FPLNQ
+146 
-151 WTRALSS
+151 
-158 EPVLIS
+158 
-164 APANKNNNSFQ
+164 
-175 VAYQIRHAVFRG
+175 
-187 YKNSWNGSY
+187 
-196 VTMPVRN
+196 
-203 GNDNLEVAPS
+203 PS
-213 NIWWLKK
+213 NHVKGNGLSIFNRDLLGVRWWKVNPGEKVRHMTTAEEVSGASFSYDWKLDVPYTAFDGKK
-220 DLTNGDGGGPLWKS
+220 FYKPNFRSDGTHPQTPTKFPSRDAEFRTITLYDNDDK
-234 DFVNQLNSV
+234 L
-243 STKAIEW
+243 STS
-250 SNNEYTHDYE
+250 SNNRAIVE
-260 CVNVKLAWCGDGKV
+260 CQQHVIRWCGDGILDKKY
-274 QQGAYSNGQV
+274 G
-284 NEKCDPADSTKTG
+284 EKCDPKDPQKAG
-297 WGNKGCDPVSC
+297 WGNKGCNASC
-308 QPINAN
+308 QPIN
-314 PEPVYDLALTKRI
+314 EEV
-327 TDKKPMYK
+327 KK
-335 RGDLVTFTITV
+335 
-346 FNQGNKDA
+346 
-354 RNIQITDYIP
+354 
-364 EGLEVIDQNWTISS
+364 
-378 NKATRIITE
+378 
-387 TLAPNASKSLTLQM
+387 
-401 RIKSDFRGK
+401 
-410 EIINLAEISKDNAAE
+410 
-425 YGLVDRDSTPD
+425 
-436 QNKDNDCFLRD
+436 
-447 NLHIINGNG
+447 
-456 KAGSSTNCTPATDE
+456 
-470 DDHDGESLQLLDQIY
+470 IY
-485 DLALTKTI
+485 DLALTKNI

-523 EVTDYLPAGLE
+523 EVTDYLLTGLE

-546 IKTTIADPIN
+546 IKTTIAGPIN
-556 PGQSKTVN
+556 PGQSKTVT
-564 LTTRIK
+564 LTARIK
-570 PDFSGSDILNL
+570 PDFSGTDILNL

-595 DKDSTPDKNQNN
+595 DKDSTPDKNKNN
-607 DCFVEGKHLTSGNA
+607 DCFLEGKHLISGNGKA
-621 KSGSNACNDGTDED
+621 GSPANCNETTDED
-635 DHDGVRFSVRDPK
+635 DHDGVRFPVRDPK

-658 QIKAPVKHAYALGDE
+658 QVKAPRKNSYSLGDE

-720 LPGELAVNG
+720 IPGEITVSG
-729 SNSSRAIDMT
+729 PNSSRSIEMN
-739 VVIDGDFKE
+739 VVIDGDFKG

-753 RAEISRD
+753 KAEISRD

-780 DCFSKDFL
+780 DCFSESFL
-788 HRTSGNGKASSV
+788 HRTSGNGKAGSV
-800 DNCNETTDE
+800 ANCNETTDE

-822 TIKKDLQEVGKVY
+822 TIKKDLQELGKVY

-915 LKTNLDSRLNMVGI
+915 LKTNLDSRLNTVGI
-929 FTNNIL
+929 FTNDIL
-935 VEKDSE
+935 VQDDSE
-941 HYELGNRKVIIEKDV
+941 HYDLGNRKVIIQKLVD
-956 NKNLVASGEIA
+956 KPLVASGEIA

-978 AYDELLVVDTLPKG
+978 AYDELVVVDTLPKG

-1005 NTLVNIESA
+1005 NTLVTIESA
-1014 TLGVNA
+1014 TTGVNA
-1020 QGLQTITWRLRFP
+1020 QGLQTVTWRVKFP
-1033 QKLAKNQTFSLVY
+1033 QKLSKNQTFSIVF
-1046 DAKLTVGEKK
+1046 DGKLTVGERKP
-1056 IYKNVACVEDP
+1056 YTNVACVEDP
-1067 KKPNDTPICD
+1067 KKPNDAPLCD
-1077 PADIT
+1077 KVDII
-1082 PPDPNPPRPPRPTD
+1082 PPPPPGPRPHE

-1104 VNKVGAESGREDV
+1104 VNKSTAESGREDV

-1130 TLEAQNASAGMNTF
+1130 TLEAQNASAAMNTF

-1162 LNNAFTGVFL
+1162 LNNAFTGVLL
-1172 RGNGNSSAY
+1172 RGSSNSAWY
-1181 KYTTNQTV
+1181 KYTTTQTV

-1236 PGGKWNDD
+1236 PGGKWSDD

-1268 NDDSITLSNNTTAF
+1268 NDDGITLSNNTTAF

-1297 VVKDRIEQNLKF
+1297 VVTDRIEQNLKF

-1343 SGTYPTDI
+1343 SGTYPADI

-1374 TKLGTQENIATVEYP
+1374 TKLGDQKNVATVEYP
-1389 KRDGTTGK
+1389 KRDGTKGK
-1397 SSDPAKVRSSGDWGH
+1397 SSDPASVGSSGGWGS
-1412 TPGWWGGGYSGWGS
+1412 GGGSGGGYSGWGS

-1433 DGRQNGV
+1433 DGRQNGA
-1440 EFCDWGGR
+1440 EFCDQGGR

-1463 IYDKRYAGWQ
+1463 IYDKRYAGWK

-1518 NRTREEKEKYL
+1518 NRTRAEKEKYL
-1529 NNTFFTSKD
+1529 NNTFFTSNPD
-1538 NSCSRVDEGK
+1538 NSCSRTDEGK

-1561 TPGSMDLNH
+1561 SPGSMNQNS
-1570 PLYKFE
+1570 PLYRFE
-1576 APCVNQNGWLNA
+1576 APCVNQNGWSNA
-1588 NGGNY
+1588 NGEIY
-1593 PRVDS
+1593 SRIKS
-1598 FIAQNKNGW
+1598 FIAQNRNGW
-1607 LGGSHLSDYGS
+1607 LGGSHLSDHGS

-1626 DNPNY
+1626 DNPSY
-1631 PGLMPTSSKMLIKD
+1631 PVLMPISSKMLIKN
-1645 FWTKDAAVVG
+1645 FWTSSAAVVG
-1655 TNRIPL
+1655 ATKDRTL
-1661 QNIDISI
+1661 QNIDIST

-1677 DMSYKTCEV
+1677 DMTYKTCEV
-1686 GKDKNGKETYQ
+1686 EKDKNGKETYQ
-1697 LSSENPWYKRI
+1697 LSSKKEWYQRI
-1708 CEVDFA
+1708 CEVDFS

-1719 MIQRSPYGIGNKAT
+1719 LIQRSPYGIGDRAT
-1733 KDLNAYKL
+1733 KDLKAYKL
-1741 MKWDNFISNGKL
+1741 MKWDSFISDGKL
-1753 FDTERAVEQAYA
+1753 FGIERAVEQAYA
-1765 PSKELQKQFITFKNK
+1765 PSKELQKQFTTFKNK

-1793 LSKVPGKSIY
+1793 LSKVPGKAIY
-1803 FYEGGQD
+1803 FYEGTQE
-1810 INDLLN
+1810 ITDLFKN
-1816 EATKHPFTLIAPNR
+1816 ATNQPFTLIASKG

-1884 SSNHD
+1884 SSEHD
-1889 KLKNTYKNLSKGERC
+1889 NLKNTYEKLSKGDRC

-1914 AIGNLSEVVSAR
+1914 AIGDLSEVVKAR

-1937 GGGTDGGEKVQKII
+1937 GGGTAGGEKVQKII

>member
-1 MKTKIL
+1 MKL
-7 LASSLAFVF
+7 
-16 AVSST
+16 
-21 FALDGA
+21 
-27 NGTTVANESV
+27 
-37 RFVTQNSASTPL
+37 
-49 ASNQCLWANETV
+49 
-61 NYYLNWDLN
+61 
-70 QDGIPDLGKVQFF
+70 
-83 TDNYRYYGGANTYRL
+83 
-98 ALHTMNSNS
+98 
-107 RKGTE
+107 
-112 VRYYLPEQ
+112 
-120 RVFQIYHNNALT
+120 
-132 NIANTPVWFRASNV
+132 
-146 FPLNQ
+146 
-151 WTRALSS
+151 
-158 EPVLIS
+158 
-164 APANKNNNSFQ
+164 
-175 VAYQIRHAVFRG
+175 
-187 YKNSWNGSY
+187 
-196 VTMPVRN
+196 
-203 GNDNLEVAPS
+203 
-213 NIWWLKK
+213 
-220 DLTNGDGGGPLWKS
+220 
-234 DFVNQLNSV
+234 
-243 STKAIEW
+243 
-250 SNNEYTHDYE
+250 
-260 CVNVKLAWCGDGKV
+260 VKLALAVLVSSVLGNLTSFAAPYPEVSCNKLPSSNSCSQCFDAGAVYEWWSKKGLYDEFVNDSSDTFVYFDKENQTPYTIDRLQSTTEWKTSNPLFKYVNNSPYSAFWFTSKAGDLYHIFAPNFTDKYIQSDANDGIHLVSVKDGTKSDAPALVLRVHTNYRKSLWGWKVGDMVKHTECFYYWANWCGDGKL
-274 QQGAYSNGQV
+274 QSDKG
-284 NEKCDPADSTKTG
+284 EKCDPKDPTKKG
-297 WGNKGCDPVSC
+297 WGNKGCNASC
-308 QPINAN
+308 QPIN
-314 PEPVYDLALTKRI
+314 EEV
-327 TDKKPMYK
+327 KK
-335 RGDLVTFTITV
+335 
-346 FNQGNKDA
+346 
-354 RNIQITDYIP
+354 
-364 EGLEVIDQNWTISS
+364 
-378 NKATRIITE
+378 
-387 TLAPNASKSLTLQM
+387 
-401 RIKSDFRGK
+401 
-410 EIINLAEISKDNAAE
+410 
-425 YGLVDRDSTPD
+425 
-436 QNKDNDCFLRD
+436 
-447 NLHIINGNG
+447 
-456 KAGSSTNCTPATDE
+456 
-470 DDHDGESLQLLDQIY
+470 IY

-509 ITVHNQG
+509 ITVYNQG

-534 LKDANWTQENGM
+534 LKDANWLQENGM
-546 IKTTIADPIN
+546 IKTTIAGPIN
-556 PGQSKTVN
+556 PGQSKTVT

-570 PDFSGSDILNL
+570 PDFSGTDMLNL

-595 DKDSTPDKNQNN
+595 DKDSTPDKNKNN
-607 DCFVEGKHLTSGNA
+607 DCFLEGKHLITGNGKA
-621 KSGSNACNDGTDED
+621 GSPANCNETTDED
-635 DHDGVRFSVRDPK
+635 DHDGVRFPVRDPK

-658 QIKAPVKHAYALGDE
+658 QVKAPRKNSYSLGDE

-720 LPGELAVNG
+720 IPGEITVSG
-729 SNSSRAIDMT
+729 PNSSRSIEMT
-739 VVIDGDFKE
+739 VVIDGNFKG

-753 RAEISRD
+753 KAEISRD

-780 DCFSKDFL
+780 DCFSESFL
-788 HRTSGNGKASSV
+788 HRTSGNGKAGSV
-800 DNCNETTDE
+800 ANCNESTDE

-850 TNDTVN
+850 TKDTVN
-856 KVSIKDFMPLNL
+856 NVSIKDFMPLNL

-873 EIHGVNAAYHQTYL
+873 EIHGVTPAYHQTYKNAQ
-887 SGAITVDEWSGFNL
+887 GITIDEWSGFNL

-935 VEKDSE
+935 VEDASK

-1005 NTLVNIESA
+1005 NTLVTIESA

-1033 QKLAKNQTFSLVY
+1033 QKLVKNQTFSLVY

-1056 IYKNVACVEDP
+1056 PYTNVACVEDP

-1236 PGGKWNDD
+1236 PGGKWSDD

-1297 VVKDRIEQNLKF
+1297 VVKDTIKDNLKF

-1343 SGTYPTDI
+1343 SGTYPADI

-1389 KRDGTTGK
+1389 KRDGTKGE
-1397 SSDPAKVRSSGDWGH
+1397 SSDPAKVRSHS
-1412 TPGWWGGGYSGWGS
+1412 TPSVTPPSTPSNGWWGWGGYYSPSCGNGYKNGYEICDREGEYKIPS
-1426 GWRPNCW
+1426 
-1433 DGRQNGV
+1433 DG
-1440 EFCDWGGR
+1440 
-1448 TENIPDDWKLFKNEN
+1448 KLFKNEN
-1463 IYDKRYAGWQ
+1463 IYDTKYAGYI
-1473 CTSDCKLQAPD
+1473 CTASCGLKNNGEQVA
-1484 NKELPKCFN
+1484 PKCFN
-1493 VQNGSI
+1493 LQNGSI

-1507 PFYWNIEGLMG
+1507 PFYWNLDGMAG
-1518 NRTREEKEKYL
+1518 KATPKEKQDWL
-1529 NNTFFTSKD
+1529 KD
-1538 NSCSRVDEGK
+1538 HYVENKDKADSTPK
-1548 IDLRTLQCTFAVY
+1548 IDISSMKCTFKVY
-1561 TPGSMDLNH
+1561 GPGRNLSNVVYD
-1570 PLYKFE
+1570 FT
-1576 APCVNQNGWLNA
+1576 APCFNPDGWQDALHGTYSSIKDYINQNRA
-1588 NGGNY
+1588 
-1593 PRVDS
+1593 
-1598 FIAQNKNGW
+1598 GW
-1607 LGGSHLSDYGS
+1607 LGGSLLLKQGR
-1618 VKNVFDSL
+1618 VKNVFDTL
-1626 DNPNY
+1626 DNQGQY
-1631 PGLMPTSSKMLIKD
+1631 PVLFPLSSKLLITD
-1645 FWTKDAAVVG
+1645 FGSGNNSLHKSNNDIVRLDP
-1655 TNRIPL
+1655 TNIKT
-1661 QNIDISI
+1661 
-1668 FGEYKIALE
+1668 FGEYKVALE
-1677 DMSYKTCEV
+1677 RIDYTLVSKGEKTLNKE
-1686 GKDKNGKETYQ
+1686 DKFFND
-1697 LSSENPWYKRI
+1697 RI

-1733 KDLNAYKL
+1733 KDLTAYKL
-1741 MKWDNFISNGKL
+1741 MKWDSFISDGKL
-1753 FDTERAVEQAYA
+1753 FGTERAVEQAYA
-1765 PSKELQKQFITFKNK
+1765 PSKELQKQFTTFKNK
-1780 YQKLAKPVKGKEG
+1780 YAKLAKPVKGKEG

-1803 FYEGGQD
+1803 LVSGKE
-1810 INDLLN
+1810 INLETLISDYS
-1816 EATKHPFTLIAPNR
+1816 KPFTLIATKPDAKIIIKE
-1830 QNLTIKGDLDTNAM
+1830 NLNTNAM
-1844 IMTQGTITFDATN
+1844 IMTQWTITFDATN
-1857 ACNGKLDRKGHAG
+1857 ACNGKLDKKGHAG

-1877 YAGAGFQ
+1877 YAGAGFK
-1884 SSNHD
+1884 SSEHD
-1889 KLKNTYKNLSKGERC
+1889 KLKNTYKKLSKGERC

-1914 AIGNLSEVVSAR
+1914 AIGDLSKVVAAR

-1937 GGGTDGGEKVQKII
+1937 GGGTAGAEKVQKII